1 MDFFKGIGD
10 FFGGLFGKKKKQ
22 NEINNLQQSSQPNF
36 QPNTLSSQTDLG
48 STKFNPSTNFQA
60 KPDYSFKTTAL
71 TPSTKPVNDATDFSK
86 DNTSGLKL
94 DLNNRFKPN
103 GNKFTLGGSS
113 RIENTAVHEDDIN
126 NTIKQINDRYHNE
139 RDSLGRFWGSF
150 TGDTDRR
157 DKELRRKI
165 LTDEMKKITDGLG
178 SNPDGSYKRDYT
190 DDEAYKMATLQL
202 AMRHGIDRQPLKAFI
217 PINSIDKKP
226 INSNTMGE
234 WGLATARTI
243 KNMTD
248 GEDGLGGLV
257 GNALLGKRKTDEGF
271 NLGRFITDLPAGMIA
286 GGAGIG
292 SGISDALTGKRM
304 VDDGTIKDLN
314 GLQRFGAGADAA
326 ISAFGLPSGASGK
339 LLSSIFKRGAKQA
352 AAETTKTGLKE
363 AAKRITKELVKGAAS
378 EGLEEGVQQIAQ
390 NLSDTNNYDNN
401 GNFKIENLLNQ
412 VPESAALG
420 ALGGGIMGGASLG
433 INAGKS
439 KLGELSQNI
448 RQNIDQKIDPQTN
461 PVQNAVAKIEAN
473 KNITEKLRD
482 AYVDGKLPIPQT
494 ALTPNAGRNARMLDA
509 INNYP
514 ITEPFNY
521 GRVSRDT
528 LARHNEIQAQT
539 GQDYVKNRDVT
550 VYPNAH
556 NTHVEKRIRQEGLS
570 PEEYVKIA
578 EKSIYGKDN
587 ILTPSNSNPNNV
599 IYSELNNPSGR
610 AVLGQFDD
618 GLSLKSVQKINDKR
632 LQSDIKKSQAKLGAP
647 LMDDGSQA
655 VSRAV
660 NGLDSVEGV
669 SPIGNPSR
677 TLADT
682 IPQPFND
689 VKNNIDEVKYK
700 LTPEQEEFFK
710 NSKIRDEDGNLKM
723 MYHGSPTSLI
733 TEFRPGSYFT
743 DNKNYAE
750 RYKSADAS
758 SLTPSIHKMVD
769 DPKLYEVYIDAK
781 NPFTLKDKAA
791 KKIYFD
797 EYVKGGNSYSMNPYE
812 DYTKLKNSIRE
823 VDWTDGEDF
832 MEWLKENHPEYDAL
846 YMDEGGDGGYGEEHV
861 DRGVSLAPFS
871 SNQIKYTDNFNPT
884 DSPDIRYKNNETQ
897 DIQSFSEQNLRKIIG
912 NEYDII
918 SKASD
923 DTPRTAQGYA
933 DLKNGIVSILDG
945 KMSTAN
951 HEATHI
957 AINALT
963 DTNPRLTNS
972 AINSIINNY
981 GADTL
986 ISEANKSGYGD
997 ILGHKLDATNIDDV
1011 RYAAEERLAND
1022 FAKYAEAKAKGR
1034 ENYYAKK
1041 NSIPAQIKAWFDYVI
1056 DHLKDMVSRLD
1067 SAHNFMYKLER
1078 GDFVNT
1084 IDDHVGSM
1092 RGTDNNILTAK
1103 PQMAYKIG
1111 SETNINTDRFGN
1123 QFSEQEIPVSQL
1135 RRSQEFQPRTTASG
1149 KGTSDSVFKYG
1160 YNEGMVD
1167 QPMLVRKNSD
1177 GTYEVLGGHSRTE
1190 GLERRAKA
1198 GLDNPETVKAR
1209 VYDNLT
1215 DKQALQVSQAANQGG
1230 QYESILDMAKSI
1242 SDARN
1247 AGIEPSVQR
1256 QNMVKGYSMDDYDA
1270 LYKILSNDRNLQ
1282 GLVFEGAISQE
1293 DMLSIARTSR
1303 KLNFEPARTQN
1314 LVREAYSRGDFNK
1327 KGIESVMKALSTKEH
1342 NKEYNESLNG
1352 FSFMDDMEAL
1362 DSQQEILDAQKAI
1375 KKQALLD
1382 NSLDRVINN
1391 FDSFSSD
1398 QQAKILEMI
1407 NNEKLNNN
1415 NSASHDAQNTT
1426 IEPVMDNQKSDLQ
1439 TEVNRTD
1446 TEQEETPRQDATNNE
1461 VENYV
1466 KDQVENQKK
1475 STSGGLMQKIKD
1487 IKDQLRHHLVDDST
1501 AYEQYLSKGHDKESK
1516 LAREKL
1522 KEDIRNDIDK
1532 VRSSDMIAQQF
1543 IRDNG
1548 LAELGKMSTKD
1559 LNQFQQYLIARRHAA
1574 DLHKQGINTGRDL
1587 DMDLAI
1593 IDKYKKKFTE
1603 QEKIYRNFNKQLLN
1617 YMEDNGLI
1625 SKELHN
1631 KLNQNTAYTPYQRLM
1646 DDVSSFTGHSQQLGN
1661 LNSEQ
1666 VIKKMK
1672 GSDRTILNPI
1682 EATMSNTMRII
1693 NEGQRNIAARK
1704 IAENAFSE
1712 NRLKDGQKPRA
1723 GYDTLN
1729 FMENGKKVSYE
1740 VPKMVASEM
1749 KRLNRVLPEG
1759 VEKVISALSMP
1770 AKTLRGGATS
1780 LNPIF
1785 AASNLIRDQLQTTIT
1800 GNIGANIKGTPKALL
1815 ATFGFGEKA
1824 DNLRAEL
1831 SRQGI
1836 IGSEYRQ
1843 TYGYKQGDLMAELQ
1857 KEHHLSK
1864 KAADRLKHPIDA
1876 LNDLIGRTEYF
1887 TRAQQYFGTDGDITA
1902 KSQAARNNTLNFS
1915 RGGESIMVINKI
1927 VPFLNAGVQG
1937 GRQMTAQITKRPART
1952 ALALAAWAGIAMAAK
1967 GISESDEKKKELYD
1981 RVSDYEKKTNL
1992 ILFDK
1997 DAKYNPETGRID
2009 GLVKIPIP
2017 QFLYPITDSMNNIK
2031 DSPDALLKTASNI
2044 FEVFTGL
2051 DTENPVN
2058 QLTPTAIKPFIE
2070 AATNTNTFTKQD
2082 IVSDYDK
2089 NKLPQDKGAKYTTGV
2104 ARSLS
2109 GLTGVDAPIIDNF
2122 IANWSGGLGKDLA
2135 KTLTDNPDNQKDGGG
2150 IGRIFTEGAYRRFGS
2165 AGADS
2170 QYKMAVDSGEK
2181 LKKQLEGYSDF
2192 KNLSKK
2198 DQEKVKNAIDSDF
2211 KQIGSTFGKL
2221 ERGDE
2226 VKNNLSDRQTGLLQG
2241 FNSSQYIEEALKG
2254 TKQVNKDRLNSEND
2268 YEYNEFKKEYEK
2280 KSAKGEYSRKSRID
2294 AQNKLKRLEVGKDF
2308 SKETRDLYGLGKDDL
2323 RNLVESSED
2332 GNKVLDNVIAYG
2344 DALVRAGIAS
2354 RNKFRDRYGNISLSG
2369 TSRSGRSGGSRSRSG
2384 TTSYKMD
2391 TMSLIR
2397 GALKSS
2403 RSKSSVSF
2411 NRKTATR
2418 ANTRA
2423 IKRLNSSKIKR

>member
-202 AMRHGIDRQPLKAFI
+202 AMRHGIDRQPLKAFV

-271 NLGRFITDLPAGMIA
+271 NLGRFITDLPAGMFA

-292 SGISDALTGKRM
+292 SGISDALSGKRM
-304 VDDGTIKDLN
+304 QDDGTIKDLN

-363 AAKRITKELVKGAAS
+363 AAKRITKELAKGAAS

-448 RQNIDQKIDPQTN
+448 RQNIDQKINPQTN

-473 KNITEKLRD
+473 KNIAEKLRN
-482 AYVDGKLPIPQT
+482 AYVDGRLPIPQT
-494 ALTPNAGRNARMLDA
+494 ALTPNAGIKNRLESSFENGLTGEFDNGSSWIGRLKTDDVATANNIQNTLGRKNISEDGNIYLDNYNAAEHAQKRFSENPELNTPKYLTDTA
-509 INNYP
+509 YNALFGDGREILPNNP
-514 ITEPFNY
+514 SNPNSVAFVNKNTPNGVVPVGARGGNNEIFSVIPSKREI
-521 GRVSRDT
+521 RT
-528 LARHNEIQAQT
+528 LERHNEAIKK
-539 GQDYVKNRDVT
+539 GM
-550 VYPNAH
+550 
-556 NTHVEKRIRQEGLS
+556 S
-570 PEEYVKIA
+570 PE
-578 EKSIYGKDN
+578 G
-587 ILTPSNSNPNNV
+587 
-599 IYSELNNPSGR
+599 
-610 AVLGQFDD
+610 
-618 GLSLKSVQKINDKR
+618 
-632 LQSDIKKSQAKLGAP
+632 
-647 LMDDGSQA
+647 
-655 VSRAV
+655 
-660 NGLDSVEGV
+660 DSVGIV
-669 SPIGNPSR
+669 SHNS
-677 TLADT
+677 
-682 IPQPFND
+682 ND
-689 VKNNIDEVKYK
+689 VKNDINNINV
-700 LTPEQEEFFK
+700 
-710 NSKIRDEDGNLKM
+710 
-723 MYHGSPTSLI
+723 
-733 TEFRPGSYFT
+733 
-743 DNKNYAE
+743 DNTTN
-750 RYKSADAS
+750 
-758 SLTPSIHKMVD
+758 
-769 DPKLYEVYIDAK
+769 
-781 NPFTLKDKAA
+781 
-791 KKIYFD
+791 
-797 EYVKGGNSYSMNPYE
+797 
-812 DYTKLKNSIRE
+812 
-823 VDWTDGEDF
+823 
-832 MEWLKENHPEYDAL
+832 
-846 YMDEGGDGGYGEEHV
+846 
-861 DRGVSLAPFS
+861 
-871 SNQIKYTDNFNPT
+871 
-884 DSPDIRYKNNETQ
+884 SPDIRYKNDTTQ
-897 DIQSFSEQNLRKIIG
+897 GAQSFSEQNLRKIIG

-923 DTPRTAQGYA
+923 NTPRTAQGYA

-957 AINALT
+957 AISALT
-963 DTNPRLTNS
+963 DANPKLANS
-972 AINSIINNY
+972 ALNSIINSY
-981 GADTL
+981 GVDAL
-986 ISEANKSGYGD
+986 VSEANKSGYGD

-1022 FAKYAEAKAKGR
+1022 FAKYAETKAKGR

-1041 NSIPAQIKAWFDYVI
+1041 NNIPAQVKAWFDYVI
-1056 DHLKDMVSRLD
+1056 DHLKDMASRLD

-1078 GDFVNT
+1078 GDFANMIDNHVN
-1084 IDDHVGSM
+1084 SM
-1092 RGTDNNILTAK
+1092 RGTDIDVLTTQ
-1103 PQMAYKIG
+1103 PQMAYRIDP
-1111 SETNINTDRFGN
+1111 ETNINTDRFGN

-1198 GLDNPETVKAR
+1198 GLENPETVKAR

-1282 GLVFEGAISQE
+1282 SLVFEGAISQE

-1407 NNEKLNNN
+1407 NNEKLNN
-1415 NSASHDAQNTT
+1415 SDSVSHEDKNTT

-1446 TEQEETPRQDATNNE
+1446 TEQEEIPRQDATDNE

-1501 AYEQYLSKGHDKESK
+1501 AYEQYLAKGHDKESK
-1516 LAREKL
+1516 LAREAL

-1661 LNSEQ
+1661 LSSEQ

-1712 NRLKDGQKPRA
+1712 HRLRDGEKPRA
-1723 GYDTLN
+1723 GFDTLN

-1759 VEKVISALSMP
+1759 VEKVINVLSMP

-1780 LNPIF
+1780 LNPVF

-1864 KAADRLKHPIDA
+1864 KAADRLKYPIDA

-1887 TRAQQYFGTDGDITA
+1887 TRAQQYFGTDGDTIA

-1915 RGGESIMVINKI
+1915 RGGEAIMVINRA
-1927 VPFLNAGVQG
+1927 VPFLNAGIQG
-1937 GRQMTAQITKRPART
+1937 GIQITRQLVKRPART

-2089 NKLPQDKGAKYTTGV
+2089 NKLPQDKGAKYTTGA
-2104 ARSLS
+2104 ARFLA

-2181 LKKQLEGYSDF
+2181 LKKQLENYSDF
-2192 KNLSKK
+2192 KNLSKD

-2211 KQIGSTFGKL
+2211 KQIGSAFGKL

-2226 VKNNLSDRQTGLLQG
+2226 VKNKLSDRQAGLLQG
-2241 FNSSQYIEEALKG
+2241 FNSGKYIEEALKG
-2254 TKQVNKDRLNSEND
+2254 SKQINKDRLNNEND
-2268 YEYNEFKKEYEK
+2268 YEYNEFKKEYEE
-2280 KSAKGEYSRKSRID
+2280 KSAKGEYGRKSRID
-2294 AQNKLKRLEVGKDF
+2294 AQNKLRKLEVGKDF

-2323 RNLVESSED
+2323 RNLIESSED

-2344 DALVRAGIAS
+2344 DALVRAGITS
-2354 RNKFRDRYGNISLSG
+2354 RNKFRDRYGNVSLSG

-2403 RSKSSVSF
+2403 RSKASVSF
-2411 NRKTATR
+2411 NRKAATK
-2418 ANTRA
+2418 ANTQA

>member
-71 TPSTKPVNDATDFSK
+71 TPSTKPVSEATDFSK

-202 AMRHGIDRQPLKAFI
+202 AMRHGIDRQPLKAFV

-363 AAKRITKELVKGAAS
+363 AAKRLTKELTKGAAS

-448 RQNIDQKIDPQTN
+448 RQNIDQKINPQTN

-473 KNITEKLRD
+473 KNITEKLRN
-482 AYVDGKLPIPQT
+482 AYVDGRLPIPQT
-494 ALTPNAGRNARMLDA
+494 ALTPNAGIKNRLESSFENGLTGEFDNGSSWIGRLKTDDVATANNIQNTLGRKNISEDGNIYLDNYNAAEHAQKRFSENPELNTPKYLTDTA
-509 INNYP
+509 YNALFGDGREILPNNP
-514 ITEPFNY
+514 SNPNSVAFVNKNTPNGVVPVGARGGNNEIFSVIPSKREI
-521 GRVSRDT
+521 RT
-528 LARHNEIQAQT
+528 LERHNEAIKK
-539 GQDYVKNRDVT
+539 GM
-550 VYPNAH
+550 
-556 NTHVEKRIRQEGLS
+556 S
-570 PEEYVKIA
+570 PE
-578 EKSIYGKDN
+578 G
-587 ILTPSNSNPNNV
+587 
-599 IYSELNNPSGR
+599 
-610 AVLGQFDD
+610 
-618 GLSLKSVQKINDKR
+618 
-632 LQSDIKKSQAKLGAP
+632 
-647 LMDDGSQA
+647 
-655 VSRAV
+655 
-660 NGLDSVEGV
+660 DSVGIV
-669 SPIGNPSR
+669 SHNS
-677 TLADT
+677 
-682 IPQPFND
+682 ND
-689 VKNNIDEVKYK
+689 VKNDINNINV
-700 LTPEQEEFFK
+700 
-710 NSKIRDEDGNLKM
+710 
-723 MYHGSPTSLI
+723 
-733 TEFRPGSYFT
+733 
-743 DNKNYAE
+743 DNTTN
-750 RYKSADAS
+750 
-758 SLTPSIHKMVD
+758 
-769 DPKLYEVYIDAK
+769 
-781 NPFTLKDKAA
+781 
-791 KKIYFD
+791 
-797 EYVKGGNSYSMNPYE
+797 
-812 DYTKLKNSIRE
+812 
-823 VDWTDGEDF
+823 
-832 MEWLKENHPEYDAL
+832 
-846 YMDEGGDGGYGEEHV
+846 
-861 DRGVSLAPFS
+861 
-871 SNQIKYTDNFNPT
+871 
-884 DSPDIRYKNNETQ
+884 SPDIRYKNDTTQ
-897 DIQSFSEQNLRKIIG
+897 GAQSFSEQNLRKIIG

-923 DTPRTAQGYA
+923 NTPRTAQGYA

-963 DTNPRLTNS
+963 DASPKLANN
-972 AINSIINNY
+972 AINSIINSY

-997 ILGHKLDATNIDDV
+997 ILGHKLEVTNIDDV

-1041 NSIPAQIKAWFDYVI
+1041 NSIPAQIKAWFDRVI
-1056 DHLKDMVSRLD
+1056 DHLKDMASRLD
-1067 SAHNFMYKLER
+1067 SAHNFMHKLER
-1078 GDFVNT
+1078 GDFANMIDNHVN
-1084 IDDHVGSM
+1084 SM
-1092 RGTDNNILTAK
+1092 RDTDNNVLTPK
-1103 PQMAYKIG
+1103 PQMAYRIDP
-1111 SETNINTDRFGN
+1111 ETNINTDRFGN
-1123 QFSEQEIPVSQL
+1123 QFSEQEIPVSKL

-1190 GLERRAKA
+1190 GLERRAKV

-1398 QQAKILEMI
+1398 QQAEILEMI

-1415 NSASHDAQNTT
+1415 DSASHEAQNTT

-1446 TEQEETPRQDATNNE
+1446 TEQEETPRQVLNDSD

-1475 STSGGLMQKIKD
+1475 STNSGLMQKIKD
-1487 IKDQLRHHLVDDST
+1487 VKDFLRHHLGDDST
-1501 AYEQYLSKGHDKESK
+1501 AYEQYLAKGHDKESK
-1516 LAREKL
+1516 LAREAL

-1672 GSDRTILNPI
+1672 GSERTILNPI

-1712 NRLKDGQKPRA
+1712 HRLRDGEKPRA

-1759 VEKVISALSMP
+1759 VEKVINILSMP

-1887 TRAQQYFGTDGDITA
+1887 TRAQQYFGTDGDTTA

-1915 RGGESIMVINKI
+1915 RGGEAIMVINRA
-1927 VPFLNAGVQG
+1927 VPFLNAGIQG
-1937 GRQMTAQITKRPART
+1937 GIQITRQLVKRPART

-2089 NKLPQDKGAKYTTGV
+2089 NKLPQDKGAKYTTGA
-2104 ARSLS
+2104 ARFLS

-2135 KTLTDNPDNQKDGGG
+2135 KTLTDNPDNQKDSGG

-2181 LKKQLEGYSDF
+2181 LKKQLESYSDF
-2192 KNLSKK
+2192 KNLSKE

-2226 VKNNLSDRQTGLLQG
+2226 VKNKLSDRQTGLLQG
-2241 FNSSQYIEEALKG
+2241 LNSSKYIEEVLKG
-2254 TKQVNKDRLNSEND
+2254 TKQVNKERLKSEND
-2268 YEYNEFKKEYEK
+2268 YEYNEFKKEYEE

-2323 RNLVESSED
+2323 RNLIESSED

-2344 DALVRAGIAS
+2344 DALVRAGITN
-2354 RNKFRDRYGNISLSG
+2354 RNKFRDRYGNISLSS
-2369 TSRSGRSGGSRSRSG
+2369 TSSRGRSSGSKSGG
-2384 TTSYKMD
+2384 TPSYKMD

-2411 NRKTATR
+2411 NRKAATK

-2423 IKRLNSSKIKR
+2423 IKRLNFSKIKR

>member
-22 NEINNLQQSSQPNF
+22 NEENNTQINWQPQSSQSNF
-36 QPNTLSSQTDLG
+36 QPNTLSSQTDLN
-48 STKFNPSTNFQA
+48 STKFNPNRSLDI

-71 TPSTKPVNDATDFSK
+71 TPSTKSVDDTTDFSK
-86 DNTSGLKL
+86 DNTSGLNLSFNGKNKT
-94 DLNNRFKPN
+94 DGNR
-103 GNKFTLGGSS
+103 FTLGGKSKV
-113 RIENTAVHEDDIN
+113 ENTAVHEDDLN
-126 NTIKQINDRYHNE
+126 NTIKQLNDRYHNE
-139 RDSLGRFWGSF
+139 HDSIGRFWGSF
-150 TGDTDRR
+150 AGDTDRR

-178 SNPDGSYKRDYT
+178 SNPDGSYKRDYN

-202 AMRHGIDRQPLKAFI
+202 AMRHGIDSQPLKAFV
-217 PINSIDKKP
+217 PAGSIDKKP

-234 WGLATARTI
+234 WSLAAARTI

-248 GEDGLGGLV
+248 GEDGIGGLV

-271 NLGRFITDLPAGMIA
+271 NLGRFIADLPAGMVA

-292 SGISDALTGKRM
+292 SGISDALSGKRM
-304 VDDGTIKDLN
+304 QDDGAIQDLN
-314 GLQRFGAGADAA
+314 GLQRLGSGADAA

-339 LLSSIFKRGAKQA
+339 LLNSLFKRGAKQA
-352 AAETTKTGLKE
+352 VSEAGKAGFKE
-363 AAKRITKELVKGAAS
+363 AAKRIAKDLAKGVAS

-390 NLSDTNNYDNN
+390 NLSDTDNYDKN
-401 GNFKIENLLNQ
+401 GDFKTENLFNQ

-433 INAGKS
+433 IDVGKT
-439 KLGELSQNI
+439 KLGELHNNI
-448 RQNIDQKIDPQTN
+448 RQNIDQRINPQTN

-473 KNITEKLRD
+473 N
-482 AYVDGKLPIPQT
+482 
-494 ALTPNAGRNARMLDA
+494 
-509 INNYP
+509 
-514 ITEPFNY
+514 
-521 GRVSRDT
+521 
-528 LARHNEIQAQT
+528 
-539 GQDYVKNRDVT
+539 
-550 VYPNAH
+550 
-556 NTHVEKRIRQEGLS
+556 
-570 PEEYVKIA
+570 
-578 EKSIYGKDN
+578 
-587 ILTPSNSNPNNV
+587 
-599 IYSELNNPSGR
+599 
-610 AVLGQFDD
+610 
-618 GLSLKSVQKINDKR
+618 SLKYN
-632 LQSDIKKSQAKLGAP
+632 LSQ
-647 LMDDGSQA
+647 
-655 VSRAV
+655 
-660 NGLDSVEGV
+660 N
-669 SPIGNPSR
+669 
-677 TLADT
+677 
-682 IPQPFND
+682 
-689 VKNNIDEVKYK
+689 
-700 LTPEQEEFFK
+700 QENFFK
-710 NSKIRDEDGNLKM
+710 DSKIRDANGDLM
-723 MYHGSPTSLI
+723 PVYHGTNQDFNQFEDSKIQKTDLGRG
-733 TEFRPGSYFT
+733 FYFT
-743 DNKNYAE
+743 NNKDIANNYADIRVNE
-750 RYKSADAS
+750 RGGKGKVMETF
-758 SLTPSIHKMVD
+758 LNI
-769 DPKLYEVYIDAK
+769 K
-781 NPFTLKDKAA
+781 NPFDLNYQPREAALDYLTYYFANNGQTDAQAANSAKTLLDMSIADGDIVDGDYSNVFDTKEPEFEKWA
-791 KKIYFD
+791 KS
-797 EYVKGGNSYSMNPYE
+797 KGY
-812 DYTKLKNSIRE
+812 
-823 VDWTDGEDF
+823 DGIVV
-832 MEWLKENHPEYDAL
+832 P
-846 YMDEGGDGGYGEEHV
+846 GGDQDSGLSGNAYVVFE
-861 DRGVSLAPFS
+861 P
-871 SNQIKYTDNFNPT
+871 NQIKSTENLNPT
-884 DSPDIRYKNNETQ
+884 DNPDIRYKNNTTQ

-923 DTPRTAQGYA
+923 ATPRTAQGYA

-963 DTNPRLTNS
+963 DANPKLANN
-972 AINSIINNY
+972 AINSIINSY

-986 ISEANKSGYGD
+986 ISEANISGYGD
-997 ILGHKLDATNIDDV
+997 ILGHKLEATNIDDV

-1041 NSIPAQIKAWFDYVI
+1041 NNIPAQVKAWFDYVV
-1056 DHLKDMVSRLD
+1056 DHLKDMVARLD

-1078 GDFVNT
+1078 GDFANMIDNHVN
-1084 IDDHVGSM
+1084 SM
-1092 RGTDNNILTAK
+1092 RGQDIYALNTK
-1103 PQMAYKIG
+1103 PQMAYRIDPKTNIVHIDNDILQGVSPKNRTKVISQYFKDNYQGNDYDLDYGKDGTARISAKSRKKYLDPNQSISELILKGKMTGELPDILRVSQKIG
-1111 SETNINTDRFGN
+1111 EAPDTKNHSFANRGFEYRQSFVQIGNELYSVKLNVGLNDNGKLFYTINGIKKAPESHNRDLSGGDINTLP
-1123 QFSEQEIPVSQL
+1123 QTP
-1135 RRSQEFQPRTTASG
+1135 
-1149 KGTSDSVFKYG
+1149 SDVKMKLDENSV
-1160 YNEGMVD
+1160 E
-1167 QPMLVRKNSD
+1167 
-1177 GTYEVLGGHSRTE
+1177 
-1190 GLERRAKA
+1190 
-1198 GLDNPETVKAR
+1198 
-1209 VYDNLT
+1209 
-1215 DKQALQVSQAANQGG
+1215 
-1230 QYESILDMAKSI
+1230 
-1242 SDARN
+1242 
-1247 AGIEPSVQR
+1247 
-1256 QNMVKGYSMDDYDA
+1256 
-1270 LYKILSNDRNLQ
+1270 
-1282 GLVFEGAISQE
+1282 
-1293 DMLSIARTSR
+1293 
-1303 KLNFEPARTQN
+1303 
-1314 LVREAYSRGDFNK
+1314 
-1327 KGIESVMKALSTKEH
+1327 
-1342 NKEYNESLNG
+1342 
-1352 FSFMDDMEAL
+1352 
-1362 DSQQEILDAQKAI
+1362 
-1375 KKQALLD
+1375 
-1382 NSLDRVINN
+1382 NN
-1391 FDSFSSD
+1391 T
-1398 QQAKILEMI
+1398 
-1407 NNEKLNNN
+1407 
-1415 NSASHDAQNTT
+1415 AQN
-1426 IEPVMDNQKSDLQ
+1426 
-1439 TEVNRTD
+1439 VNRTD
-1446 TEQEETPRQDATNNE
+1446 TEQTEMSRQNSSDTDI
-1461 VENYV
+1461 ENYI

-1475 STSGGLMQKIKD
+1475 STSGGLMQKIRDVKD
-1487 IKDQLRHHLVDDST
+1487 ILRHHLIDDST
-1501 AYEQYLSKGHDKESK
+1501 AYEQYIPKGNDKWSKI
-1516 LAREKL
+1516 AREQL

-1559 LNQFQQYLIARRHAA
+1559 LNQFQQYLIARRHAV

-1661 LNSEQ
+1661 LSSEQ

-1693 NEGQRNIAARK
+1693 NEGQRNVAARK
-1704 IAENAFSE
+1704 IAESAFSE
-1712 NRLKDGQKPRA
+1712 HRLRDGEKPRA

-1759 VEKVISALSMP
+1759 VEKVISILSMP

-1780 LNPIF
+1780 LNPVF

-1800 GNIGANIKGTPKALL
+1800 GNIGANIKGTPKAFL

-1857 KEHHLSK
+1857 KEHKLSK
-1864 KAADRLKHPIDA
+1864 KATDRLKHPIDA

-1887 TRAQQYFGTDGDITA
+1887 TRAQQYFGTDGDTTA

-1937 GRQMTAQITKRPART
+1937 GRQMTAQLVKRPART

-1981 RVSDYEKKTNL
+1981 RVSDYEKRTNL
-1992 ILFDK
+1992 VLFDK

-2009 GLVKIPIP
+2009 GLIKIPIP
-2017 QFLYPITDSMNNIK
+2017 QFLYPITDLMNNLK
-2031 DSPDALLKTASNI
+2031 DSPDALLKTAGNI

-2089 NKLPQDKGAKYTTGV
+2089 NKLPQDKGAKYTTGA
-2104 ARSLS
+2104 ARFLS
-2109 GLTGVDAPIIDNF
+2109 SLTGVDAPIIDNF

-2135 KTLTDNPDNQKDGGG
+2135 KTITDNPDNQKDGGG
-2150 IGRIFTEGAYRRFGS
+2150 IGRIFTEGIYRRFGS

-2170 QYKMAVDSGEK
+2170 QYKMAMDSGEK
-2181 LKKQLEGYSDF
+2181 LKKQFESYSDF
-2192 KNLSKK
+2192 KSLSKE

-2226 VKNNLSDRQTGLLQG
+2226 VKKNLSDRQIGLLQG
-2241 FNSSQYIEEALKG
+2241 FNSGKYIEEVLKG
-2254 TKQVNKDRLNSEND
+2254 TKQVNKDRLYNENN
-2268 YEYNEFKKEYEK
+2268 YEYNEFKKEYEDK
-2280 KSAKGEYSRKSRID
+2280 LAKGEYSRKSKIE
-2294 AQNKLKRLEVGKDF
+2294 AQNKLRKLEVGKDF
-2308 SKETRDLYGLGKDDL
+2308 TKETRDLYGLGKNDL
-2323 RNLVESSED
+2323 RNLIESSDD
-2332 GNKVLDNVIAYG
+2332 GDKVLNDVLAYG
-2344 DALVRAGIAS
+2344 DALVNAGIIS
-2354 RNKFRDRYGNISLSG
+2354 RNKFRDRYGNISLSS
-2369 TSRSGRSGGSRSRSG
+2369 TTSNKSRSSNSKSGGIP
-2384 TTSYKMD
+2384 SYKMD

-2397 GALKSS
+2397 GTLQSSSGNKAL
-2403 RSKSSVSF
+2403 VSF
-2411 NRKTATR
+2411 NRKAATK
-2418 ANTRA
+2418 ANIRA
-2423 IKRLNSSKIKR
+2423 IKRLSGKVKSTKSK

>member
-22 NEINNLQQSSQPNF
+22 NEINNLQQPSQPNF
-36 QPNTLSSQTDLG
+36 QPNTLSSQTDLN
-48 STKFNPSTNFQA
+48 STKFNPSANFEA

-71 TPSTKPVNDATDFSK
+71 TPSTKPVSDATDFSK

-178 SNPDGSYKRDYT
+178 SNPDGSYKRDYN

-202 AMRHGIDRQPLKAFI
+202 AMRHGIDRQPLKAFV
-217 PINSIDKKP
+217 PVNSIDKKP

-248 GEDGLGGLV
+248 GEDGIGGLV

-271 NLGRFITDLPAGMIA
+271 NFGRFITDLPAGMIA

-304 VDDGTIKDLN
+304 VDDGSIKDLN

-363 AAKRITKELVKGAAS
+363 AAKRITKELAKGAAS

-420 ALGGGIMGGASLG
+420 ALGGGLMGGASLG
-433 INAGKS
+433 TNAGRS

-448 RQNIDQKIDPQTN
+448 RQNIDQRINPQTN
-461 PVQNAVAKIEAN
+461 PVQNAVAKIEARSS
-473 KNITEKLRD
+473 ILRD
-482 AYVDGKLPIPQT
+482 EYGDYVKINREDPNQAQFNNLSRKELSNIATEILSNKKVDNPLSLSDNREVYLSNRGNKEYTKTGNPLSNGQFESKMR
-494 ALTPNAGRNARMLDA
+494 LTPEIENSLKIAQFSHPAEDTSNHGIAPDGFDYYTSKFMDGDNRYINEYA
-509 INNYP
+509 IAKNKAQ
-514 ITEPFNY
+514 
-521 GRVSRDT
+521 SRDT
-528 LARHNEIQAQT
+528 M
-539 GQDYVKNRDVT
+539 
-550 VYPNAH
+550 
-556 NTHVEKRIRQEGLS
+556 
-570 PEEYVKIA
+570 
-578 EKSIYGKDN
+578 YGAKMDPADEN
-587 ILTPSNSNPNNV
+587 WKV
-599 IYSELNNPSGR
+599 
-610 AVLGQFDD
+610 
-618 GLSLKSVQKINDKR
+618 
-632 LQSDIKKSQAKLGAP
+632 IKKSP
-647 LMDDGSQA
+647 
-655 VSRAV
+655 
-660 NGLDSVEGV
+660 
-669 SPIGNPSR
+669 
-677 TLADT
+677 
-682 IPQPFND
+682 
-689 VKNNIDEVKYK
+689 
-700 LTPEQEEFFK
+700 
-710 NSKIRDEDGNLKM
+710 
-723 MYHGSPTSLI
+723 
-733 TEFRPGSYFT
+733 
-743 DNKNYAE
+743 
-750 RYKSADAS
+750 DAS
-758 SLTPSIHKMVD
+758 S
-769 DPKLYEVYIDAK
+769 
-781 NPFTLKDKAA
+781 
-791 KKIYFD
+791 
-797 EYVKGGNSYSMNPYE
+797 
-812 DYTKLKNSIRE
+812 
-823 VDWTDGEDF
+823 F
-832 MEWLKENHPEYDAL
+832 MEDSNSLNPKPGDSIENLSQTPDN
-846 YMDEGGDGGYGEEHV
+846 V
-861 DRGVSLAPFS
+861 K
-871 SNQIKYTDNFNPT
+871 SNADDINIDNPAN
-884 DSPDIRYKNNETQ
+884 SPDIRYKNNETQ

-923 DTPRTAQGYA
+923 NTPRTAQGYA

-963 DTNPRLTNS
+963 DANPRLANG

-997 ILGHKLDATNIDDV
+997 ILGHKLDAANIDDV

-1041 NSIPAQIKAWFDYVI
+1041 NSIPAQIKTWFDYVI

-1078 GDFVNT
+1078 GDFANM
-1084 IDDHVGSM
+1084 IDNHVGSM
-1092 RGTDNNILTAK
+1092 HGTDNNVLTAK
-1103 PQMAYKIG
+1103 PQMAYRIDP
-1111 SETNINTDRFGN
+1111 ETNINTDRFGN

-1198 GLDNPETVKAR
+1198 GLENPETVKAR

-1282 GLVFEGAISQE
+1282 GLVFEGAIPQE

-1407 NNEKLNNN
+1407 NNEKLNN
-1415 NSASHDAQNTT
+1415 SDSVSHEDKNTT

-1446 TEQEETPRQDATNNE
+1446 TEQEETPRQDATDNE

-1487 IKDQLRHHLVDDST
+1487 TKDQLRHHLVDDST
-1501 AYEQYLSKGHDKESK
+1501 AYEQYLAKGHDKESK
-1516 LAREKL
+1516 LAREAL
-1522 KEDIRNDIDK
+1522 KENIRNDIDK

-1759 VEKVISALSMP
+1759 VEKVINVLSMP

-2089 NKLPQDKGAKYTTGV
+2089 NKLPQDKGAKYTTGA
-2104 ARSLS
+2104 ARFLA

-2170 QYKMAVDSGEK
+2170 QYKMAMDSGER

-2192 KNLSKK
+2192 KNLSKE

-2226 VKNNLSDRQTGLLQG
+2226 VKNKLSDRQTGLLQG
-2241 FNSSQYIEEALKG
+2241 FNSGKYIEEALKG
-2254 TKQVNKDRLNSEND
+2254 TKQVNKERLNNEND
-2268 YEYNEFKKEYEK
+2268 YEYNEFKKEYEE

-2308 SKETRDLYGLGKDDL
+2308 TKETRDLYGLGKDDL
-2323 RNLVESSED
+2323 RNLIESSED
-2332 GNKVLDNVIAYG
+2332 GNKVLDSVIAYG

-2369 TSRSGRSGGSRSRSG
+2369 TSRSGRSSGSRSRSG

-2411 NRKTATR
+2411 NRKTATK

>member
-22 NEINNLQQSSQPNF
+22 NEVDNWNPQPTRLNS

-48 STKFNPSTNFQA
+48 STKFKPSTNFET

-71 TPSTKPVNDATDFSK
+71 TPSTKSFDDTTDFSK
-86 DNTSGLKL
+86 DNTSGLNL
-94 DLNNRFKPN
+94 SLNNRNKLS
-103 GNKFTLGGSS
+103 GNKLALGGSS
-113 RIENTAVHEDDIN
+113 RIENTAVHEDDVN
-126 NTIKQINDRYHNE
+126 DTIKQLNDRYHDE
-139 RDSLGRFWGSF
+139 RNSFGRFWGSF

-165 LTDEMKKITDGLG
+165 ITDEMKKITNGLG
-178 SNPDGSYKRDYT
+178 SNPDGSYKRDFN

-202 AMRHGIDRQPLKAFI
+202 ALRHGVDGQPLKAFV
-217 PINSIDKKP
+217 PNVKMQSNEKVGNINLGD
-226 INSNTMGE
+226 

-243 KNMTD
+243 RNMTD
-248 GEDGLGGLV
+248 GEDGLGSLV
-257 GNALLGKRKTDEGF
+257 GNALLGKRKADEGF
-271 NLGRFITDLPAGMIA
+271 NLGRFVADLPSGMISGTA
-286 GGAGIG
+286 EIGAD
-292 SGISDALTGKRM
+292 ISDVLSGKRM
-304 VDDGTIKDLN
+304 LDDGSIQDLN
-314 GLQRFGAGADAA
+314 GIQRFGSGLNASLNVVD
-326 ISAFGLPSGASGK
+326 LPSGGSGTF
-339 LLSSIFKRGAKQA
+339 LRSIFKNGIKQA
-352 AAETTKTGLKE
+352 AKEAGKAGLKE
-363 AAKRITKELVKGAAS
+363 TAKRIAKDLAKDAAK
-378 EGLEEGVQQIAQ
+378 EGLEEGIQQIAQ
-390 NLSDTNNYDNN
+390 NLSNTDNYDAN
-401 GNFKIENLLNQ
+401 GNFKTEKLLDQ
-412 VPESAALG
+412 VGESAALG
-420 ALGGGIMGGASLG
+420 ALGGGIMSGAGLG
-433 INAGKS
+433 INSGKA

-448 RQNIDQKIDPQTN
+448 RQNIDQKINPQTN
-461 PVQNAVAKIEAN
+461 PVQNAVAKVEA
-473 KNITEKLRD
+473 
-482 AYVDGKLPIPQT
+482 Q
-494 ALTPNAGRNARMLDA
+494 
-509 INNYP
+509 
-514 ITEPFNY
+514 
-521 GRVSRDT
+521 
-528 LARHNEIQAQT
+528 NEIK
-539 GQDYVKNRDVT
+539 Y
-550 VYPNAH
+550 
-556 NTHVEKRIRQEGLS
+556 
-570 PEEYVKIA
+570 KI
-578 EKSIYGKDN
+578 SKDN
-587 ILTPSNSNPNNV
+587 SDSNANN
-599 IYSELNNPSGR
+599 
-610 AVLGQFDD
+610 
-618 GLSLKSVQKINDKR
+618 
-632 LQSDIKKSQAKLGAP
+632 
-647 LMDDGSQA
+647 
-655 VSRAV
+655 
-660 NGLDSVEGV
+660 
-669 SPIGNPSR
+669 
-677 TLADT
+677 
-682 IPQPFND
+682 
-689 VKNNIDEVKYK
+689 
-700 LTPEQEEFFK
+700 
-710 NSKIRDEDGNLKM
+710 
-723 MYHGSPTSLI
+723 
-733 TEFRPGSYFT
+733 
-743 DNKNYAE
+743 
-750 RYKSADAS
+750 
-758 SLTPSIHKMVD
+758 
-769 DPKLYEVYIDAK
+769 LYE
-781 NPFTLKDKAA
+781 T
-791 KKIYFD
+791 
-797 EYVKGGNSYSMNPYE
+797 
-812 DYTKLKNSIRE
+812 YTKQK
-823 VDWTDGEDF
+823 T
-832 MEWLKENHPEYDAL
+832 
-846 YMDEGGDGGYGEEHV
+846 
-861 DRGVSLAPFS
+861 
-871 SNQIKYTDNFNPT
+871 PT
-884 DSPDIRYKNNETQ
+884 DSISPVNFVEENGMPIYRGQQSGERGIYYNDTNFTKRADDPGYFFTSDKEIAKKYGNNILETKSNKANTVSAKEANELVRWAGEKVNEDIKAQAETDELIEQMALGRSEAIAKYTGKPFVETGDGFGEKGELQYYKAVDDAAGKIRFKKNEETKTTRNFQ
-897 DIQSFSEQNLRKIIG
+897 EQSLRKIIG

-923 DTPRTAQGYA
+923 NTPRTAQGYA
-933 DLKNGIVSILDG
+933 DLKNGVVSILDG

-957 AINALT
+957 AINTLT
-963 DTNPRLTNS
+963 DTNPRLANS
-972 AINSIINNY
+972 AINSIINSY
-981 GADTL
+981 GANAL

-1056 DHLKDMVSRLD
+1056 DYLKDITTRLD

-1078 GDFVNT
+1078 GDFANM
-1084 IDDHVGSM
+1084 IDNHMNSM
-1092 RGTDNNILTAK
+1092 RGTDIDVLTTQ
-1103 PQMAYKIG
+1103 PQMAYRIDP
-1111 SETNINTDRFGN
+1111 ETNIVHIDNDANINHGMRVGDIGREIRKQIGRMIGLEHELGTSGITSKITSDTKNEVSNKQDGMSYDDFVKKGRIAGNLDELVRTMRNIDVEEMKPEKAKQTGKKRRDADYYIKGTSTFNLDGKLYDVRVIAEVNKKGDVIDYDLSYIKEKTTGGQSRLISPDGLDQSSYSSTLSQSGDNIKMKLNNNTDRFGN
-1123 QFSEQEIPVSQL
+1123 QFSEQEIPVSKL

-1167 QPMLVRKNSD
+1167 QPMLVRKNLD

-1190 GLERRAKA
+1190 GLERRAEA

-1215 DKQALQVSQAANQGG
+1215 DKQALQFSQAANQGG

-1256 QNMVKGYSMDDYDA
+1256 QNMVKGYSMDDYES

-1303 KLNFEPARTQN
+1303 KLNFDPARTQN
-1314 LVREAYSRGDFNK
+1314 LVREAYSRGDFNR
-1327 KGIESVMKALSTKEH
+1327 KGVESVMKALSTKEH
-1342 NKEYNESLNG
+1342 NKEYGESLNG

-1407 NNEKLNNN
+1407 NHEDK
-1415 NSASHDAQNTT
+1415 NTT
-1426 IEPVMDNQKSDLQ
+1426 IEPVIDKQKSNLQ
-1439 TEVNRTD
+1439 AETNPTD
-1446 TEQEETPRQDATNNE
+1446 TDHAETPRQNLTGND
-1461 VENYV
+1461 VEKYV
-1466 KDQVENQKK
+1466 KDQVKNQKK
-1475 STSGGLMQKIKD
+1475 STSGGLIQKIKD
-1487 IKDQLRHHLVDDST
+1487 IKDQLKHHLVDDST

-1516 LAREKL
+1516 LAREAL

-1559 LNQFQQYLIARRHAA
+1559 LNEFQQYLIARRHAA
-1574 DLHKQGINTGRDL
+1574 DLHRQGINTGRDL

-1603 QEKIYRNFNKQLLN
+1603 QEKIYRNFNKQLLT

-1712 NRLKDGQKPRA
+1712 RRLRDGEKPRA

-1759 VEKVISALSMP
+1759 VEKVINVLSMP

-1780 LNPIF
+1780 LNPVF

-1800 GNIGANIKGTPKALL
+1800 GNIGTNIKGTPKALL

-1887 TRAQQYFGTDGDITA
+1887 TRAQQYFGTNGDITA

-1915 RGGESIMVINKI
+1915 RGGEAIMVINKI

-1937 GRQMTAQITKRPART
+1937 GRQMTNQLVKQPART

-1967 GISESDEKKKELYD
+1967 GISESDEKKKELYN

-2031 DSPDALLKTASNI
+2031 DSPDALLKTANNI

-2051 DTENPVN
+2051 DTDNPVN

-2089 NKLPQDKGAKYTTGV
+2089 NKLPQDKGAKYTTGA
-2104 ARSLS
+2104 ARFLS

-2122 IANWSGGLGKDLA
+2122 ISNWSGGLGKDLA

-2150 IGRIFTEGAYRRFGS
+2150 IGRIFTEGTYRRFGS
-2165 AGADS
+2165 TGADS

-2181 LKKQLEGYSDF
+2181 LKKQLEGDSNF
-2192 KNLSKK
+2192 TNLSKD

-2226 VKNNLSDRQTGLLQG
+2226 VKNRLSDRQTGLLQG
-2241 FNSSQYIEEALKG
+2241 FNSGKYIEEALKG
-2254 TKQVNKDRLNSEND
+2254 TKQVSRERLYAEND
-2268 YEYNEFKKEYEK
+2268 YEYNEFKKEYEE
-2280 KSAKGEYSRKSRID
+2280 KSAKGEYSRKSRIE
-2294 AQNKLKRLEVGKDF
+2294 AQNKLRKLEVGKDF
-2308 SKETRDLYGLGKDDL
+2308 TKETRELYGLGKDDF
-2323 RNLVESSED
+2323 RNLIELSED
-2332 GNKVLDNVIAYG
+2332 GNKVLDNVLAYG
-2344 DALVRAGIAS
+2344 DALVKAGIIS
-2354 RNKFRDRYGNISLSG
+2354 RNKFRDRSGNISLSG
-2369 TSRSGRSGGSRSRSG
+2369 TSIRGRGSGSKSGGG
-2384 TTSYKMD
+2384 TPSYKID

-2397 GALKSS
+2397 GALKTS
-2403 RSKSSVSF
+2403 SKSKASVSF
-2411 NRKTATR
+2411 NRKAATK
-2418 ANTRA
+2418 ANTQA
-2423 IKRLNSSKIKR
+2423 IKRLNSSKNKR

>member
-202 AMRHGIDRQPLKAFI
+202 AMRHGIDRQPLKAFV

-248 GEDGLGGLV
+248 GEDGIGGLV
-257 GNALLGKRKTDEGF
+257 GNTLLGKRKTDEGF

-292 SGISDALTGKRM
+292 SGISDALSGKRM
-304 VDDGTIKDLN
+304 QDDGTIKDLN

-352 AAETTKTGLKE
+352 AAETAKTGLKE
-363 AAKRITKELVKGAAS
+363 AAKRITKELAKGAAS

-448 RQNIDQKIDPQTN
+448 RQNIDQKINPQTN

-473 KNITEKLRD
+473 KNITEKLRN
-482 AYVDGKLPIPQT
+482 AYVDGRLPIPQT
-494 ALTPNAGRNARMLDA
+494 ALTPNAGIKNRLESSFENGLTGEFDNGSSWIGRLKTDDVATANNIQNTLGRKNISEDGNIYLDNYNAAEHAQKRFSENPELNTPKYLTDTA
-509 INNYP
+509 YNALFGDGREILPNNP
-514 ITEPFNY
+514 SNPNSVAFVNKNTPNGVVPVGARGGNNEIFSVIPSKREI
-521 GRVSRDT
+521 RT
-528 LARHNEIQAQT
+528 LERHNEAIKK
-539 GQDYVKNRDVT
+539 GM
-550 VYPNAH
+550 
-556 NTHVEKRIRQEGLS
+556 S
-570 PEEYVKIA
+570 PE
-578 EKSIYGKDN
+578 G
-587 ILTPSNSNPNNV
+587 
-599 IYSELNNPSGR
+599 
-610 AVLGQFDD
+610 
-618 GLSLKSVQKINDKR
+618 
-632 LQSDIKKSQAKLGAP
+632 
-647 LMDDGSQA
+647 
-655 VSRAV
+655 
-660 NGLDSVEGV
+660 DSVGIV
-669 SPIGNPSR
+669 SHNS
-677 TLADT
+677 
-682 IPQPFND
+682 ND
-689 VKNNIDEVKYK
+689 VKNDINNINV
-700 LTPEQEEFFK
+700 
-710 NSKIRDEDGNLKM
+710 
-723 MYHGSPTSLI
+723 
-733 TEFRPGSYFT
+733 
-743 DNKNYAE
+743 DNTTN
-750 RYKSADAS
+750 
-758 SLTPSIHKMVD
+758 
-769 DPKLYEVYIDAK
+769 
-781 NPFTLKDKAA
+781 
-791 KKIYFD
+791 
-797 EYVKGGNSYSMNPYE
+797 
-812 DYTKLKNSIRE
+812 
-823 VDWTDGEDF
+823 
-832 MEWLKENHPEYDAL
+832 
-846 YMDEGGDGGYGEEHV
+846 
-861 DRGVSLAPFS
+861 
-871 SNQIKYTDNFNPT
+871 
-884 DSPDIRYKNNETQ
+884 SPDIRYKNDTTQ
-897 DIQSFSEQNLRKIIG
+897 GAQSFSEQNLRKIIG

-923 DTPRTAQGYA
+923 NTPRTAQGYA

-963 DTNPRLTNS
+963 DASPKLANN
-972 AINSIINNY
+972 AINSIINSY

-997 ILGHKLDATNIDDV
+997 ILGHKLEVTNIDDV

-1056 DHLKDMVSRLD
+1056 GHLKDMVSRLD

-1078 GDFVNT
+1078 GDFANT
-1084 IDDHVGSM
+1084 IDNHVGSM
-1092 RGTDNNILTAK
+1092 RGTDNNILTVK

-1303 KLNFEPARTQN
+1303 KLNFEPERTQN

-1327 KGIESVMKALSTKEH
+1327 KGVESVMKALSTKEH

-1415 NSASHDAQNTT
+1415 DSASHETQNTT

-1446 TEQEETPRQDATNNE
+1446 TEQEETPRQVLNDSD

-1475 STSGGLMQKIKD
+1475 STNSGLMQKIKD
-1487 IKDQLRHHLVDDST
+1487 VKDFLRHHLGDDST
-1501 AYEQYLSKGHDKESK
+1501 AYEQYLAKGHDKESK

-1559 LNQFQQYLIARRHAA
+1559 LNEFQQYLIARRHAA

-1625 SKELHN
+1625 SKELHS

-1759 VEKVISALSMP
+1759 VEKVISVLSMP
-1770 AKTLRGGATS
+1770 VKTLRGGATS

-1887 TRAQQYFGTDGDITA
+1887 TRAQQYFGTDGDTTT

-1915 RGGESIMVINKI
+1915 RGGEAIMVINRA
-1927 VPFLNAGVQG
+1927 VPFLNAGIQG
-1937 GRQMTAQITKRPART
+1937 GIQITRQLVKRPART

-1967 GISESDEKKKELYD
+1967 GISESDEKKKKLYD

-2017 QFLYPITDSMNNIK
+2017 QFTYPITDQVNNIK
-2031 DSPDALLKTASNI
+2031 DSPDALLKTAGNI
-2044 FEVFTGL
+2044 FEVFTGI
-2051 DTENPVN
+2051 DVENPVN
-2058 QLTPTAIKPFIE
+2058 QLTATAIKPFIE

-2089 NKLPQDKGAKYTTGV
+2089 NKLPQDKGAKYTTGA
-2104 ARSLS
+2104 ARFLA

-2122 IANWSGGLGKDLA
+2122 IANWGGGLGKDLA
-2135 KTLTDNPDNQKDGGG
+2135 KVLTDNPDNQKDGGG

-2192 KNLSKK
+2192 KNLSKE
-2198 DQEKVKNAIDSDF
+2198 DQEKVKNAIDSNF

-2226 VKNNLSDRQTGLLQG
+2226 VKNKLSDRQTGLLQG
-2241 FNSSQYIEEALKG
+2241 LNSSKYIEEVLKG
-2254 TKQVNKDRLNSEND
+2254 TKQVNKERLNNEND
-2268 YEYNEFKKEYEK
+2268 YEYNEFKKEYEE

-2308 SKETRDLYGLGKDDL
+2308 TKETRDLYGLGKDDL
-2323 RNLVESSED
+2323 RNLIESSED
-2332 GNKVLDNVIAYG
+2332 GNKVLDNVVAYG
-2344 DALVRAGIAS
+2344 DALVRAGITS
-2354 RNKFRDRYGNISLSG
+2354 RNKFRDRYGNISLSS
-2369 TSRSGRSGGSRSRSG
+2369 TSSRGRSSGSKSGG
-2384 TTSYKMD
+2384 TPSYKMN

-2403 RSKSSVSF
+2403 GRGKTSVSF
-2411 NRKTATR
+2411 NRKAATK

>member
-1 MDFFKGIGD
+1 MK
-10 FFGGLFGKKKKQ
+10 
-22 NEINNLQQSSQPNF
+22 
-36 QPNTLSSQTDLG
+36 
-48 STKFNPSTNFQA
+48 
-60 KPDYSFKTTAL
+60 
-71 TPSTKPVNDATDFSK
+71 
-86 DNTSGLKL
+86 
-94 DLNNRFKPN
+94 LNN
-103 GNKFTLGGSS
+103 
-113 RIENTAVHEDDIN
+113 
-126 NTIKQINDRYHNE
+126 
-139 RDSLGRFWGSF
+139 
-150 TGDTDRR
+150 
-157 DKELRRKI
+157 
-165 LTDEMKKITDGLG
+165 
-178 SNPDGSYKRDYT
+178 
-190 DDEAYKMATLQL
+190 
-202 AMRHGIDRQPLKAFI
+202 
-217 PINSIDKKP
+217 
-226 INSNTMGE
+226 
-234 WGLATARTI
+234 
-243 KNMTD
+243 
-248 GEDGLGGLV
+248 
-257 GNALLGKRKTDEGF
+257 
-271 NLGRFITDLPAGMIA
+271 
-286 GGAGIG
+286 
-292 SGISDALTGKRM
+292 
-304 VDDGTIKDLN
+304 
-314 GLQRFGAGADAA
+314 
-326 ISAFGLPSGASGK
+326 
-339 LLSSIFKRGAKQA
+339 
-352 AAETTKTGLKE
+352 
-363 AAKRITKELVKGAAS
+363 
-378 EGLEEGVQQIAQ
+378 
-390 NLSDTNNYDNN
+390 
-401 GNFKIENLLNQ
+401 
-412 VPESAALG
+412 
-420 ALGGGIMGGASLG
+420 
-433 INAGKS
+433 
-439 KLGELSQNI
+439 
-448 RQNIDQKIDPQTN
+448 
-461 PVQNAVAKIEAN
+461 
-473 KNITEKLRD
+473 
-482 AYVDGKLPIPQT
+482 
-494 ALTPNAGRNARMLDA
+494 
-509 INNYP
+509 
-514 ITEPFNY
+514 
-521 GRVSRDT
+521 
-528 LARHNEIQAQT
+528 
-539 GQDYVKNRDVT
+539 
-550 VYPNAH
+550 
-556 NTHVEKRIRQEGLS
+556 
-570 PEEYVKIA
+570 
-578 EKSIYGKDN
+578 
-587 ILTPSNSNPNNV
+587 
-599 IYSELNNPSGR
+599 
-610 AVLGQFDD
+610 
-618 GLSLKSVQKINDKR
+618 
-632 LQSDIKKSQAKLGAP
+632 
-647 LMDDGSQA
+647 
-655 VSRAV
+655 
-660 NGLDSVEGV
+660 
-669 SPIGNPSR
+669 
-677 TLADT
+677 
-682 IPQPFND
+682 
-689 VKNNIDEVKYK
+689 
-700 LTPEQEEFFK
+700 
-710 NSKIRDEDGNLKM
+710 
-723 MYHGSPTSLI
+723 
-733 TEFRPGSYFT
+733 
-743 DNKNYAE
+743 
-750 RYKSADAS
+750 
-758 SLTPSIHKMVD
+758 
-769 DPKLYEVYIDAK
+769 
-781 NPFTLKDKAA
+781 
-791 KKIYFD
+791 
-797 EYVKGGNSYSMNPYE
+797 
-812 DYTKLKNSIRE
+812 
-823 VDWTDGEDF
+823 
-832 MEWLKENHPEYDAL
+832 
-846 YMDEGGDGGYGEEHV
+846 
-861 DRGVSLAPFS
+861 
-871 SNQIKYTDNFNPT
+871 
-884 DSPDIRYKNNETQ
+884 
-897 DIQSFSEQNLRKIIG
+897 
-912 NEYDII
+912 
-918 SKASD
+918 
-923 DTPRTAQGYA
+923 
-933 DLKNGIVSILDG
+933 
-945 KMSTAN
+945 
-951 HEATHI
+951 
-957 AINALT
+957 
-963 DTNPRLTNS
+963 
-972 AINSIINNY
+972 
-981 GADTL
+981 
-986 ISEANKSGYGD
+986 
-997 ILGHKLDATNIDDV
+997 
-1011 RYAAEERLAND
+1011 
-1022 FAKYAEAKAKGR
+1022 
-1034 ENYYAKK
+1034 
-1041 NSIPAQIKAWFDYVI
+1041 
-1056 DHLKDMVSRLD
+1056 
-1067 SAHNFMYKLER
+1067 
-1078 GDFVNT
+1078 
-1084 IDDHVGSM
+1084 
-1092 RGTDNNILTAK
+1092 
-1103 PQMAYKIG
+1103 
-1111 SETNINTDRFGN
+1111 NTDRFGN

-1209 VYDNLT
+1209 VYENLA

-1282 GLVFEGAISQE
+1282 SLVFEGAISQE

-1314 LVREAYSRGDFNK
+1314 LVREAYSRGDFNR
-1327 KGIESVMKALSTKEH
+1327 KGVESVMKALSTKEY
-1342 NKEYNESLNG
+1342 NKEYSESLNG

-1382 NSLDRVINN
+1382 SSLDRVINN

-1407 NNEKLNNN
+1407 NHEDK
-1415 NSASHDAQNTT
+1415 NTT
-1426 IEPVMDNQKSDLQ
+1426 IEPVIDNQKSHLQ
-1439 TEVNRTD
+1439 TETNSTD
-1446 TEQEETPRQDATNNE
+1446 TDHAETPRQNLTDND

-1475 STSGGLMQKIKD
+1475 STSGGLTQKIKD

-1501 AYEQYLSKGHDKESK
+1501 AYEQYLAKGHDKESK
-1516 LAREKL
+1516 LAREAL

-1603 QEKIYRNFNKQLLN
+1603 QEKIYRNFNKQLLT

-1631 KLNQNTAYTPYQRLM
+1631 KLKKNTAYTPYQRLM

-1712 NRLKDGQKPRA
+1712 RRLRDGEKPRA

-1759 VEKVISALSMP
+1759 VEKVINVLSMP

-1780 LNPIF
+1780 LNPVF

-1800 GNIGANIKGTPKALL
+1800 GNIGTNIKGTPKALL

-1887 TRAQQYFGTDGDITA
+1887 TRAQQYFGTDGDTTA

-1915 RGGESIMVINKI
+1915 RGGEAIMVINKI

-1937 GRQMTAQITKRPART
+1937 GRQMTNQLAKRPART

-1967 GISESDEKKKELYD
+1967 GVSESDEKKKELYD

-2009 GLVKIPIP
+2009 GLIKIPIP

-2082 IVSDYDK
+2082 IVRDYDK
-2089 NKLPQDKGAKYTTGV
+2089 NKLPQDKGAKYTTGA
-2104 ARSLS
+2104 ARFLS

-2135 KTLTDNPDNQKDGGG
+2135 KVLTDNPDNQKDGGG

-2181 LKKQLEGYSDF
+2181 LKKQLEGNSNF
-2192 KNLSKK
+2192 TNLSKD

-2211 KQIGSTFGKL
+2211 KQIGSMFGKL
-2221 ERGDE
+2221 EHGDE
-2226 VKNNLSDRQTGLLQG
+2226 VKNRLSDRQTGLLQG
-2241 FNSSQYIEEALKG
+2241 FNSGKYIEEALKG
-2254 TKQVNKDRLNSEND
+2254 TKQVSRERLYAENN
-2268 YEYNEFKKEYEK
+2268 YEYNEFKKEYEE
-2280 KSAKGEYSRKSRID
+2280 KSAKGEYSRKSRIE
-2294 AQNKLKRLEVGKDF
+2294 AQNKLRKLEVGKDF
-2308 SKETRDLYGLGKDDL
+2308 TKETRDLYGLGKDDF
-2323 RNLVESSED
+2323 RNLIESSED
-2332 GNKVLDNVIAYG
+2332 GNKVLDNVLAYG
-2344 DALVRAGIAS
+2344 DALVKAGIIS
-2354 RNKFRDRYGNISLSG
+2354 RNKFRDRSGNISLSG
-2369 TSRSGRSGGSRSRSG
+2369 TSIRGRSSGSRSGGG
-2384 TTSYKMD
+2384 TPSYKMD

-2397 GALKSS
+2397 GALKSPS
-2403 RSKSSVSF
+2403 GSKASVSF
-2411 NRKTATR
+2411 NRKSATK
-2418 ANTRA
+2418 ANTQA
-2423 IKRLNSSKIKR
+2423 IKRLNSSKNKR

>member
-22 NEINNLQQSSQPNF
+22 KEVNSLQQPSQPRP

-48 STKFNPSTNFQA
+48 SAKFNPSTNFES

-94 DLNNRFKPN
+94 DLNNRFKSN

-113 RIENTAVHEDDIN
+113 RIENTAIHEDDIN

-178 SNPDGSYKRDYT
+178 SNPDGSHKRDYT

-202 AMRHGIDRQPLKAFI
+202 AMRHGIDSQPLKAFV
-217 PINSIDKKP
+217 PTGSIDKKP
-226 INSNTMGE
+226 IDSNTMGE
-234 WGLATARTI
+234 WSLATARTI

-248 GEDGLGGLV
+248 GEDGIGGLV
-257 GNALLGKRKTDEGF
+257 GNTLLGKRKTDEGF
-271 NLGRFITDLPAGMIA
+271 NLGRFIADLPAGMVA

-292 SGISDALTGKRM
+292 SGISDALSGKRM
-304 VDDGTIKDLN
+304 LDDGTIQDLN
-314 GLQRFGAGADAA
+314 GLQRFGSGLDAA
-326 ISAFGLPSGASGK
+326 ISAFGLPSGGSGT
-339 LLSSIFKRGAKQA
+339 LLRSIFKNEAKQA
-352 AAETTKTGLKE
+352 AKEVGKTGVKE
-363 AAKRITKELVKGAAS
+363 VAKRIAKDLAKNAAS
-378 EGLEEGVQQIAQ
+378 EGLEEGIQQIAQ
-390 NLSDTNNYDNN
+390 NLSNTDNYDAN
-401 GNFKIENLLNQ
+401 GNFKAEKLMDQ
-412 VPESAALG
+412 VGESTALG
-420 ALGGGIMGGASLG
+420 ALGGGIMSGVGLG
-433 INAGKS
+433 INSGKT

-448 RQNIDQKIDPQTN
+448 RQDIDQKINPQTN

-473 KNITEKLRD
+473 NSLKYSLSQNQENFFKDSMIRD
-482 AYVDGKLPIPQT
+482 ANGDLMPVYHGTNQD
-494 ALTPNAGRNARMLDA
+494 
-509 INNYP
+509 
-514 ITEPFNY
+514 FN
-521 GRVSRDT
+521 
-528 LARHNEIQAQT
+528 
-539 GQDYVKNRDVT
+539 
-550 VYPNAH
+550 
-556 NTHVEKRIRQEGLS
+556 
-570 PEEYVKIA
+570 
-578 EKSIYGKDN
+578 
-587 ILTPSNSNPNNV
+587 
-599 IYSELNNPSGR
+599 
-610 AVLGQFDD
+610 QFED
-618 GLSLKSVQKINDKR
+618 
-632 LQSDIKKSQAKLGAP
+632 
-647 LMDDGSQA
+647 
-655 VSRAV
+655 
-660 NGLDSVEGV
+660 
-669 SPIGNPSR
+669 
-677 TLADT
+677 
-682 IPQPFND
+682 
-689 VKNNIDEVKYK
+689 
-700 LTPEQEEFFK
+700 
-710 NSKIRDEDGNLKM
+710 SKIQKADLGRG
-723 MYHGSPTSLI
+723 
-733 TEFRPGSYFT
+733 FYFT
-743 DNKNYAE
+743 DNKDIANNYAE
-750 RYKSADAS
+750 IRANERGGKGKVMETF
-758 SLTPSIHKMVD
+758 LNV
-769 DPKLYEVYIDAK
+769 K
-781 NPFTLKDKAA
+781 NPFDLNYQPREAALDYLTYYFANNGQTNTQASNSAKTLLDMSIADGDIVDGDYSSVFNTKEPEFEKWA
-791 KKIYFD
+791 KS
-797 EYVKGGNSYSMNPYE
+797 KGY
-812 DYTKLKNSIRE
+812 
-823 VDWTDGEDF
+823 DGIVVS
-832 MEWLKENHPEYDAL
+832 
-846 YMDEGGDGGYGEEHV
+846 GGDQDSGLSGNAYVVFE
-861 DRGVSLAPFS
+861 P
-871 SNQIKYTDNFNPT
+871 NQIKSTKNLNPT
-884 DSPDIRYKNNETQ
+884 DSPDIRYKNDTTQ

-923 DTPRTAQGYA
+923 NTPRTAQGYA

-957 AINALT
+957 AVNALT
-963 DTNPRLTNS
+963 DANPKLANS
-972 AINSIINNY
+972 ALNSIINSY

-997 ILGHKLDATNIDDV
+997 ILGHKLEVTNIDDV

-1041 NSIPAQIKAWFDYVI
+1041 NSIPAQIKAWFDRVI
-1056 DHLKDMVSRLD
+1056 DHLKDMASRLD
-1067 SAHNFMYKLER
+1067 SAHNFMHKLER
-1078 GDFVNT
+1078 GDFANMIDNHVN
-1084 IDDHVGSM
+1084 SM
-1092 RGTDNNILTAK
+1092 RSTDNNVLTTN
-1103 PQMAYKIG
+1103 PQMAYRIDP
-1111 SETNINTDRFGN
+1111 ETNIVHIDNDILQGVSPKNRTKVISQYFKDNYQGN
-1123 QFSEQEIPVSQL
+1123 DYDLDYGKDGTVHISAKSRKKYLDPNQSISELILKGKMTGELPDILRVSQKIGEAPDTKNHSFANRGFEYRQSFVQIGNEL
-1135 RRSQEFQPRTTASG
+1135 Y
-1149 KGTSDSVFKYG
+1149 SV
-1160 YNEGMVD
+1160 
-1167 QPMLVRKNSD
+1167 
-1177 GTYEVLGGHSRTE
+1177 
-1190 GLERRAKA
+1190 
-1198 GLDNPETVKAR
+1198 
-1209 VYDNLT
+1209 
-1215 DKQALQVSQAANQGG
+1215 
-1230 QYESILDMAKSI
+1230 
-1242 SDARN
+1242 
-1247 AGIEPSVQR
+1247 
-1256 QNMVKGYSMDDYDA
+1256 
-1270 LYKILSNDRNLQ
+1270 
-1282 GLVFEGAISQE
+1282 
-1293 DMLSIARTSR
+1293 
-1303 KLNFEPARTQN
+1303 KLNVGLNDNGKLFYTINGIKKAPESHNRD
-1314 LVREAYSRGDFNK
+1314 LSGGDINTLSQTSSDVK
-1327 KGIESVMKALSTKEH
+1327 MRLDENSTK
-1342 NKEYNESLNG
+1342 NDTMQN
-1352 FSFMDDMEAL
+1352 A
-1362 DSQQEILDAQKAI
+1362 
-1375 KKQALLD
+1375 
-1382 NSLDRVINN
+1382 DR
-1391 FDSFSSD
+1391 
-1398 QQAKILEMI
+1398 A
-1407 NNEKLNNN
+1407 
-1415 NSASHDAQNTT
+1415 
-1426 IEPVMDNQKSDLQ
+1426 
-1439 TEVNRTD
+1439 D
-1446 TEQEETPRQDATNNE
+1446 TEQEETPRQDIADND
-1461 VENYV
+1461 VKDYV

-1475 STSGGLMQKIKD
+1475 STSGGLMQKIRD
-1487 IKDQLRHHLVDDST
+1487 IKDQLRHHLIDDST
-1501 AYEQYLSKGHDKESK
+1501 AYEQYLSKGNDKESK
-1516 LAREKL
+1516 LAKEAL

-1661 LNSEQ
+1661 LGSEQ

-1704 IAENAFSE
+1704 IAENAFNE
-1712 NRLKDGQKPRA
+1712 HRLRDGQKPRA

-1759 VEKVISALSMP
+1759 VEKVISVLSMP

-1800 GNIGANIKGTPKALL
+1800 GNIGTNIKGAPKALL

-1864 KAADRLKHPIDA
+1864 KVADRLKHPIDA

-1915 RGGESIMVINKI
+1915 RGGEAIMVINKI

-1997 DAKYNPETGRID
+1997 DAKYNPETDRID

-2089 NKLPQDKGAKYTTGV
+2089 NKLPQDKGAKYTTGA
-2104 ARSLS
+2104 ARFLS
-2109 GLTGVDAPIIDNF
+2109 SLTGVDAPIIDNF

-2170 QYKMAVDSGEK
+2170 QYKMAMDSGER

-2192 KNLSKK
+2192 KNLSKE

-2226 VKNNLSDRQTGLLQG
+2226 VKNKLSDRQTGLLQG
-2241 FNSSQYIEEALKG
+2241 FNSGKYIEEALKS
-2254 TKQVNKDRLNSEND
+2254 TRQVNKDRLNSEND
-2268 YEYNEFKKEYEK
+2268 YDYNEFRKEYEE

-2294 AQNKLKRLEVGKDF
+2294 AQNKLRKLEVGKDF
-2308 SKETRDLYGLGKDDL
+2308 SKETRDLYSLGKDDL
-2323 RNLVESSED
+2323 RNLIESSED
-2332 GNKVLDNVIAYG
+2332 GNKALDNVIAYG
-2344 DALVRAGIAS
+2344 DALVKAGIIG
-2354 RNKFRDRYGNISLSG
+2354 RNKFRDRYGNISLSSASSRG
-2369 TSRSGRSGGSRSRSG
+2369 RSSGSRSGG
-2384 TTSYKMD
+2384 TPSYKMN

-2403 RSKSSVSF
+2403 SSKSSVSF
-2411 NRKTATR
+2411 NRKAATK

>member
-22 NEINNLQQSSQPNF
+22 NEINNPQQPSQPNF
-36 QPNTLSSQTDLG
+36 QPNTLSSQTDLN
-48 STKFNPSTNFQA
+48 STKFNPSANFEA

-71 TPSTKPVNDATDFSK
+71 TPSTKPVSDATDFSK

-202 AMRHGIDRQPLKAFI
+202 AMRHGIDRQPLKAFV

-363 AAKRITKELVKGAAS
+363 AAKRITKELAKGAAS

-390 NLSDTNNYDNN
+390 NLSDTSNYDNN

-448 RQNIDQKIDPQTN
+448 RQNIDQKINPQTN

-473 KNITEKLRD
+473 KNIAEKLRN
-482 AYVDGKLPIPQT
+482 AYVDGRLPIPQT
-494 ALTPNAGRNARMLDA
+494 ALTPNAGIKNRLESSFENGLTGEFDNGSSWIGRLKTDDVATANNIQNTLGRKNISEDGNIYLDNYNAAEHAQKRFSENPELNTPKYLTDTA
-509 INNYP
+509 YNALFGDGREILPNNP
-514 ITEPFNY
+514 SNPNSVAFVNKNTPNGVVPVGARGGNNEIFSVIPSKREI
-521 GRVSRDT
+521 RT
-528 LARHNEIQAQT
+528 LERHNEAIKK
-539 GQDYVKNRDVT
+539 GM
-550 VYPNAH
+550 
-556 NTHVEKRIRQEGLS
+556 S
-570 PEEYVKIA
+570 PE
-578 EKSIYGKDN
+578 G
-587 ILTPSNSNPNNV
+587 
-599 IYSELNNPSGR
+599 
-610 AVLGQFDD
+610 
-618 GLSLKSVQKINDKR
+618 
-632 LQSDIKKSQAKLGAP
+632 
-647 LMDDGSQA
+647 
-655 VSRAV
+655 
-660 NGLDSVEGV
+660 DSVGIV
-669 SPIGNPSR
+669 SHNS
-677 TLADT
+677 
-682 IPQPFND
+682 ND
-689 VKNNIDEVKYK
+689 VKNDINNINV
-700 LTPEQEEFFK
+700 
-710 NSKIRDEDGNLKM
+710 
-723 MYHGSPTSLI
+723 
-733 TEFRPGSYFT
+733 
-743 DNKNYAE
+743 DNTTN
-750 RYKSADAS
+750 
-758 SLTPSIHKMVD
+758 
-769 DPKLYEVYIDAK
+769 
-781 NPFTLKDKAA
+781 
-791 KKIYFD
+791 
-797 EYVKGGNSYSMNPYE
+797 
-812 DYTKLKNSIRE
+812 
-823 VDWTDGEDF
+823 
-832 MEWLKENHPEYDAL
+832 
-846 YMDEGGDGGYGEEHV
+846 
-861 DRGVSLAPFS
+861 
-871 SNQIKYTDNFNPT
+871 
-884 DSPDIRYKNNETQ
+884 SPDIRYKNDTTQ
-897 DIQSFSEQNLRKIIG
+897 GAQSFSEQNLRKIIG

-923 DTPRTAQGYA
+923 NTPRTAQGYA

-963 DTNPRLTNS
+963 DANPRLANG

-1041 NSIPAQIKAWFDYVI
+1041 NSIPAQIKAWFDYVV
-1056 DHLKDMVSRLD
+1056 DHLKDIVGRLD

-1078 GDFVNT
+1078 GDFANMIDNHVN
-1084 IDDHVGSM
+1084 SM
-1092 RGTDNNILTAK
+1092 RGTDIDVLTTQ
-1103 PQMAYKIG
+1103 PQMAYRIDP
-1111 SETNINTDRFGN
+1111 ETNINTDRFGN

-1407 NNEKLNNN
+1407 NNEKLNNSSSIN
-1415 NSASHDAQNTT
+1415 HEAKNTT

-1446 TEQEETPRQDATNNE
+1446 AEQEEIPRQDATDNE

-1475 STSGGLMQKIKD
+1475 TTNSGLMQKIKD
-1487 IKDQLRHHLVDDST
+1487 AKDFLRHHLNDDST
-1501 AYEQYLSKGHDKESK
+1501 AYEQYLAKGHDKESK

-1625 SKELHN
+1625 SKELHS

-1661 LNSEQ
+1661 LSSEQ

-1712 NRLKDGQKPRA
+1712 HRLRDGEKPRA

-1759 VEKVISALSMP
+1759 VEKVINVLSMP

-1915 RGGESIMVINKI
+1915 RGGEAIMVINRA

-1937 GRQMTAQITKRPART
+1937 GIQITRQLVKRPART

-1992 ILFDK
+1992 VLFDK

-2089 NKLPQDKGAKYTTGV
+2089 NKLPQDKGAKYATGA
-2104 ARSLS
+2104 ARFLS
-2109 GLTGVDAPIIDNF
+2109 SLTGVDAPIIDNF
-2122 IANWSGGLGKDLA
+2122 ITNWSGGLGKDLA

-2192 KNLSKK
+2192 KNLSKE

-2226 VKNNLSDRQTGLLQG
+2226 VKNKLSDRQTGLLQG
-2241 FNSSQYIEEALKG
+2241 FNSGKYIEEALKG
-2254 TKQVNKDRLNSEND
+2254 TKQVNKERLNNEND
-2268 YEYNEFKKEYEK
+2268 YEYNEFKKEYEE

-2308 SKETRDLYGLGKDDL
+2308 TKETRDLYGLGKDDL
-2323 RNLVESSED
+2323 RNLIESSED

-2369 TSRSGRSGGSRSRSG
+2369 TSRSGRSGGPRSRSG

-2403 RSKSSVSF
+2403 RRKASVSF
-2411 NRKTATR
+2411 NRKAATK

>member
-22 NEINNLQQSSQPNF
+22 NEVDNWNPQPTRLNSQPNS
-36 QPNTLSSQTDLG
+36 LSSQTDLG
-48 STKFNPSTNFQA
+48 STKFKPSTNFET

-71 TPSTKPVNDATDFSK
+71 TPSTKSFDDTTDFSK
-86 DNTSGLKL
+86 DNTSGLNL
-94 DLNNRFKPN
+94 SLNNRNKLS
-103 GNKFTLGGSS
+103 GNKLALGGSS
-113 RIENTAVHEDDIN
+113 RIENTAVHEDDVN
-126 NTIKQINDRYHNE
+126 DTIKQLNDRYHDE
-139 RDSLGRFWGSF
+139 RNSFGRFWGSF

-165 LTDEMKKITDGLG
+165 ITDEMKKITNGLG
-178 SNPDGSYKRDYT
+178 SNPDGSYKRDFN
-190 DDEAYKMATLQL
+190 DDEAYKMTTLQL
-202 AMRHGIDRQPLKAFI
+202 ALRHGVDGQPLKAFV
-217 PINSIDKKP
+217 PNVKMQSNEKVGNINLGD
-226 INSNTMGE
+226 

-248 GEDGLGGLV
+248 GGDGLGGLV

-271 NLGRFITDLPAGMIA
+271 NLGRFVADLPAGMVA

-292 SGISDALTGKRM
+292 SGISDALSGKRM
-304 VDDGTIKDLN
+304 QDDGSIQDLN
-314 GLQRFGAGADAA
+314 ELQRFGAGADAA
-326 ISAFGLPSGASGK
+326 ISAFGLPSGGSGT
-339 LLSSIFKRGAKQA
+339 LLRSIFKNGAKQA
-352 AAETTKTGLKE
+352 VKEAGKTGVKE
-363 AAKRITKELVKGAAS
+363 VAKRIAKDLAKNAAS
-378 EGLEEGVQQIAQ
+378 EGLEEGIQQIAQ
-390 NLSDTNNYDNN
+390 NLSNTDNYDAN
-401 GNFKIENLLNQ
+401 GNLKPEKLLDQ
-412 VPESAALG
+412 VGESAALG
-420 ALGGGIMGGASLG
+420 ALGGGIMSGAGLG
-433 INAGKS
+433 INSGKA
-439 KLGELSQNI
+439 KLGEFSQSI
-448 RQNIDQKIDPQTN
+448 RQNIDQRINPQTN

-482 AYVDGKLPIPQT
+482 AYVDGRLPIPQT
-494 ALTPNAGRNARMLDA
+494 VLTPNAGIKNRLESSFENGLTGEFDNGSSWIGRLKTDDVATANNIQNTLGRKNISEDGNIYLDNYNAAEHAQKRFSENPELNTPKYLTDTA
-509 INNYP
+509 YNALFGDGREILPNNP
-514 ITEPFNY
+514 SNPNSVAFVNKNTPNGVVPVGARGGNNEIFSVIPSKREI
-521 GRVSRDT
+521 RT
-528 LARHNEIQAQT
+528 LERHNEAIKK
-539 GQDYVKNRDVT
+539 GM
-550 VYPNAH
+550 
-556 NTHVEKRIRQEGLS
+556 S
-570 PEEYVKIA
+570 PE
-578 EKSIYGKDN
+578 G
-587 ILTPSNSNPNNV
+587 
-599 IYSELNNPSGR
+599 
-610 AVLGQFDD
+610 
-618 GLSLKSVQKINDKR
+618 
-632 LQSDIKKSQAKLGAP
+632 
-647 LMDDGSQA
+647 
-655 VSRAV
+655 
-660 NGLDSVEGV
+660 DSVGIV
-669 SPIGNPSR
+669 SHNS
-677 TLADT
+677 
-682 IPQPFND
+682 ND
-689 VKNNIDEVKYK
+689 VKNDINNINVDN
-700 LTPEQEEFFK
+700 TT
-710 NSKIRDEDGNLKM
+710 NS
-723 MYHGSPTSLI
+723 
-733 TEFRPGSYFT
+733 
-743 DNKNYAE
+743 
-750 RYKSADAS
+750 
-758 SLTPSIHKMVD
+758 
-769 DPKLYEVYIDAK
+769 
-781 NPFTLKDKAA
+781 
-791 KKIYFD
+791 
-797 EYVKGGNSYSMNPYE
+797 
-812 DYTKLKNSIRE
+812 
-823 VDWTDGEDF
+823 
-832 MEWLKENHPEYDAL
+832 
-846 YMDEGGDGGYGEEHV
+846 
-861 DRGVSLAPFS
+861 
-871 SNQIKYTDNFNPT
+871 Q
-884 DSPDIRYKNNETQ
+884 DIRYKNNVTQ

-923 DTPRTAQGYA
+923 NTPRTAQGYV

-963 DTNPRLTNS
+963 DISPRLANS
-972 AINSIINNY
+972 AINSIVDSY
-981 GADTL
+981 GADIL

-997 ILGHKLDATNIDDV
+997 ILGHKLNATNIDDV

-1056 DHLKDMVSRLD
+1056 DHLKDITARLD
-1067 SAHNFMYKLER
+1067 SAHDFIYKLER
-1078 GDFVNT
+1078 GDFANT
-1084 IDDHVGSM
+1084 IDNHVNSM
-1092 RGTDNNILTAK
+1092 RGTDIDVLTTQ
-1103 PQMAYKIG
+1103 PQDVKLKLDD
-1111 SETNINTDRFGN
+1111 TNTDRFGN

-1167 QPMLVRKNSD
+1167 QPMLVRKNPD

-1209 VYDNLT
+1209 VYENLT

-1247 AGIEPSVQR
+1247 AGIEPSVQK

-1303 KLNFEPARTQN
+1303 KLNFEPTRTQN

-1327 KGIESVMKALSTKEH
+1327 KGVESVMKALSTKEH
-1342 NKEYNESLNG
+1342 NKEYSESLNG

-1362 DSQQEILDAQKAI
+1362 DNQQEILDAQKTI
-1375 KKQALLD
+1375 KKQALLN

-1391 FDSFSSD
+1391 FDSLSSD
-1398 QQAKILEMI
+1398 QQGKILEMI
-1407 NNEKLNNN
+1407 KNEKINN
-1415 NSASHDAQNTT
+1415 NSSNHEAKSTDIKPV
-1426 IEPVMDNQKSDLQ
+1426 IESKNNSLETNVDL
-1439 TEVNRTD
+1439 TD
-1446 TEQEETPRQDATNNE
+1446 TEHTETPRQNLTDND

-1487 IKDQLRHHLVDDST
+1487 IKDQLKHHLVDDST
-1501 AYEQYLSKGHDKESK
+1501 AYEQYLSKGHDKDSK
-1516 LAREKL
+1516 LARDAL

-1559 LNQFQQYLIARRHAA
+1559 LNEFQQYLIARRHAA

-1666 VIKKMK
+1666 VIKKMN

-1712 NRLKDGQKPRA
+1712 HRLKDGEKPRA

-1759 VEKVISALSMP
+1759 VEKVINVLSMP

-1780 LNPIF
+1780 LNPVF
-1785 AASNLIRDQLQTTIT
+1785 AASNLVRDQLQTTIT
-1800 GNIGANIKGTPKALL
+1800 GNIGTNIKGTPKALL

-1824 DNLRAEL
+1824 DNLRSEL

-1915 RGGESIMVINKI
+1915 RGGEAIMVINKI

-1937 GRQMTAQITKRPART
+1937 GRQMTNQIVKRPART

-1967 GISESDEKKKELYD
+1967 GISESDEKKKELYN

-1992 ILFDK
+1992 VLFDE

-2017 QFLYPITDSMNNIK
+2017 QFLYPITDSMNSIK
-2031 DSPDALLKTASNI
+2031 ESPDALLKTASNI

-2089 NKLPQDKGAKYTTGV
+2089 NKLPQDKGAKYTTGA
-2104 ARSLS
+2104 ARFLS

-2135 KTLTDNPDNQKDGGG
+2135 KVLTDSPDNQKDGGG

-2181 LKKQLEGYSDF
+2181 LKKQLEDNSNF
-2192 KNLSKK
+2192 TNLSKD

-2211 KQIGSTFGKL
+2211 KQIGSMFGKL

-2226 VKNNLSDRQTGLLQG
+2226 VKNRLSDRQAGLLQG
-2241 FNSSQYIEEALKG
+2241 FNSGKYIEEALKG
-2254 TKQVNKDRLNSEND
+2254 TKQVSRERLYAEND
-2268 YEYNEFKKEYEK
+2268 YEYNEFKKEYEE
-2280 KSAKGEYSRKSRID
+2280 KSAKGEYSRKSRIE
-2294 AQNKLKRLEVGKDF
+2294 AQNKLRKLEVGKDF
-2308 SKETRDLYGLGKDDL
+2308 TKETRDLYGLGKDDF
-2323 RNLVESSED
+2323 RNLIESSED
-2332 GNKVLDNVIAYG
+2332 GNKVLDNVLAYG
-2344 DALVRAGIAS
+2344 DALVKAGIIS
-2354 RNKFRDRYGNISLSG
+2354 RNKFRDRSGNISLSG
-2369 TSRSGRSGGSRSRSG
+2369 TSIRGRSSGSRSGGG
-2384 TTSYKMD
+2384 TPSYKMD

-2397 GALKSS
+2397 GALKTS
-2403 RSKSSVSF
+2403 SKSRASVSF
-2411 NRKTATR
+2411 NRKAATK
-2418 ANTRA
+2418 ANTQA
-2423 IKRLNSSKIKR
+2423 IKRLNSSKNKR

>member
-22 NEINNLQQSSQPNF
+22 NEVDNWNPQPTRLNS

-48 STKFNPSTNFQA
+48 STKFKPSTNFET

-71 TPSTKPVNDATDFSK
+71 TPSTKPFDDTTDFSK
-86 DNTSGLKL
+86 DNTSGLNL
-94 DLNNRFKPN
+94 SLNNRNKLG
-103 GNKFTLGGSS
+103 GNKLALGGSS
-113 RIENTAVHEDDIN
+113 KIENTAVHEDDVN
-126 NTIKQINDRYHNE
+126 DTIKQLNDRYHDE
-139 RDSLGRFWGSF
+139 RNSFGRFWGSF

-165 LTDEMKKITDGLG
+165 ITDEMKKITNGLG
-178 SNPDGSYKRDYT
+178 SNPDGTYKRDFN

-202 AMRHGIDRQPLKAFI
+202 ALRHGIDGQPLKAFV
-217 PINSIDKKP
+217 PNVKMQSNEKVGNINLGD
-226 INSNTMGE
+226 

-257 GNALLGKRKTDEGF
+257 GNALLGKRKADEGF
-271 NLGRFITDLPAGMIA
+271 NLGRFMADLPSGMISGMA
-286 GGAGIG
+286 ETGAD
-292 SGISDALTGKRM
+292 ISDVLSGKRM
-304 VDDGTIKDLN
+304 LDDGSIQDLN
-314 GLQRFGAGADAA
+314 GLQRFGSGLNAA
-326 ISAFGLPSGASGK
+326 LNVGDLQIGGSGT
-339 LLSSIFKRGAKQA
+339 LFRSIFKNGIKQA
-352 AAETTKTGLKE
+352 AKEAGKAGLKE
-363 AAKRITKELVKGAAS
+363 TAKRIAKDLAKDAAK
-378 EGLEEGVQQIAQ
+378 EGLEEGIQQIAQ
-390 NLSDTNNYDNN
+390 NLSNTDNYDAN
-401 GNFKIENLLNQ
+401 GNFKAEKLLDQ
-412 VPESAALG
+412 VGESAALG
-420 ALGGGIMGGASLG
+420 ALGGGIMSGAGLG
-433 INAGKS
+433 INSGKA

-448 RQNIDQKIDPQTN
+448 RRNIDQKINPQTN
-461 PVQNAVAKIEAN
+461 PVQNAVAKIEA
-473 KNITEKLRD
+473 
-482 AYVDGKLPIPQT
+482 Q
-494 ALTPNAGRNARMLDA
+494 
-509 INNYP
+509 
-514 ITEPFNY
+514 
-521 GRVSRDT
+521 
-528 LARHNEIQAQT
+528 NEIK
-539 GQDYVKNRDVT
+539 Y
-550 VYPNAH
+550 
-556 NTHVEKRIRQEGLS
+556 
-570 PEEYVKIA
+570 KI
-578 EKSIYGKDN
+578 SKDN
-587 ILTPSNSNPNNV
+587 SGSNANN
-599 IYSELNNPSGR
+599 
-610 AVLGQFDD
+610 
-618 GLSLKSVQKINDKR
+618 
-632 LQSDIKKSQAKLGAP
+632 
-647 LMDDGSQA
+647 
-655 VSRAV
+655 
-660 NGLDSVEGV
+660 
-669 SPIGNPSR
+669 
-677 TLADT
+677 
-682 IPQPFND
+682 
-689 VKNNIDEVKYK
+689 
-700 LTPEQEEFFK
+700 
-710 NSKIRDEDGNLKM
+710 
-723 MYHGSPTSLI
+723 
-733 TEFRPGSYFT
+733 
-743 DNKNYAE
+743 
-750 RYKSADAS
+750 
-758 SLTPSIHKMVD
+758 
-769 DPKLYEVYIDAK
+769 LYE
-781 NPFTLKDKAA
+781 T
-791 KKIYFD
+791 
-797 EYVKGGNSYSMNPYE
+797 
-812 DYTKLKNSIRE
+812 YTKQK
-823 VDWTDGEDF
+823 T
-832 MEWLKENHPEYDAL
+832 
-846 YMDEGGDGGYGEEHV
+846 
-861 DRGVSLAPFS
+861 
-871 SNQIKYTDNFNPT
+871 PT
-884 DSPDIRYKNNETQ
+884 DSILPVNFVEENGMPIYRGQQSEERGIYYNDTNFTKRADDSGYFFTPDKEIAKKYGNNILETKSNKANTVSAKEANELVRWAGEKVNEDIKAQVETDELIEQMALGRSEAIAKYTGKPFVETGDGFGEKGELQYYKAVDDAAGKIRFKKNEETNTTRNFQ
-897 DIQSFSEQNLRKIIG
+897 EQSLRKIIG

-918 SKASD
+918 SKTSD
-923 DTPRTAQGYA
+923 DTPLTAQGYA

-963 DTNPRLTNS
+963 DTNPRLANS
-972 AINSIINNY
+972 ALNSIIDSY
-981 GADTL
+981 GADAL

-1056 DHLKDMVSRLD
+1056 DHLKDMAARLD

-1078 GDFVNT
+1078 GDFANM
-1084 IDDHVGSM
+1084 IDNHLNSM
-1092 RGTDNNILTAK
+1092 RGTDIDILTTQ
-1103 PQMAYKIG
+1103 PQMAYRIDP
-1111 SETNINTDRFGN
+1111 ETNIVHIDNDANINHGMRVGDIGREIRKQIGRMIGLEHELGTSGITSKITSDTKNEVSNKQDGMSYDDFVKKGRIAGNLDELVRTMRNIDVEEMKPGKAKQTGKKRRDADYYIKGTSTFNLDGKLYDVRVIAEVNKKGDVIDYDLSYIKEKTTGGQSRLISPDGLDQSSYSSTLSQSGDNIKMKLNNNTDRFGN

-1167 QPMLVRKNSD
+1167 QPMLVRKNPD

-1242 SDARN
+1242 SDARS
-1247 AGIEPSVQR
+1247 AGIEPSVQK
-1256 QNMVKGYSMDDYDA
+1256 QNMVKGYSMDDYES

-1303 KLNFEPARTQN
+1303 KLNFDPVRTQN

-1327 KGIESVMKALSTKEH
+1327 KGVESVMKALSTKEH
-1342 NKEYNESLNG
+1342 NKEYSESLNG
-1352 FSFMDDMEAL
+1352 FSFMDDMAAL
-1362 DSQQEILDAQKAI
+1362 DSQQEILDTQKAI

-1407 NNEKLNNN
+1407 NHEDK
-1415 NSASHDAQNTT
+1415 NTT
-1426 IEPVMDNQKSDLQ
+1426 IEPVIDNQKSNLQ
-1439 TEVNRTD
+1439 TETNVTD
-1446 TEQEETPRQDATNNE
+1446 TDHAETPRQNLTDND

-1475 STSGGLMQKIKD
+1475 STSGGLTQKIKD

-1501 AYEQYLSKGHDKESK
+1501 AYEQYLAKGHDKESK
-1516 LAREKL
+1516 LAREAL

-1548 LAELGKMSTKD
+1548 LAELGKMSTKN
-1559 LNQFQQYLIARRHAA
+1559 LNEFQQYLIARRHAA

-1593 IDKYKKKFTE
+1593 IDKYKKKFIE

-1625 SKELHN
+1625 SKELHS

-1712 NRLKDGQKPRA
+1712 RRLRDGEKPRA

-1759 VEKVISALSMP
+1759 VEKVINVLSMP

-1780 LNPIF
+1780 LNPVF

-1800 GNIGANIKGTPKALL
+1800 GNIGTNIKGTPKALL

-1915 RGGESIMVINKI
+1915 RGGEAIMVINKI

-1937 GRQMTAQITKRPART
+1937 GRQMTNQLAKRPART

-1967 GISESDEKKKELYD
+1967 GISESDEKKKELYN

-2089 NKLPQDKGAKYTTGV
+2089 NKLPQDKGAKYTTGA
-2104 ARSLS
+2104 ARFLS
-2109 GLTGVDAPIIDNF
+2109 SLTGVDAPIIDNF
-2122 IANWSGGLGKDLA
+2122 ISNWSGGLGKDLA
-2135 KTLTDNPDNQKDGGG
+2135 KTLTDNPDNPKDGGG

-2181 LKKQLEGYSDF
+2181 LKKQLEGDSNF
-2192 KNLSKK
+2192 TNLSK
-2198 DQEKVKNAIDSDF
+2198 DNQEKVKNAIDSDF
-2211 KQIGSTFGKL
+2211 KQIGSIFGKL

-2226 VKNNLSDRQTGLLQG
+2226 VKNKLSDRQTGLLQG
-2241 FNSSQYIEEALKG
+2241 FNSSKYIEEALKG
-2254 TKQVNKDRLNSEND
+2254 TKQVSRERLYAENN
-2268 YEYNEFKKEYEK
+2268 YEYNEFKKEYEE
-2280 KSAKGEYSRKSRID
+2280 KSAKGEYSRKSRIE
-2294 AQNKLKRLEVGKDF
+2294 AQNKLRKLEVGKDF
-2308 SKETRDLYGLGKDDL
+2308 TKETRDLYGLGKDDF
-2323 RNLVESSED
+2323 RNLIESSED
-2332 GNKVLDNVIAYG
+2332 GNKVLDNVLAYG
-2344 DALVRAGIAS
+2344 DALVKAGIIS
-2354 RNKFRDRYGNISLSG
+2354 RNKFRDRSGNISLSG
-2369 TSRSGRSGGSRSRSG
+2369 TSIRGRSSGSRSGGG
-2384 TTSYKMD
+2384 TPSYKMD

-2397 GALKSS
+2397 GALKSPS
-2403 RSKSSVSF
+2403 GSKASVSF
-2411 NRKTATR
+2411 NRKSATK
-2418 ANTRA
+2418 ANTQA
-2423 IKRLNSSKIKR
+2423 IKRLNSSKK

>member
-22 NEINNLQQSSQPNF
+22 NEVDNWNPQPTRLNS

-48 STKFNPSTNFQA
+48 STKFNPSTNFET

-71 TPSTKPVNDATDFSK
+71 TPSAKPFDDTTDFSK
-86 DNTSGLKL
+86 DNTSGLNL
-94 DLNNRFKPN
+94 SLNNRNKLN
-103 GNKFTLGGSS
+103 GDKFTLGGSS
-113 RIENTAVHEDDIN
+113 RIENTAVHEDDVN
-126 NTIKQINDRYHNE
+126 DTIKQLNDRYHDE
-139 RDSLGRFWGSF
+139 RNSFGRFWGGF

-165 LTDEMKKITDGLG
+165 ITDEMKKITNGLG
-178 SNPDGSYKRDYT
+178 SNPDGTYKRDFN

-202 AMRHGIDRQPLKAFI
+202 ALRHGIDGQPLKAFV
-217 PINSIDKKP
+217 PNVKMQSNEKVGNINLGD
-226 INSNTMGE
+226 

-257 GNALLGKRKTDEGF
+257 GNALLGKRKADEGF
-271 NLGRFITDLPAGMIA
+271 NLGRFVADLPSGMISGMA
-286 GGAGIG
+286 KTGAD
-292 SGISDALTGKRM
+292 ISDVLSGKRM
-304 VDDGTIKDLN
+304 LDDGSIQDLN
-314 GLQRFGAGADAA
+314 GLQRFGSGLNAA
-326 ISAFGLPSGASGK
+326 LNVGDLQIGGSGT
-339 LLSSIFKRGAKQA
+339 LFRSIFKNGIKQA
-352 AAETTKTGLKE
+352 AKEAGKAGLKE
-363 AAKRITKELVKGAAS
+363 TAKRIAKDLAKDAAK
-378 EGLEEGVQQIAQ
+378 EGLEEGIQQIAQ
-390 NLSDTNNYDNN
+390 NLSNTDNYDAN
-401 GNFKIENLLNQ
+401 GNFKAEKLLDQ
-412 VPESAALG
+412 VGESAALG
-420 ALGGGIMGGASLG
+420 ALGGGIMSGAGLG
-433 INAGKS
+433 INSGKA

-448 RQNIDQKIDPQTN
+448 RRNIDQKINPQTN

-473 KNITEKLRD
+473 N
-482 AYVDGKLPIPQT
+482 
-494 ALTPNAGRNARMLDA
+494 
-509 INNYP
+509 
-514 ITEPFNY
+514 
-521 GRVSRDT
+521 
-528 LARHNEIQAQT
+528 
-539 GQDYVKNRDVT
+539 
-550 VYPNAH
+550 
-556 NTHVEKRIRQEGLS
+556 
-570 PEEYVKIA
+570 
-578 EKSIYGKDN
+578 
-587 ILTPSNSNPNNV
+587 
-599 IYSELNNPSGR
+599 
-610 AVLGQFDD
+610 
-618 GLSLKSVQKINDKR
+618 SLKYS
-632 LQSDIKKSQAKLGAP
+632 LSQ
-647 LMDDGSQA
+647 
-655 VSRAV
+655 
-660 NGLDSVEGV
+660 N
-669 SPIGNPSR
+669 
-677 TLADT
+677 
-682 IPQPFND
+682 
-689 VKNNIDEVKYK
+689 
-700 LTPEQEEFFK
+700 QENFFK
-710 NSKIRDEDGNLKM
+710 DSKIRDENGDLKK

-733 TEFRPGSYFT
+733 TEFRPRSYFT

-750 RYKSADAS
+750 RYKSASGS
-758 SLTPSIHKMVD
+758 SLTPSMYKMVD
-769 DPKLYEVYIDAK
+769 DPKIYEVYIDAK
-781 NPFTLKDKAA
+781 NPFTLKDKTA

-797 EYVKGGNSYSMNPYE
+797 EYVKGGNSNSLNPYE
-812 DYTKLKNSIRE
+812 DYTGLKNSIRE

-832 MEWLKENHPEYDAL
+832 MEWLQENHPEYDAL
-846 YMDEGGDGGYGEEHV
+846 YMDEGGDGGYDKEYV
-861 DRGVSLAPFS
+861 DRGVSLAPFN
-871 SNQIKYTDNFNPT
+871 SNQIKYTDNVNPT
-884 DSPDIRYKNNETQ
+884 NSPDIRYKNDITQ

-923 DTPRTAQGYA
+923 NTPRTAQGYA

-963 DTNPRLTNS
+963 DTNPRLANS
-972 AINSIINNY
+972 ALNSIIDSY
-981 GADTL
+981 GADAL

-1056 DHLKDMVSRLD
+1056 DHLKDMAARLD

-1078 GDFVNT
+1078 GDFANMVDN
-1084 IDDHVGSM
+1084 HLNSM
-1092 RGTDNNILTAK
+1092 RGADIDVLTTQ
-1103 PQMAYKIG
+1103 PQMAYRIDPERALNTIKDFDDVLNGRKAKVEIARITPELANRIYQETGIKVASDSAVDFDRNSAVHTISTHGQGGKKPALQLNDTDIAALPYTIEQADVIKRGYSKRGAERVVFEKEIG
-1111 SETNINTDRFGN
+1111 RNRKAVTEVIKKGNSLRVVTYFNDTSSGRTDVAHNMSNSNDTSETGQLQSTYLNDTLSQSGDNIKMKLNNNTDRFGN

-1230 QYESILDMAKSI
+1230 QYESILDIAKSI
-1242 SDARN
+1242 SDARS
-1247 AGIEPSVQR
+1247 AGIEPSVQK
-1256 QNMVKGYSMDDYDA
+1256 QNMVKGYSMDDYES

-1303 KLNFEPARTQN
+1303 KLNFDPVRTQN
-1314 LVREAYSRGDFNK
+1314 LVREAYSRGGLNK
-1327 KGIESVMKALSTKEH
+1327 KGIESVMKALSTKKQ
-1342 NKEYNESLNG
+1342 NAEYSESLNG

-1407 NNEKLNNN
+1407 NHEDK
-1415 NSASHDAQNTT
+1415 NTT
-1426 IEPVMDNQKSDLQ
+1426 IEPVIDNQKSHLQ
-1439 TEVNRTD
+1439 TETNSTD
-1446 TEQEETPRQDATNNE
+1446 TDHAETPRQNLTDNDI
-1461 VENYV
+1461 ENYI

-1475 STSGGLMQKIKD
+1475 STSGGLTQKIKD

-1516 LAREKL
+1516 LAREAL

-1559 LNQFQQYLIARRHAA
+1559 LNEFQQYLIARRHAA
-1574 DLHKQGINTGRDL
+1574 DLHRQGINTGRDL

-1603 QEKIYRNFNKQLLN
+1603 QEKIYRNFNKQLLT

-1712 NRLKDGQKPRA
+1712 HRLRDGEKPRA

-1759 VEKVISALSMP
+1759 VEKVINVLSMP

-1780 LNPIF
+1780 LNPVF

-1800 GNIGANIKGTPKALL
+1800 GNIGTNIKGTPKALL

-1887 TRAQQYFGTDGDITA
+1887 TRAQQYFGTDGDTTA

-1915 RGGESIMVINKI
+1915 RGGEAIMVINKI

-1937 GRQMTAQITKRPART
+1937 GRQMTNQLAKRPART

-1992 ILFDK
+1992 ILFNK

-2009 GLVKIPIP
+2009 GLIKIPIP

-2082 IVSDYDK
+2082 IVRDYDK
-2089 NKLPQDKGAKYTTGV
+2089 NKLPQDKGAKYTTGA
-2104 ARSLS
+2104 ARFLS
-2109 GLTGVDAPIIDNF
+2109 SLTGVDAPIIDNF

-2135 KTLTDNPDNQKDGGG
+2135 KVLTDNPDNQKDGGG

-2170 QYKMAVDSGEK
+2170 QYKMKMAVDSGEK
-2181 LKKQLEGYSDF
+2181 LKKQLEGNSNF
-2192 KNLSKK
+2192 TNLSKD

-2211 KQIGSTFGKL
+2211 KQIGSMFGKL

-2226 VKNNLSDRQTGLLQG
+2226 VKNRLSDRQAGLLQG
-2241 FNSSQYIEEALKG
+2241 FNSGKYIEEALKG
-2254 TKQVNKDRLNSEND
+2254 TKQVSRERLYAEND
-2268 YEYNEFKKEYEK
+2268 YEYNKFKKEYEE
-2280 KSAKGEYSRKSRID
+2280 KSAKGEYSRKSRIE
-2294 AQNKLKRLEVGKDF
+2294 AQNKLRKLEVGKDF
-2308 SKETRDLYGLGKDDL
+2308 TKETRDLYGLGKDDF
-2323 RNLVESSED
+2323 RNLIESSED
-2332 GNKVLDNVIAYG
+2332 GNKVLDNVLAYG
-2344 DALVRAGIAS
+2344 DALVKAGIIS
-2354 RNKFRDRYGNISLSG
+2354 RNKFRDRSGNISLSG
-2369 TSRSGRSGGSRSRSG
+2369 TSIRGRGSGSRSGGG
-2384 TTSYKMD
+2384 TPSYKID

-2403 RSKSSVSF
+2403 SGNKASVSF
-2411 NRKTATR
+2411 NRKAATK
-2418 ANTRA
+2418 ANTQA
-2423 IKRLNSSKIKR
+2423 IKRLNSSKNKR

>member
-22 NEINNLQQSSQPNF
+22 NEENNTQINWQPQPFQSNF
-36 QPNTLSSQTDLG
+36 QPNTLSSQTDLN
-48 STKFNPSTNFQA
+48 STKFNPSTNFEA

-71 TPSTKPVNDATDFSK
+71 TPSTKSVDNTTDFSK
-86 DNTSGLKL
+86 DNTSGLNL
-94 DLNNRFKPN
+94 SLNGKNKTDGNR
-103 GNKFTLGGSS
+103 FTLGGRSKV
-113 RIENTAVHEDDIN
+113 ENTAVHEDDLN
-126 NTIKQINDRYHNE
+126 NTIKQLNDRYHNE
-139 RDSLGRFWGSF
+139 HDSIGRFWGSF
-150 TGDTDRR
+150 AGDTDRR

-178 SNPDGSYKRDYT
+178 SNPDGSYKRDYN

-202 AMRHGIDRQPLKAFI
+202 AMRHGVDRQPLKAFV
-217 PINSIDKKP
+217 PAGSIDKKP

-248 GEDGLGGLV
+248 GEDGMGGLV

-271 NLGRFITDLPAGMIA
+271 NLGRFVADLPAGMVA

-292 SGISDALTGKRM
+292 SGISDALSGKRM
-304 VDDGTIKDLN
+304 VDDGVIKDLN

-352 AAETTKTGLKE
+352 AAETTKTSLKE
-363 AAKRITKELVKGAAS
+363 AAKKLTKELAKGAAS

-390 NLSDTNNYDNN
+390 NLSDTDNYDKN
-401 GNFKIENLLNQ
+401 GNFKTEKLLNQ

-448 RQNIDQKIDPQTN
+448 RQNIDQKINPQTN
-461 PVQNAVAKIEAN
+461 PVQNAVAKVEA
-473 KNITEKLRD
+473 
-482 AYVDGKLPIPQT
+482 Q
-494 ALTPNAGRNARMLDA
+494 
-509 INNYP
+509 
-514 ITEPFNY
+514 
-521 GRVSRDT
+521 
-528 LARHNEIQAQT
+528 NEIR
-539 GQDYVKNRDVT
+539 Y
-550 VYPNAH
+550 
-556 NTHVEKRIRQEGLS
+556 
-570 PEEYVKIA
+570 KI
-578 EKSIYGKDN
+578 SKDN
-587 ILTPSNSNPNNV
+587 SGSNANN
-599 IYSELNNPSGR
+599 
-610 AVLGQFDD
+610 
-618 GLSLKSVQKINDKR
+618 
-632 LQSDIKKSQAKLGAP
+632 
-647 LMDDGSQA
+647 
-655 VSRAV
+655 
-660 NGLDSVEGV
+660 
-669 SPIGNPSR
+669 
-677 TLADT
+677 
-682 IPQPFND
+682 
-689 VKNNIDEVKYK
+689 
-700 LTPEQEEFFK
+700 
-710 NSKIRDEDGNLKM
+710 
-723 MYHGSPTSLI
+723 
-733 TEFRPGSYFT
+733 
-743 DNKNYAE
+743 
-750 RYKSADAS
+750 
-758 SLTPSIHKMVD
+758 
-769 DPKLYEVYIDAK
+769 LYE
-781 NPFTLKDKAA
+781 T
-791 KKIYFD
+791 
-797 EYVKGGNSYSMNPYE
+797 
-812 DYTKLKNSIRE
+812 YTKQK
-823 VDWTDGEDF
+823 T
-832 MEWLKENHPEYDAL
+832 
-846 YMDEGGDGGYGEEHV
+846 
-861 DRGVSLAPFS
+861 
-871 SNQIKYTDNFNPT
+871 PT
-884 DSPDIRYKNNETQ
+884 DSIPPVNFVEENGMPIYRGQQSEERGIYYNDTNFTKRADDPGYFFTPDKEIAKKYGNNILETKSNKANTVSAKEANELVRWAGEKVNEDIKAQVETDELIEQMALGRSEAIAEYTGKPFVETGDGLGEKGELQYYKAVDDAAGKIRFKKNEETNTTRNFQ
-897 DIQSFSEQNLRKIIG
+897 EQSLRKIIG

-918 SKASD
+918 SKTSD
-923 DTPRTAQGYA
+923 NTPRTAQGYA
-933 DLKNGIVSILDG
+933 DLKNSIVSILDG

-957 AINALT
+957 AINALV
-963 DTNPRLTNS
+963 DTNPRLANS
-972 AINSIINNY
+972 ALNSIINSY
-981 GADTL
+981 GADAL

-1041 NSIPAQIKAWFDYVI
+1041 NNIPAQIKAWFDYVV

-1078 GDFVNT
+1078 GDYANM
-1084 IDDHVGSM
+1084 IDNHINSM
-1092 RGTDNNILTAK
+1092 RGRDIYALNTQ
-1103 PQMAYKIG
+1103 PQMAYKIDPK
-1111 SETNINTDRFGN
+1111 TNIVHIDNDILQGVSSKNRTKVISQYFKDNYQGN
-1123 QFSEQEIPVSQL
+1123 DYDLDYGKDGTAHISAKSRKKYLDPNQSISELILKGKMTGELPDILRVSQKIGEAPDTKNHSFANRGFEYRQSFVQIGNEL
-1135 RRSQEFQPRTTASG
+1135 Y
-1149 KGTSDSVFKYG
+1149 SV
-1160 YNEGMVD
+1160 
-1167 QPMLVRKNSD
+1167 
-1177 GTYEVLGGHSRTE
+1177 
-1190 GLERRAKA
+1190 
-1198 GLDNPETVKAR
+1198 
-1209 VYDNLT
+1209 
-1215 DKQALQVSQAANQGG
+1215 
-1230 QYESILDMAKSI
+1230 
-1242 SDARN
+1242 
-1247 AGIEPSVQR
+1247 
-1256 QNMVKGYSMDDYDA
+1256 
-1270 LYKILSNDRNLQ
+1270 
-1282 GLVFEGAISQE
+1282 
-1293 DMLSIARTSR
+1293 
-1303 KLNFEPARTQN
+1303 KLNVGLNDNGKLFYTINGIKKAPESHNRDLSGGDINTLSQDPSDVKMRLDENSTKNGTTQN
-1314 LVREAYSRGDFNK
+1314 
-1327 KGIESVMKALSTKEH
+1327 
-1342 NKEYNESLNG
+1342 
-1352 FSFMDDMEAL
+1352 
-1362 DSQQEILDAQKAI
+1362 
-1375 KKQALLD
+1375 
-1382 NSLDRVINN
+1382 
-1391 FDSFSSD
+1391 
-1398 QQAKILEMI
+1398 
-1407 NNEKLNNN
+1407 
-1415 NSASHDAQNTT
+1415 
-1426 IEPVMDNQKSDLQ
+1426 
-1439 TEVNRTD
+1439 VNRTD
-1446 TEQEETPRQDATNNE
+1446 TEQTETPRHEDN
-1461 VENYV
+1461 VENYIEN
-1466 KDQVENQKK
+1466 QVENQKK
-1475 STSGGLMQKIKD
+1475 STSGGFMQKIRD
-1487 IKDQLRHHLVDDST
+1487 VKDQLRHHLVDDST
-1501 AYEQYLSKGHDKESK
+1501 AYEQYLPKGNDKESK
-1516 LAREKL
+1516 LAKEAL

-1631 KLNQNTAYTPYQRLM
+1631 KLNQNTAYAPYQRLM

-1661 LNSEQ
+1661 LSSEQ

-1712 NRLKDGQKPRA
+1712 YRLRNGEKPRA

-1759 VEKVISALSMP
+1759 VEKVISILSMP

-1780 LNPIF
+1780 LNPVF
-1785 AASNLIRDQLQTTIT
+1785 AASNLVRDQLQTTIT
-1800 GNIGANIKGTPKALL
+1800 GNIGANIKGTPKAFL

-1864 KAADRLKHPIDA
+1864 KATDRLKHPIDA

-1887 TRAQQYFGTDGDITA
+1887 TRAQQYFGTDGDTTA

-1937 GRQMTAQITKRPART
+1937 GRQMTAQLIKRPART
-1952 ALALAAWAGIAMAAK
+1952 ALALAAWAGVAMAAK

-1981 RVSDYEKKTNL
+1981 RVSDYEKRTNL
-1992 ILFDK
+1992 VLFDK

-2009 GLVKIPIP
+2009 GLIKIPIP
-2017 QFLYPITDSMNNIK
+2017 QFLYPITDLMNNLK
-2031 DSPDALLKTASNI
+2031 DSPDALLKTAGNI

-2089 NKLPQDKGAKYTTGV
+2089 NKLPQDKGAKCTTGA
-2104 ARSLS
+2104 ARFLA

-2150 IGRIFTEGAYRRFGS
+2150 IGRIFTEGIYRRFGS

-2170 QYKMAVDSGEK
+2170 QYKMAMDSGEK
-2181 LKKQLEGYSDF
+2181 LKKQFESYSDF
-2192 KNLSKK
+2192 KSLSKE

-2226 VKNNLSDRQTGLLQG
+2226 VKNRLSDRQAGLLQG
-2241 FNSSQYIEEALKG
+2241 FNSSQYIEEVLKG
-2254 TKQVNKDRLNSEND
+2254 TKQVNKDRLYNEND
-2268 YEYNEFKKEYEK
+2268 YEYNEFKKEYENK
-2280 KSAKGEYSRKSRID
+2280 LAKGEYSRKSKIE
-2294 AQNKLKRLEVGKDF
+2294 AQNKLRKLEVGKDF
-2308 SKETRDLYGLGKDDL
+2308 TKETRDLYGLGKNDL
-2323 RNLVESSED
+2323 RNHIESSDD
-2332 GNKVLDNVIAYG
+2332 GDKVLNNVLAYG
-2344 DALVRAGIAS
+2344 DALVNAGIIS
-2354 RNKFRDRYGNISLSG
+2354 RNKFRDRYGNISLSS
-2369 TSRSGRSGGSRSRSG
+2369 TTSNKSRSSSSKSGG
-2384 TTSYKMD
+2384 TPSYKMD

-2397 GALKSS
+2397 GALQSS
-2403 RSKSSVSF
+2403 SGNKASVSF
-2411 NRKTATR
+2411 NRKAAAK
-2418 ANTRA
+2418 ANIRA
-2423 IKRLNSSKIKR
+2423 IKRLSGKVKSIKSR

>member
-22 NEINNLQQSSQPNF
+22 NEVDNLNPQPTRLNS

-48 STKFNPSTNFQA
+48 STKFNPSTNFET

-71 TPSTKPVNDATDFSK
+71 TPSAKPFDDTTDFSK
-86 DNTSGLKL
+86 DNTSGLNL
-94 DLNNRFKPN
+94 SLNNRNKLN

-113 RIENTAVHEDDIN
+113 RIENTAVHEDDVN
-126 NTIKQINDRYHNE
+126 DTIKQLNDRYHDE
-139 RDSLGRFWGSF
+139 RNSFGRFWGSF

-165 LTDEMKKITDGLG
+165 ITDEMKKITNGLG
-178 SNPDGSYKRDYT
+178 SNPDGTYKRDFN

-202 AMRHGIDRQPLKAFI
+202 ALRHGVDGQPLKAFV
-217 PINSIDKKP
+217 PNVKMQSNEKVDNINLGD
-226 INSNTMGE
+226 

-257 GNALLGKRKTDEGF
+257 GNALLGKRKADEGF
-271 NLGRFITDLPAGMIA
+271 NLGRFVADLPAGMIA

-292 SGISDALTGKRM
+292 SGISDALSGKRM
-304 VDDGTIKDLN
+304 QDDGSIQDLN

-326 ISAFGLPSGASGK
+326 ISAFGLPSGGSGT
-339 LLSSIFKRGAKQA
+339 LLRSIFKNGAKQA
-352 AAETTKTGLKE
+352 AKE
-363 AAKRITKELVKGAAS
+363 VGKAGVKEVAKRIAKDLAKNAAS
-378 EGLEEGVQQIAQ
+378 EGLEEGIQQIAQ
-390 NLSDTNNYDNN
+390 NLSNTDNYDAT
-401 GNFKIENLLNQ
+401 GNFKAEKLLDQ
-412 VPESAALG
+412 VGESAALG
-420 ALGGGIMGGASLG
+420 ALGGGIMSGAGLG
-433 INAGKS
+433 INSGKA

-448 RQNIDQKIDPQTN
+448 RQNIDQKINPQTN
-461 PVQNAVAKIEAN
+461 PVQNAVAKVEA
-473 KNITEKLRD
+473 
-482 AYVDGKLPIPQT
+482 Q
-494 ALTPNAGRNARMLDA
+494 
-509 INNYP
+509 
-514 ITEPFNY
+514 
-521 GRVSRDT
+521 
-528 LARHNEIQAQT
+528 NEIK
-539 GQDYVKNRDVT
+539 Y
-550 VYPNAH
+550 
-556 NTHVEKRIRQEGLS
+556 
-570 PEEYVKIA
+570 KI
-578 EKSIYGKDN
+578 SKDN
-587 ILTPSNSNPNNV
+587 SGSNANNL
-599 IYSELNNPSGR
+599 Y
-610 AVLGQFDD
+610 
-618 GLSLKSVQKINDKR
+618 
-632 LQSDIKKSQAKLGAP
+632 
-647 LMDDGSQA
+647 
-655 VSRAV
+655 
-660 NGLDSVEGV
+660 
-669 SPIGNPSR
+669 
-677 TLADT
+677 DT
-682 IPQPFND
+682 
-689 VKNNIDEVKYK
+689 
-700 LTPEQEEFFK
+700 
-710 NSKIRDEDGNLKM
+710 
-723 MYHGSPTSLI
+723 
-733 TEFRPGSYFT
+733 
-743 DNKNYAE
+743 
-750 RYKSADAS
+750 
-758 SLTPSIHKMVD
+758 
-769 DPKLYEVYIDAK
+769 
-781 NPFTLKDKAA
+781 
-791 KKIYFD
+791 
-797 EYVKGGNSYSMNPYE
+797 
-812 DYTKLKNSIRE
+812 YTKRK
-823 VDWTDGEDF
+823 T
-832 MEWLKENHPEYDAL
+832 
-846 YMDEGGDGGYGEEHV
+846 
-861 DRGVSLAPFS
+861 
-871 SNQIKYTDNFNPT
+871 PT
-884 DSPDIRYKNNETQ
+884 DSIPPVNFVEENGMPIYRGQQSEERGIYYNDTNFTKRADDPGYFFTPDKEIAKKYGNNILETKSNKANTVSAKEANELVRWAGEKVNEDIKAQVETDELIEQMALGRSGAIAEYTGKPFVETGDGFGEKGELQYYKAVDDAAGKIRFKKSEETNTTRNFQ
-897 DIQSFSEQNLRKIIG
+897 EQSLRKIIG

-923 DTPRTAQGYA
+923 NTPRTAQGYA

-963 DTNPRLTNS
+963 DVNPRLANS
-972 AINSIINNY
+972 AINSIIDNY

-1034 ENYYAKK
+1034 ENYYVKK

-1056 DHLKDMVSRLD
+1056 DHLKDMTARLD

-1078 GDFVNT
+1078 GDFANMIDNHVN
-1084 IDDHVGSM
+1084 SM
-1092 RGTDNNILTAK
+1092 RGTDIDVLTTQ
-1103 PQMAYKIG
+1103 PQMAYRIDP
-1111 SETNINTDRFGN
+1111 ETNIVHIDNNIIEGVPKSQILNTIKKYIQNNLQGQSYALNYGN
-1123 QFSEQEIPVSQL
+1123 DGEAKVNARTTRKMIQPDNNLSNRGKLIGDLPDILKVSQKINEAADTKNHSFA
-1135 RRSQEFQPRTTASG
+1135 RDGFEYRKATVEVNG
-1149 KGTSDSVFKYG
+1149 KLYDVKI
-1160 YNEGMVD
+1160 NI
-1167 QPMLVRKNSD
+1167 
-1177 GTYEVLGGHSRTE
+1177 
-1190 GLERRAKA
+1190 
-1198 GLDNPETVKAR
+1198 GLDNNNKLLYTINGIKESSLVKPNSLSR
-1209 VYDNLT
+1209 WELYDDN
-1215 DKQALQVSQAANQGG
+1215 VSHN
-1230 QYESILDMAKSI
+1230 SPD
-1242 SDARN
+1242 
-1247 AGIEPSVQR
+1247 
-1256 QNMVKGYSMDDYDA
+1256 VK
-1270 LYKILSNDRNLQ
+1270 
-1282 GLVFEGAISQE
+1282 
-1293 DMLSIARTSR
+1293 
-1303 KLNFEPARTQN
+1303 
-1314 LVREAYSRGDFNK
+1314 
-1327 KGIESVMKALSTKEH
+1327 MK
-1342 NKEYNESLNG
+1342 
-1352 FSFMDDMEAL
+1352 
-1362 DSQQEILDAQKAI
+1362 
-1375 KKQALLD
+1375 LD
-1382 NSLDRVINN
+1382 NTS
-1391 FDSFSSD
+1391 
-1398 QQAKILEMI
+1398 
-1407 NNEKLNNN
+1407 
-1415 NSASHDAQNTT
+1415 TT
-1426 IEPVMDNQKSDLQ
+1426 IEPVISNQNNSSETNVDL
-1439 TEVNRTD
+1439 TD
-1446 TEQEETPRQDATNNE
+1446 TEHTETPRQNLTDND

-1475 STSGGLMQKIKD
+1475 STSGGLMQKIRD
-1487 IKDQLRHHLVDDST
+1487 VKDQLRHHLVDDST
-1501 AYEQYLSKGHDKESK
+1501 AYEQYLSKGYDKDSK
-1516 LAREKL
+1516 LARDAL

-1548 LAELGKMSTKD
+1548 LAELGKMPTKD
-1559 LNQFQQYLIARRHAA
+1559 LNEFQQYLIARRHAA

-1603 QEKIYRNFNKQLLN
+1603 QEKIYRIFNKQLLN

-1631 KLNQNTAYTPYQRLM
+1631 KLKKNTAYTPYQRLM
-1646 DDVSSFTGHSQQLGN
+1646 DDVSSFTGNSQQLGN

-1712 NRLKDGQKPRA
+1712 RRLRDGEKPRA

-1759 VEKVISALSMP
+1759 VEKVISVLSMP

-1780 LNPIF
+1780 LNPVF

-1800 GNIGANIKGTPKALL
+1800 GNIGTNIKGTPKALL

-1887 TRAQQYFGTDGDITA
+1887 TRAQQYFGADGDITA

-1915 RGGESIMVINKI
+1915 RGGEAIMVINKI

-1937 GRQMTAQITKRPART
+1937 GRQMTNQLVKRPART
-1952 ALALAAWAGIAMAAK
+1952 ALALAAWAGVAMAAK

-1992 ILFDK
+1992 VLFDK

-2031 DSPDALLKTASNI
+2031 DSPDALLKTANNI

-2051 DTENPVN
+2051 DTDNPVN

-2089 NKLPQDKGAKYTTGV
+2089 NKLPQDKGAKYTTGA
-2104 ARSLS
+2104 ARFLS

-2135 KTLTDNPDNQKDGGG
+2135 KTLTNNPDNQKDGGG

-2181 LKKQLEGYSDF
+2181 LKKQLENDSKF
-2192 KNLSKK
+2192 TNLKK
-2198 DQEKVKNAIDSDF
+2198 EDQEKVKNAIDSDF
-2211 KQIGSTFGKL
+2211 KQIGSMFGKL

-2226 VKNNLSDRQTGLLQG
+2226 VKNRLSDRQTGLLQG
-2241 FNSSQYIEEALKG
+2241 FNSGKYIEEALKG
-2254 TKQVNKDRLNSEND
+2254 TKQISREKLYTEND
-2268 YEYNEFKKEYEK
+2268 YEYNEFKKEYEE
-2280 KSAKGEYSRKSRID
+2280 KSAKGEYSRKSRIE
-2294 AQNKLKRLEVGKDF
+2294 AQNKLRKLEVGKDF
-2308 SKETRDLYGLGKDDL
+2308 SKETRDLYSLGKDDF
-2323 RNLVESSED
+2323 RNLIESSED
-2332 GNKVLDNVIAYG
+2332 GNKVLDNVLAYG
-2344 DALVRAGIAS
+2344 DALVKAGIIS
-2354 RNKFRDRYGNISLSG
+2354 RNKFRDRSGNISLSG
-2369 TSRSGRSGGSRSRSG
+2369 TSIRGRGGGSRNGGS
-2384 TTSYKMD
+2384 TPSYKMD

-2397 GALKSS
+2397 GALKTS
-2403 RSKSSVSF
+2403 SKSKASVSF
-2411 NRKTATR
+2411 NRKAATK
-2418 ANTRA
+2418 ANTQA
-2423 IKRLNSSKIKR
+2423 IKRLNSSKNKR

>member
-22 NEINNLQQSSQPNF
+22 NEENDTQINWQPQPFQSNF
-36 QPNTLSSQTDLG
+36 QPNTLSSQTDLN
-48 STKFNPSTNFQA
+48 STKFNPSTNFET

-71 TPSTKPVNDATDFSK
+71 TPSTKPVDDTTDFSK
-86 DNTSGLKL
+86 DNTSGLNL
-94 DLNNRFKPN
+94 SLNGKNKTDGNR
-103 GNKFTLGGSS
+103 FTLGGRSKV
-113 RIENTAVHEDDIN
+113 ENTAVHEDDLN
-126 NTIKQINDRYHNE
+126 NTIKQLNDRYHNE
-139 RDSLGRFWGSF
+139 HDSVGRFWGSF
-150 TGDTDRR
+150 DGDTDRR

-178 SNPDGSYKRDYT
+178 SNPDGSYKRDYN

-202 AMRHGIDRQPLKAFI
+202 AMRHGIDRQPLKAFV
-217 PINSIDKKP
+217 PAGSIDKKP
-226 INSNTMGE
+226 INSDTMGE
-234 WGLATARTI
+234 WGLAAARTI

-248 GEDGLGGLV
+248 GEDGIGGLV

-271 NLGRFITDLPAGMIA
+271 NLGRFITDLPAGMVA

-292 SGISDALTGKRM
+292 SGISDALSGKRM
-304 VDDGTIKDLN
+304 QDDGTIQDLN

-352 AAETTKTGLKE
+352 ATETTKTGLKE
-363 AAKRITKELVKGAAS
+363 AAKGITKELAKGAAS

-390 NLSDTNNYDNN
+390 NFSDTNNYDNN

-448 RQNIDQKIDPQTN
+448 RQNIDQRINPQTN

-473 KNITEKLRD
+473 N
-482 AYVDGKLPIPQT
+482 
-494 ALTPNAGRNARMLDA
+494 
-509 INNYP
+509 
-514 ITEPFNY
+514 
-521 GRVSRDT
+521 
-528 LARHNEIQAQT
+528 
-539 GQDYVKNRDVT
+539 
-550 VYPNAH
+550 
-556 NTHVEKRIRQEGLS
+556 
-570 PEEYVKIA
+570 
-578 EKSIYGKDN
+578 
-587 ILTPSNSNPNNV
+587 
-599 IYSELNNPSGR
+599 
-610 AVLGQFDD
+610 
-618 GLSLKSVQKINDKR
+618 SLKYS
-632 LQSDIKKSQAKLGAP
+632 LSQ
-647 LMDDGSQA
+647 
-655 VSRAV
+655 
-660 NGLDSVEGV
+660 N
-669 SPIGNPSR
+669 
-677 TLADT
+677 
-682 IPQPFND
+682 
-689 VKNNIDEVKYK
+689 
-700 LTPEQEEFFK
+700 QENFFK
-710 NSKIRDEDGNLKM
+710 DSKIRDANGNLM
-723 MYHGSPTSLI
+723 SVYHGTNQDFNQFEDSKIQKTDLGRG
-733 TEFRPGSYFT
+733 FYFT
-743 DNKNYAE
+743 DNKDIANNYADIRANE
-750 RYKSADAS
+750 RGGKGKVMETF
-758 SLTPSIHKMVD
+758 LNV
-769 DPKLYEVYIDAK
+769 K
-781 NPFTLKDKAA
+781 NPFDLNYQPREAALDYLTYYFANNGQTNAQAVNSAKTLLDMSLADGDIVDGDYSSVFNTKEPEFEKWA
-791 KKIYFD
+791 KS
-797 EYVKGGNSYSMNPYE
+797 KGY
-812 DYTKLKNSIRE
+812 
-823 VDWTDGEDF
+823 DGIVVS
-832 MEWLKENHPEYDAL
+832 
-846 YMDEGGDGGYGEEHV
+846 GGDQDSGLSGNAYVVFE
-861 DRGVSLAPFS
+861 P
-871 SNQIKYTDNFNPT
+871 NQIKSTKNLNPT
-884 DSPDIRYKNNETQ
+884 DNPDIRYKNDTSHGLQ
-897 DIQSFSEQNLRKIIG
+897 DFSEQNLRKIIG

-923 DTPRTAQGYA
+923 NTPRTAQGYA

-963 DTNPRLTNS
+963 DANPKLANS
-972 AINSIINNY
+972 ALNSIINNY
-981 GADTL
+981 GANTL

-997 ILGHKLDATNIDDV
+997 ILGHKLEVTNIDDV

-1041 NSIPAQIKAWFDYVI
+1041 NSIPAQIKAWFDRVI
-1056 DHLKDMVSRLD
+1056 DHLKDMASRLD

-1078 GDFVNT
+1078 GDFANT
-1084 IDDHVGSM
+1084 IDNHVGSM
-1092 RGTDNNILTAK
+1092 RGTDNNILTTQ
-1103 PQMAYKIG
+1103 PQMAYRIDP
-1111 SETNINTDRFGN
+1111 ETNIVHIDNDILQGVSPKNRAKIISQYFKDNYQGN
-1123 QFSEQEIPVSQL
+1123 DYDLDYGKDGTARINAKSRKKYLDPNQSISELILKGKMTGELPDILKVSQKIGEAPDTKNHSFANRGFEYRQSFVQIGNEL
-1135 RRSQEFQPRTTASG
+1135 Y
-1149 KGTSDSVFKYG
+1149 SV
-1160 YNEGMVD
+1160 
-1167 QPMLVRKNSD
+1167 
-1177 GTYEVLGGHSRTE
+1177 
-1190 GLERRAKA
+1190 
-1198 GLDNPETVKAR
+1198 
-1209 VYDNLT
+1209 
-1215 DKQALQVSQAANQGG
+1215 
-1230 QYESILDMAKSI
+1230 
-1242 SDARN
+1242 
-1247 AGIEPSVQR
+1247 
-1256 QNMVKGYSMDDYDA
+1256 
-1270 LYKILSNDRNLQ
+1270 
-1282 GLVFEGAISQE
+1282 
-1293 DMLSIARTSR
+1293 
-1303 KLNFEPARTQN
+1303 KLNVGLNDNGKLFYTINGIKKAPESHNRDLSGGDINNLSQTSSDVKMRLDENSTKNGNTQN
-1314 LVREAYSRGDFNK
+1314 
-1327 KGIESVMKALSTKEH
+1327 
-1342 NKEYNESLNG
+1342 
-1352 FSFMDDMEAL
+1352 
-1362 DSQQEILDAQKAI
+1362 
-1375 KKQALLD
+1375 
-1382 NSLDRVINN
+1382 
-1391 FDSFSSD
+1391 
-1398 QQAKILEMI
+1398 
-1407 NNEKLNNN
+1407 
-1415 NSASHDAQNTT
+1415 
-1426 IEPVMDNQKSDLQ
+1426 
-1439 TEVNRTD
+1439 VNRTD
-1446 TEQEETPRQDATNNE
+1446 TEQTETPRHEDN
-1461 VENYV
+1461 VENYIEN
-1466 KDQVENQKK
+1466 QVENQRK
-1475 STSGGLMQKIKD
+1475 STSGGFMQKIRD

-1501 AYEQYLSKGHDKESK
+1501 AYEQYLPKGNDKESK
-1516 LAREKL
+1516 LAKEAL

-1574 DLHKQGINTGRDL
+1574 DLYKQGINTGRDL

-1661 LNSEQ
+1661 LSSEQ

-1693 NEGQRNIAARK
+1693 NEGQRNVAARK

-1712 NRLKDGQKPRA
+1712 KRLKDGQKPRA

-1759 VEKVISALSMP
+1759 VEKVINVLSMP

-1780 LNPIF
+1780 LNPVF
-1785 AASNLIRDQLQTTIT
+1785 AASNLVRDQLQTTIT
-1800 GNIGANIKGTPKALL
+1800 GNIGANIKGTPKAFL

-1843 TYGYKQGDLMAELQ
+1843 TYGYKQGDLMVELQ
-1857 KEHHLSK
+1857 KEHKLSK
-1864 KAADRLKHPIDA
+1864 KATDRLKHPIDA

-1887 TRAQQYFGTDGDITA
+1887 TRAQQYFGTDGDTTA

-1937 GRQMTAQITKRPART
+1937 GRQMTAQLVKRPART

-1967 GISESDEKKKELYD
+1967 GISESDEKNKELYD
-1981 RVSDYEKKTNL
+1981 RVSDYEKRTNL
-1992 ILFDK
+1992 VLFDK

-2009 GLVKIPIP
+2009 GLIKIPIP
-2017 QFLYPITDSMNNIK
+2017 QFLYPITDLMNNLK
-2031 DSPDALLKTASNI
+2031 DSPDALLKTAGNI

-2051 DTENPVN
+2051 DTGNPVN

-2089 NKLPQDKGAKYTTGV
+2089 NKLPQDKGAKYTTGA
-2104 ARSLS
+2104 ARFLS
-2109 GLTGVDAPIIDNF
+2109 SLTGVDAPIIDNF

-2135 KTLTDNPDNQKDGGG
+2135 KVLTDNPDNQKDGGG

-2181 LKKQLEGYSDF
+2181 LKKQFENYSDF
-2192 KNLSKK
+2192 KNLSKE

-2226 VKNNLSDRQTGLLQG
+2226 VKKNLSDRQTGLLQG
-2241 FNSSQYIEEALKG
+2241 FNSNKYIEEVLKG
-2254 TKQVNKDRLNSEND
+2254 TKQVNKDRLYNEND
-2268 YEYNEFKKEYEK
+2268 YEYNEFKKEYEDK
-2280 KSAKGEYSRKSRID
+2280 LTKGEYSRKSKIE
-2294 AQNKLKRLEVGKDF
+2294 AQNKLKKLEVGKDF
-2308 SKETRDLYGLGKDDL
+2308 SKETRDLYGLGKNDL
-2323 RNLVESSED
+2323 RNLIESSDD
-2332 GNKVLDNVIAYG
+2332 GDKALNDILAYG
-2344 DALVRAGIAS
+2344 DALVNAGIIS
-2354 RNKFRDRYGNISLSG
+2354 RNKFRDRYGNISLSST
-2369 TSRSGRSGGSRSRSG
+2369 TSNKSRSRNSKSEG
-2384 TTSYKMD
+2384 TPSYKMN

-2397 GALKSS
+2397 GALQSS
-2403 RSKSSVSF
+2403 NGNKASISF
-2411 NRKTATR
+2411 NRKATTK
-2418 ANTRA
+2418 ANIRA
-2423 IKRLNSSKIKR
+2423 IKRLSGKVKSTKSK

>member
-22 NEINNLQQSSQPNF
+22 NEVDNWNPQPTRLNP

-48 STKFNPSTNFQA
+48 STKFNSSTNFET

-71 TPSTKPVNDATDFSK
+71 TPSTKPFDDTTDFSK
-86 DNTSGLKL
+86 DNTSGLNL
-94 DLNNRFKPN
+94 SLNNRNKLG
-103 GNKFTLGGSS
+103 GNKLTLGGSS
-113 RIENTAVHEDDIN
+113 KIENTAVHEDDVN
-126 NTIKQINDRYHNE
+126 DTIKQLNDRYHDE
-139 RDSLGRFWGSF
+139 RNSFGRFWGSF

-165 LTDEMKKITDGLG
+165 ITGEMKKITNGLG
-178 SNPDGSYKRDYT
+178 SNPDGTYKRDFN

-202 AMRHGIDRQPLKAFI
+202 ALRHGIDGQPLKAFV
-217 PINSIDKKP
+217 PNVKMQSNEKVGNINLGD
-226 INSNTMGE
+226 

-257 GNALLGKRKTDEGF
+257 GNALLGKRKADEGF
-271 NLGRFITDLPAGMIA
+271 NLGRFVADLPSGMISGMA
-286 GGAGIG
+286 ETGAD
-292 SGISDALTGKRM
+292 ISDVLSGKRM
-304 VDDGTIKDLN
+304 LDDGSIQDLN
-314 GLQRFGAGADAA
+314 GLQRFGSGLNAA
-326 ISAFGLPSGASGK
+326 LNVGDLQIGGSGT
-339 LLSSIFKRGAKQA
+339 LFRSIFKNGIKQA
-352 AAETTKTGLKE
+352 AKEAGKAGLKE
-363 AAKRITKELVKGAAS
+363 TAKRIAKDLAKDAAK
-378 EGLEEGVQQIAQ
+378 EGLEEGIQQIAQ
-390 NLSDTNNYDNN
+390 NLSNTDNYDAN
-401 GNFKIENLLNQ
+401 GNFKAEKLLDQ
-412 VPESAALG
+412 VGESAALG
-420 ALGGGIMGGASLG
+420 ALGGGIMSGAGLG
-433 INAGKS
+433 INSGKA

-448 RQNIDQKIDPQTN
+448 RRNIDQKINPQTN

-473 KNITEKLRD
+473 N
-482 AYVDGKLPIPQT
+482 
-494 ALTPNAGRNARMLDA
+494 
-509 INNYP
+509 
-514 ITEPFNY
+514 
-521 GRVSRDT
+521 
-528 LARHNEIQAQT
+528 
-539 GQDYVKNRDVT
+539 
-550 VYPNAH
+550 
-556 NTHVEKRIRQEGLS
+556 
-570 PEEYVKIA
+570 
-578 EKSIYGKDN
+578 
-587 ILTPSNSNPNNV
+587 
-599 IYSELNNPSGR
+599 
-610 AVLGQFDD
+610 
-618 GLSLKSVQKINDKR
+618 SLKYS
-632 LQSDIKKSQAKLGAP
+632 LSQ
-647 LMDDGSQA
+647 
-655 VSRAV
+655 
-660 NGLDSVEGV
+660 N
-669 SPIGNPSR
+669 
-677 TLADT
+677 
-682 IPQPFND
+682 
-689 VKNNIDEVKYK
+689 
-700 LTPEQEEFFK
+700 QENFFK
-710 NSKIRDEDGNLKM
+710 DSKIRDENGDLKK

-733 TEFRPGSYFT
+733 TEFRPRSYFT

-750 RYKSADAS
+750 RYKSASGS
-758 SLTPSIHKMVD
+758 SLTPSMYKMVD
-769 DPKLYEVYIDAK
+769 DPKIYEVYIDAK
-781 NPFTLKDKAA
+781 NPFTLKDKTA

-797 EYVKGGNSYSMNPYE
+797 EYVKGGNSNSLNPYE
-812 DYTKLKNSIRE
+812 DYTGLKNSIRE

-832 MEWLKENHPEYDAL
+832 MEWLQENHPEYDAL
-846 YMDEGGDGGYGEEHV
+846 YMDEGGDGGYDKEYV
-861 DRGVSLAPFS
+861 DRGVSLAPFN
-871 SNQIKYTDNFNPT
+871 SNQIKYTDNVNPT
-884 DSPDIRYKNNETQ
+884 NSPDIRYKNDITQ

-923 DTPRTAQGYA
+923 NTPRTAQGYA
-933 DLKNGIVSILDG
+933 DLKNGVVSILDG

-957 AINALT
+957 AINTLT
-963 DTNPRLTNS
+963 DTNPRLANS
-972 AINSIINNY
+972 ALNSIIDSY
-981 GADTL
+981 GADAL

-1056 DHLKDMVSRLD
+1056 DHLKDMAARLD

-1078 GDFVNT
+1078 GDFANMIDNHVNL
-1084 IDDHVGSM
+1084 M
-1092 RGTDNNILTAK
+1092 RGTDIDVLTTQ
-1103 PQMAYKIG
+1103 PQMAYRIDP
-1111 SETNINTDRFGN
+1111 ETNIVHIDNDANINHGMRVGDIGREIRKQIGRMIGLEHELGTSGITSKITSDTKNEVSNKQDGMSYDDFVKKGRIAGNLDELVRTMRNIDVEEMKPGKAKQTGKKRRDADYYIKGTSTFNLDGKLYDVRVIAEVNKKGDVIDYDLSYIKEKTTGGQSRLISPDGLDQSSYSSTLSQSGDNIKMKLNNNTDRFGN

-1209 VYDNLT
+1209 VYENLT

-1242 SDARN
+1242 SDARS
-1247 AGIEPSVQR
+1247 AGIEPSVQK
-1256 QNMVKGYSMDDYDA
+1256 QNMVKGYSMDDYES

-1303 KLNFEPARTQN
+1303 KLNFDPVRTQN

-1327 KGIESVMKALSTKEH
+1327 KGVESVMKALSTKEH
-1342 NKEYNESLNG
+1342 NKEYSESLNG
-1352 FSFMDDMEAL
+1352 FSFMDDMAAL
-1362 DSQQEILDAQKAI
+1362 DSQQEILDTQKAI

-1407 NNEKLNNN
+1407 NHEDK
-1415 NSASHDAQNTT
+1415 NTT
-1426 IEPVMDNQKSDLQ
+1426 IEPVIDNQKSNLQ
-1439 TEVNRTD
+1439 TETNVTD
-1446 TEQEETPRQDATNNE
+1446 TDHAETPRQNLTDND

-1475 STSGGLMQKIKD
+1475 STSGGLTQKIKD

-1501 AYEQYLSKGHDKESK
+1501 AYEQYLAKGHDKESK
-1516 LAREKL
+1516 LAREAL

-1548 LAELGKMSTKD
+1548 LAELGKMSTKN
-1559 LNQFQQYLIARRHAA
+1559 LNEFQQYLIARRHAA

-1593 IDKYKKKFTE
+1593 IDKYKKKFIE

-1625 SKELHN
+1625 SKELHS

-1712 NRLKDGQKPRA
+1712 RRLRDGEKPRA

-1759 VEKVISALSMP
+1759 VEKVINVLSMP

-1780 LNPIF
+1780 LNPVF

-1800 GNIGANIKGTPKALL
+1800 GNIGTNIKGTPKALL

-1915 RGGESIMVINKI
+1915 RGGEAIMVINKI

-1937 GRQMTAQITKRPART
+1937 GRQMTNQLAKRPART

-1967 GISESDEKKKELYD
+1967 GISESDEKKKELYN

-2089 NKLPQDKGAKYTTGV
+2089 NKLPQDKGAKYTTGA
-2104 ARSLS
+2104 ARFLS
-2109 GLTGVDAPIIDNF
+2109 SLTGVDAPIIDNF

-2135 KTLTDNPDNQKDGGG
+2135 KVLTDNPDNQKDGGG

-2181 LKKQLEGYSDF
+2181 LKKQLEGNSNF
-2192 KNLSKK
+2192 TNLSKD

-2211 KQIGSTFGKL
+2211 KQIGSMFGKL

-2226 VKNNLSDRQTGLLQG
+2226 VKNRLSDRQTGLLQG
-2241 FNSSQYIEEALKG
+2241 FNSGKYIEEALKG
-2254 TKQVNKDRLNSEND
+2254 TKQVSREKLYAEND
-2268 YEYNEFKKEYEK
+2268 YEYNEFKKEYEE
-2280 KSAKGEYSRKSRID
+2280 KSAKGEYSRKSRIE
-2294 AQNKLKRLEVGKDF
+2294 AQNKLRKLEVGKDF
-2308 SKETRDLYGLGKDDL
+2308 TKETRDLYGLGKDDF
-2323 RNLVESSED
+2323 RNLIESSED
-2332 GNKVLDNVIAYG
+2332 GNKVLDNVLAYG
-2344 DALVRAGIAS
+2344 DALVKAGIIS
-2354 RNKFRDRYGNISLSG
+2354 RNKFRDRSGNISLSG
-2369 TSRSGRSGGSRSRSG
+2369 TSIRGRGSGSRSGGG
-2384 TTSYKMD
+2384 TPSYKMD

-2397 GALKSS
+2397 GALKTS
-2403 RSKSSVSF
+2403 SKSKTSVSF
-2411 NRKTATR
+2411 NRKAATK
-2418 ANTRA
+2418 ANTQA
-2423 IKRLNSSKIKR
+2423 IKRLNSSKNKR

>member
-22 NEINNLQQSSQPNF
+22 NEVDNWNPQPTRLNS

-48 STKFNPSTNFQA
+48 STNFKPSTNFET

-71 TPSTKPVNDATDFSK
+71 TPSTKPFDDTTDFSK
-86 DNTSGLKL
+86 DNTSGLNL
-94 DLNNRFKPN
+94 SLNNRNKLS

-113 RIENTAVHEDDIN
+113 RIENTAVHEDDVN
-126 NTIKQINDRYHNE
+126 DTIKQLNDRYHDE
-139 RDSLGRFWGSF
+139 RNSFGRFWGSF

-165 LTDEMKKITDGLG
+165 ITDEMKKITDGLG
-178 SNPDGSYKRDYT
+178 SNPDGSYKRDFN

-202 AMRHGIDRQPLKAFI
+202 ALRHGVDGQPLKAFV
-217 PINSIDKKP
+217 PNVKMQSNEKVGNINLGD
-226 INSNTMGE
+226 

-257 GNALLGKRKTDEGF
+257 GNALLGKRKADEGF
-271 NLGRFITDLPAGMIA
+271 NLGRFVADLPAGMVA
-286 GGAGIG
+286 GTAGIG
-292 SGISDALTGKRM
+292 AGISDALSGKRM
-304 VDDGTIKDLN
+304 QDDGSIQDLN

-326 ISAFGLPSGASGK
+326 ISAFGLPSGGSGT
-339 LLSSIFKRGAKQA
+339 LLRSIFKNGAKQA
-352 AAETTKTGLKE
+352 AKE
-363 AAKRITKELVKGAAS
+363 AGKAGVKEVAKRIAKDLAKNAAS
-378 EGLEEGVQQIAQ
+378 EGLEEGIQQIAQ
-390 NLSDTNNYDNN
+390 NLSNADNYDAN
-401 GNFKIENLLNQ
+401 GNLKPEKLLDQ
-412 VPESAALG
+412 VGESAILG
-420 ALGGGIMGGASLG
+420 ALGGGIMSGAGLG
-433 INAGKS
+433 INSGKA

-448 RQNIDQKIDPQTN
+448 RQNIDQRINPQTN

-473 KNITEKLRD
+473 KNIAEKFKD
-482 AYVDGKLPIPQT
+482 AYVDGRLPIQQT
-494 ALTPNAGRNARMLDA
+494 TLTPNAGIKNRLESSFENGLTGEFDNGRSWIGRLKTDDVATANYIQNTLGRKNISEDGNIYLDNYNAAEHAQKRFSENPELNTPKYLTDTA
-509 INNYP
+509 YNALFGDGREILPNNP
-514 ITEPFNY
+514 SNPNSVAFVNKNTPNGVVPVGVRGGDNEIFSVIPSKREI
-521 GRVSRDT
+521 RT
-528 LARHNEIQAQT
+528 LERHNEAIKK
-539 GQDYVKNRDVT
+539 GM
-550 VYPNAH
+550 
-556 NTHVEKRIRQEGLS
+556 S
-570 PEEYVKIA
+570 PE
-578 EKSIYGKDN
+578 G
-587 ILTPSNSNPNNV
+587 
-599 IYSELNNPSGR
+599 
-610 AVLGQFDD
+610 
-618 GLSLKSVQKINDKR
+618 
-632 LQSDIKKSQAKLGAP
+632 
-647 LMDDGSQA
+647 
-655 VSRAV
+655 
-660 NGLDSVEGV
+660 DSVGIV
-669 SPIGNPSR
+669 SQN
-677 TLADT
+677 
-682 IPQPFND
+682 QND
-689 VKNNIDEVKYK
+689 VKSDSNNINID
-700 LTPEQEEFFK
+700 
-710 NSKIRDEDGNLKM
+710 D
-723 MYHGSPTSLI
+723 I
-733 TEFRPGSYFT
+733 T
-743 DNKNYAE
+743 N
-750 RYKSADAS
+750 
-758 SLTPSIHKMVD
+758 
-769 DPKLYEVYIDAK
+769 
-781 NPFTLKDKAA
+781 
-791 KKIYFD
+791 
-797 EYVKGGNSYSMNPYE
+797 
-812 DYTKLKNSIRE
+812 
-823 VDWTDGEDF
+823 
-832 MEWLKENHPEYDAL
+832 
-846 YMDEGGDGGYGEEHV
+846 
-861 DRGVSLAPFS
+861 
-871 SNQIKYTDNFNPT
+871 
-884 DSPDIRYKNNETQ
+884 SPDIRYKSGITQ

-923 DTPRTAQGYA
+923 NTPRTAQGYV
-933 DLKNGIVSILDG
+933 DLKDGIVSILDG

-957 AINALT
+957 AINTLIG
-963 DTNPRLTNS
+963 TNS
-972 AINSIINNY
+972 KLANNAINSIIDSY

-1041 NSIPAQIKAWFDYVI
+1041 NSIPAQIKTWFDYAI
-1056 DHLKDMVSRLD
+1056 DYLKDITARLD

-1078 GDFVNT
+1078 GDFANMIDNHVN
-1084 IDDHVGSM
+1084 SM
-1092 RGTDNNILTAK
+1092 RGTDIDVLTTQ
-1103 PQMAYKIG
+1103 PQDVKLKLDN
-1111 SETNINTDRFGN
+1111 TNTDRFGN

-1135 RRSQEFQPRTTASG
+1135 RRSQEFQPRTTSSG

-1167 QPMLVRKNSD
+1167 QPMLVRKNPD

-1215 DKQALQVSQAANQGG
+1215 NKQALQVSQAANQGG

-1242 SDARN
+1242 SDARS
-1247 AGIEPSVQR
+1247 AGIEPSVQK
-1256 QNMVKGYSMDDYDA
+1256 QNMVKGYSMDDYES

-1314 LVREAYSRGDFNK
+1314 LVREAYSRGGFNK
-1327 KGIESVMKALSTKEH
+1327 KGIESVMKALSTKKQ
-1342 NKEYNESLNG
+1342 NAEYNESLNG

-1375 KKQALLD
+1375 KKQTLLD

-1407 NNEKLNNN
+1407 NHEDKNR
-1415 NSASHDAQNTT
+1415 T
-1426 IEPVMDNQKSDLQ
+1426 IKPVIDNQKSNLQ
-1439 TEVNRTD
+1439 TETNPIDTD
-1446 TEQEETPRQDATNNE
+1446 HAETPRQNLTGND
-1461 VENYV
+1461 VEKYV

-1475 STSGGLMQKIKD
+1475 PTSGGLIQKIKD

-1501 AYEQYLSKGHDKESK
+1501 AYEQYLTKGHDKESK
-1516 LAREKL
+1516 LAREAL

-1548 LAELGKMSTKD
+1548 LAEFGKMSTKD
-1559 LNQFQQYLIARRHAA
+1559 LNEFQQYLIARRHAA

-1625 SKELHN
+1625 SKELHS

-1646 DDVSSFTGHSQQLGN
+1646 DDVSSFTGNSQQLGN

-1712 NRLKDGQKPRA
+1712 RRLRDGEKPRA

-1729 FMENGKKVSYE
+1729 FIENGKKVSYE

-1759 VEKVISALSMP
+1759 AEKVINVLSMP

-1800 GNIGANIKGTPKALL
+1800 GNIGTNIKGTPKALL

-1887 TRAQQYFGTDGDITA
+1887 TRAQQYFGTDGDATA

-1915 RGGESIMVINKI
+1915 RGGEAIMVINKI

-1937 GRQMTAQITKRPART
+1937 GRQMTNQLIKRPART

-1992 ILFDK
+1992 VLFNE

-2089 NKLPQDKGAKYTTGV
+2089 NKLPQDKGAKYTTGA
-2104 ARSLS
+2104 ARFLS
-2109 GLTGVDAPIIDNF
+2109 SLTGVDAPIIDNF
-2122 IANWSGGLGKDLA
+2122 ISNWSGGLGKDLA
-2135 KTLTDNPDNQKDGGG
+2135 KTLTDNPDNQKDSGG

-2170 QYKMAVDSGEK
+2170 QYKMAMDSGKK
-2181 LKKQLEGYSDF
+2181 LKKQLESDSDF
-2192 KNLSKK
+2192 KNLSKD

-2211 KQIGSTFGKL
+2211 KQIGGTFGKL

-2226 VKNNLSDRQTGLLQG
+2226 VKNKLSDRQAGLLQG
-2241 FNSSQYIEEALKG
+2241 FNSSKYIEEALKG
-2254 TKQVNKDRLNSEND
+2254 TKQVSRERLYAEND
-2268 YEYNEFKKEYEK
+2268 YEYNEFKKEYEE
-2280 KSAKGEYSRKSRID
+2280 KSAKGEYSRKSKVE
-2294 AQNKLKRLEVGKDF
+2294 AQNKLKKLEVGKDF
-2308 SKETRDLYGLGKDDL
+2308 TKETRDLYGLGKDDF
-2323 RNLVESSED
+2323 RNLIESSED
-2332 GNKVLDNVIAYG
+2332 GNKILDDVLAYG
-2344 DALVRAGIAS
+2344 DALVKAGIIS
-2354 RNKFRDRYGNISLSG
+2354 RNKFRDRSGNISLSSTSIRG
-2369 TSRSGRSGGSRSRSG
+2369 RSSGSRSGGG
-2384 TTSYKMD
+2384 TPSYKID

-2403 RSKSSVSF
+2403 SGSKASVSF
-2411 NRKTATR
+2411 NRKAATK
-2418 ANTRA
+2418 ANMQA
-2423 IKRLNSSKIKR
+2423 IKRLNSSKNKR

>member
-22 NEINNLQQSSQPNF
+22 NEINNLQQPSQPNF
-36 QPNTLSSQTDLG
+36 QPNTLSSQTDLN

-202 AMRHGIDRQPLKAFI
+202 AMRHGIDRQPLKAFV
-217 PINSIDKKP
+217 PASSIDKKP

-352 AAETTKTGLKE
+352 AVETTKTGLKE
-363 AAKRITKELVKGAAS
+363 AAKRITKELAKGAAS
-378 EGLEEGVQQIAQ
+378 EGLEEGMQQIAQ

-439 KLGELSQNI
+439 KLSELSQNI
-448 RQNIDQKIDPQTN
+448 RQSIDQRINPQAN

-482 AYVDGKLPIPQT
+482 AYVDGRLPIPQT
-494 ALTPNAGRNARMLDA
+494 ILTPNAGIKNRLESSFENGLTGEFDNGSSWIGRLKTDDVATANNIQNTLGRKNISEDGNIYLDNYNAAEHAQKRFSENPELNTPKYLTDTA
-509 INNYP
+509 YNALFGDGREILPNNP
-514 ITEPFNY
+514 SNPNSVAFVNKNTPNGVVPVGARGGNNEIFSVIPSKREI
-521 GRVSRDT
+521 RT
-528 LARHNEIQAQT
+528 LERHNEAIKK
-539 GQDYVKNRDVT
+539 GM
-550 VYPNAH
+550 
-556 NTHVEKRIRQEGLS
+556 S
-570 PEEYVKIA
+570 PE
-578 EKSIYGKDN
+578 G
-587 ILTPSNSNPNNV
+587 
-599 IYSELNNPSGR
+599 
-610 AVLGQFDD
+610 
-618 GLSLKSVQKINDKR
+618 
-632 LQSDIKKSQAKLGAP
+632 
-647 LMDDGSQA
+647 
-655 VSRAV
+655 
-660 NGLDSVEGV
+660 DSVGIV
-669 SPIGNPSR
+669 SQNS
-677 TLADT
+677 
-682 IPQPFND
+682 ND
-689 VKNNIDEVKYK
+689 VKNDINNINV
-700 LTPEQEEFFK
+700 
-710 NSKIRDEDGNLKM
+710 
-723 MYHGSPTSLI
+723 
-733 TEFRPGSYFT
+733 
-743 DNKNYAE
+743 DN
-750 RYKSADAS
+750 
-758 SLTPSIHKMVD
+758 T
-769 DPKLYEVYIDAK
+769 
-781 NPFTLKDKAA
+781 
-791 KKIYFD
+791 
-797 EYVKGGNSYSMNPYE
+797 
-812 DYTKLKNSIRE
+812 
-823 VDWTDGEDF
+823 
-832 MEWLKENHPEYDAL
+832 
-846 YMDEGGDGGYGEEHV
+846 
-861 DRGVSLAPFS
+861 
-871 SNQIKYTDNFNPT
+871 T
-884 DSPDIRYKNNETQ
+884 DSQDIRYKNNVTQ

-923 DTPRTAQGYA
+923 NTPRTAQGYA
-933 DLKNGIVSILDG
+933 DLKNGVVAILDG
-945 KMSTAN
+945 KMNTAN

-963 DTNPRLTNS
+963 DTNPRLANS

-981 GADTL
+981 GADSL

-997 ILGHKLDATNIDDV
+997 ILGHKLDAANIDDI

-1056 DHLKDMVSRLD
+1056 DHLKDMAARLD

-1078 GDFVNT
+1078 GDFANM
-1084 IDDHVGSM
+1084 IDNHVGSM

-1103 PQMAYKIG
+1103 PQMAYRIDP
-1111 SETNINTDRFGN
+1111 ETDINTDRFGN
-1123 QFSEQEIPVSQL
+1123 QFSEQEIPVSKL

-1190 GLERRAKA
+1190 GLERRARA
-1198 GLDNPETVKAR
+1198 GLENPETVKAR

-1242 SDARN
+1242 SDAHN

-1303 KLNFEPARTQN
+1303 KLNFEPERTQK

-1407 NNEKLNNN
+1407 NNEKLNNSSSIN
-1415 NSASHDAQNTT
+1415 HEAQNTT
-1426 IEPVMDNQKSDLQ
+1426 IEPIMDNQKSDLQ
-1439 TEVNRTD
+1439 TELNRTD
-1446 TEQEETPRQDATNNE
+1446 TEHEETPRQDATDNE

-1475 STSGGLMQKIKD
+1475 STSAGLMQKIKD
-1487 IKDQLRHHLVDDST
+1487 VKDFLRHHLSDDST
-1501 AYEQYLSKGHDKESK
+1501 AYEQYLAKGHDKESK

-1625 SKELHN
+1625 SKELHS

-1759 VEKVISALSMP
+1759 VEKVISVLSMP

-1780 LNPIF
+1780 LNPVF

-1887 TRAQQYFGTDGDITA
+1887 TRAQQYFGTDGDITT

-1915 RGGESIMVINKI
+1915 RGGEAIMVVNRV
-1927 VPFLNAGVQG
+1927 VPFLNAGMQG
-1937 GRQMTAQITKRPART
+1937 GRQMINQLVKRPART

-2089 NKLPQDKGAKYTTGV
+2089 NKLPQDKGAKYTTGA
-2104 ARSLS
+2104 ARFLS
-2109 GLTGVDAPIIDNF
+2109 SLTGVDAPIIDNF

-2192 KNLSKK
+2192 KNLSKE

-2226 VKNNLSDRQTGLLQG
+2226 VKNKLSDRQTGLLQG

-2254 TKQVNKDRLNSEND
+2254 ARQVNKDRLNSEND
-2268 YEYNEFKKEYEK
+2268 YEYNEFKKEYEE

-2308 SKETRDLYGLGKDDL
+2308 TKETRDLYGLGKDDL
-2323 RNLVESSED
+2323 RNLIESSED

-2344 DALVRAGIAS
+2344 DALVRAGITS
-2354 RNKFRDRYGNISLSG
+2354 RNKFRDRYGNVSLSV
-2369 TSRSGRSGGSRSRSG
+2369 TSRGGRNGGSRSG
-2384 TTSYKMD
+2384 GGKPSYKMD

-2403 RSKSSVSF
+2403 SRGKTSVSF
-2411 NRKTATR
+2411 NRRAATK

-2423 IKRLNSSKIKR
+2423 IKRLNSPKIKR

>member
-22 NEINNLQQSSQPNF
+22 NEINNPQQPSQPNF
-36 QPNTLSSQTDLG
+36 QPNTLSSQTDLN

-165 LTDEMKKITDGLG
+165 LADEMKKITDGLG

-202 AMRHGIDRQPLKAFI
+202 AMRHGIDRQPLKAFV
-217 PINSIDKKP
+217 PASSIDKKP

-248 GEDGLGGLV
+248 GEDGIGGLV

-271 NLGRFITDLPAGMIA
+271 NFGRFITDLPAGMIA

-304 VDDGTIKDLN
+304 VDDGSIKDLN

-363 AAKRITKELVKGAAS
+363 AAKRITKELAKGAAS

-420 ALGGGIMGGASLG
+420 ALGGGLMGGASLG
-433 INAGKS
+433 INAGRS

-448 RQNIDQKIDPQTN
+448 RQNIDQRINPQTN
-461 PVQNAVAKIEAN
+461 PVQNAVAKIEARSS
-473 KNITEKLRD
+473 ILRD
-482 AYVDGKLPIPQT
+482 EYGDYVKINREDPNQAQFNNLSRKELSNIATEILSNKKVDNPLSLSDNREVYLSNRGNKEYTKTGNPLSNGQFESKMR
-494 ALTPNAGRNARMLDA
+494 LTPEIENSLKIAQFSHPAEDTSNHGIAPDGFDYYTSKFMDGDNRYINEYA
-509 INNYP
+509 IAKNKAQ
-514 ITEPFNY
+514 
-521 GRVSRDT
+521 SRDT
-528 LARHNEIQAQT
+528 M
-539 GQDYVKNRDVT
+539 
-550 VYPNAH
+550 
-556 NTHVEKRIRQEGLS
+556 
-570 PEEYVKIA
+570 
-578 EKSIYGKDN
+578 YGAKMDPADEN
-587 ILTPSNSNPNNV
+587 WKV
-599 IYSELNNPSGR
+599 
-610 AVLGQFDD
+610 
-618 GLSLKSVQKINDKR
+618 
-632 LQSDIKKSQAKLGAP
+632 IKKSP
-647 LMDDGSQA
+647 
-655 VSRAV
+655 
-660 NGLDSVEGV
+660 
-669 SPIGNPSR
+669 
-677 TLADT
+677 
-682 IPQPFND
+682 
-689 VKNNIDEVKYK
+689 
-700 LTPEQEEFFK
+700 
-710 NSKIRDEDGNLKM
+710 
-723 MYHGSPTSLI
+723 
-733 TEFRPGSYFT
+733 
-743 DNKNYAE
+743 
-750 RYKSADAS
+750 DAS
-758 SLTPSIHKMVD
+758 S
-769 DPKLYEVYIDAK
+769 
-781 NPFTLKDKAA
+781 
-791 KKIYFD
+791 
-797 EYVKGGNSYSMNPYE
+797 
-812 DYTKLKNSIRE
+812 
-823 VDWTDGEDF
+823 F
-832 MEWLKENHPEYDAL
+832 MEDSNSLNPKPGDSIENLSQTPDN
-846 YMDEGGDGGYGEEHV
+846 V
-861 DRGVSLAPFS
+861 K
-871 SNQIKYTDNFNPT
+871 SNADDINIDNPAN
-884 DSPDIRYKNNETQ
+884 SPDIRYKNNETQ

-923 DTPRTAQGYA
+923 NTPRTAQGYA

-963 DTNPRLTNS
+963 DTNPKLANN
-972 AINSIINNY
+972 AINGIINSY

-986 ISEANKSGYGD
+986 IYEANKSGYGD
-997 ILGHKLDATNIDDV
+997 ILGHKLEVTNIDDV

-1078 GDFVNT
+1078 GDFANT
-1084 IDDHVGSM
+1084 IDNHIGSM
-1092 RGTDNNILTAK
+1092 HGTDNNALTAK
-1103 PQMAYKIG
+1103 PQMAYRIDP
-1111 SETNINTDRFGN
+1111 ETNINADRFGN

-1198 GLDNPETVKAR
+1198 GLENPETVKAR

-1282 GLVFEGAISQE
+1282 GLVFEGAIPQE

-1407 NNEKLNNN
+1407 NNEKLNN
-1415 NSASHDAQNTT
+1415 SDSVSHEDKNTT

-1446 TEQEETPRQDATNNE
+1446 TEQEETPRQDATDNE

-1475 STSGGLMQKIKD
+1475 TTNSGLMQKIKD
-1487 IKDQLRHHLVDDST
+1487 AKDFLRHHLNDDST
-1501 AYEQYLSKGHDKESK
+1501 AYEQYLAKGHDKESK

-1625 SKELHN
+1625 SKELHS

-1661 LNSEQ
+1661 LSSEQ

-1712 NRLKDGQKPRA
+1712 HRLRDGEKPRA

-1759 VEKVISALSMP
+1759 VEKVINVLSMP

-1915 RGGESIMVINKI
+1915 RGGEAIMVINRA

-1937 GRQMTAQITKRPART
+1937 GIQITRQLVKRPART

-2089 NKLPQDKGAKYTTGV
+2089 NKLPQDKGAKYTTGA
-2104 ARSLS
+2104 ARFLS
-2109 GLTGVDAPIIDNF
+2109 SLTGVDAPIIDNF

-2135 KTLTDNPDNQKDGGG
+2135 KTLTNNPDSQKDGGG

-2192 KNLSKK
+2192 KNLSKE

-2226 VKNNLSDRQTGLLQG
+2226 VKNKLSDRQTGLLQG
-2241 FNSSQYIEEALKG
+2241 FNSGKYIEEALKG
-2254 TKQVNKDRLNSEND
+2254 TKQVNKERLNNEND
-2268 YEYNEFKKEYEK
+2268 YEYNEFKKEYEE

-2308 SKETRDLYGLGKDDL
+2308 TKETRDLYGLGKDDL
-2323 RNLVESSED
+2323 RNLIESSED

-2369 TSRSGRSGGSRSRSG
+2369 TSRSGRSSGSRSRSG

-2411 NRKTATR
+2411 NRKTATK

>member
-22 NEINNLQQSSQPNF
+22 NEINNPQQPSQPNF
-36 QPNTLSSQTDLG
+36 QPNTLSSQTDLN

-202 AMRHGIDRQPLKAFI
+202 AMRHGIDRQPLKAFV

-292 SGISDALTGKRM
+292 SGISDALSGKRM
-304 VDDGTIKDLN
+304 QDDGTIKDLN

-363 AAKRITKELVKGAAS
+363 AAKRITKELAKGAAS

-390 NLSDTNNYDNN
+390 NLSDANNYDNN

-494 ALTPNAGRNARMLDA
+494 ALTPNAGIKNRLESSFENGLTGEFDNGSSWIGRLKTDDVATANNIQNTLGRKNISEDGNIYLDNYNAAEHAQKRFSENPELNTPKYLTDTA
-509 INNYP
+509 YNALFGDGREILPNNP
-514 ITEPFNY
+514 SNPNSVAFVNKNTPNGVVPVGARGGNNEIFSVIPSKREI
-521 GRVSRDT
+521 RT
-528 LARHNEIQAQT
+528 LERHNEAIKK
-539 GQDYVKNRDVT
+539 GM
-550 VYPNAH
+550 
-556 NTHVEKRIRQEGLS
+556 S
-570 PEEYVKIA
+570 PE
-578 EKSIYGKDN
+578 G
-587 ILTPSNSNPNNV
+587 
-599 IYSELNNPSGR
+599 
-610 AVLGQFDD
+610 
-618 GLSLKSVQKINDKR
+618 
-632 LQSDIKKSQAKLGAP
+632 
-647 LMDDGSQA
+647 
-655 VSRAV
+655 
-660 NGLDSVEGV
+660 DSVGIV
-669 SPIGNPSR
+669 SHNS
-677 TLADT
+677 
-682 IPQPFND
+682 ND
-689 VKNNIDEVKYK
+689 VKNDINNINV
-700 LTPEQEEFFK
+700 
-710 NSKIRDEDGNLKM
+710 
-723 MYHGSPTSLI
+723 
-733 TEFRPGSYFT
+733 
-743 DNKNYAE
+743 DN
-750 RYKSADAS
+750 
-758 SLTPSIHKMVD
+758 T
-769 DPKLYEVYIDAK
+769 
-781 NPFTLKDKAA
+781 
-791 KKIYFD
+791 
-797 EYVKGGNSYSMNPYE
+797 
-812 DYTKLKNSIRE
+812 
-823 VDWTDGEDF
+823 
-832 MEWLKENHPEYDAL
+832 
-846 YMDEGGDGGYGEEHV
+846 
-861 DRGVSLAPFS
+861 
-871 SNQIKYTDNFNPT
+871 T
-884 DSPDIRYKNNETQ
+884 DSPDIRYKNDTTQ
-897 DIQSFSEQNLRKIIG
+897 GAQSFSEQNLRKIIG

-923 DTPRTAQGYA
+923 NTPRTAQGYA

-963 DTNPRLTNS
+963 DANPRLANG

-997 ILGHKLDATNIDDV
+997 ILGHKLEVTNIDDV

-1078 GDFVNT
+1078 GDFANT
-1084 IDDHVGSM
+1084 IDNHVGSM

-1293 DMLSIARTSR
+1293 DMLSIARASR

-1407 NNEKLNNN
+1407 NNEKLNNSGTIN
-1415 NSASHDAQNTT
+1415 HEAQNVT
-1426 IEPVMDNQKSDLQ
+1426 IEPAMDNQKSDLQ

-1446 TEQEETPRQDATNNE
+1446 TEQTETSRQDITDND

-1466 KDQVENQKK
+1466 KNQVENQKK
-1475 STSGGLMQKIKD
+1475 STSAGLMQKIKD
-1487 IKDQLRHHLVDDST
+1487 VKDFLRHHLSDDST
-1501 AYEQYLSKGHDKESK
+1501 AYEQYLAKGHDKESK

-1559 LNQFQQYLIARRHAA
+1559 LNEFQQYLIARRHAA

-1693 NEGQRNIAARK
+1693 NEGQRNVAARK

-1712 NRLKDGQKPRA
+1712 HRLRDGEKPRA

-1759 VEKVISALSMP
+1759 VEKVINVLSMP

-1915 RGGESIMVINKI
+1915 RGGEAIMVINRA
-1927 VPFLNAGVQG
+1927 VPFLNAGIQG
-1937 GRQMTAQITKRPART
+1937 GIQITRQLVKRPART

-1992 ILFDK
+1992 VLFDK

-2089 NKLPQDKGAKYTTGV
+2089 NKLPQDKGAKYTTGA
-2104 ARSLS
+2104 ARFLS
-2109 GLTGVDAPIIDNF
+2109 SLTGVDAPVIDNF

-2181 LKKQLEGYSDF
+2181 LKKQLESYSDF
-2192 KNLSKK
+2192 KNLSKE

-2226 VKNNLSDRQTGLLQG
+2226 VKNKLSDRQTGLLQG
-2241 FNSSQYIEEALKG
+2241 FNSGKYIEEALKG
-2254 TKQVNKDRLNSEND
+2254 TRQVNKDRLNSEND
-2268 YEYNEFKKEYEK
+2268 YEYNEFKKEYEE

-2308 SKETRDLYGLGKDDL
+2308 TKETRDLYGLGKDDL
-2323 RNLVESSED
+2323 RNLIESSED

-2344 DALVRAGIAS
+2344 DALVRAGVTS
-2354 RNKFRDRYGNISLSG
+2354 RNKFRDRYGNVSLSG
-2369 TSRSGRSGGSRSRSG
+2369 TSRSGRSGGPRSRGG
-2384 TTSYKMD
+2384 TPSYKMD

-2403 RSKSSVSF
+2403 SRGKTSVSF
-2411 NRKTATR
+2411 NRKAATK

-2423 IKRLNSSKIKR
+2423 IKRLNFSKIKR

>member
-22 NEINNLQQSSQPNF
+22 NEINNPQQPSQPNF
-36 QPNTLSSQTDLG
+36 QPNTLSSQTDLN
-48 STKFNPSTNFQA
+48 STKFNPSTNFEA

-71 TPSTKPVNDATDFSK
+71 TPNTKPVSDATDFSK

-139 RDSLGRFWGSF
+139 RDSLGRFLGSF

-202 AMRHGIDRQPLKAFI
+202 AMRHGIDRQPLKAFV
-217 PINSIDKKP
+217 PVNSIDKKP

-248 GEDGLGGLV
+248 GEDGIGGLV

-352 AAETTKTGLKE
+352 VSETTKTGLKE
-363 AAKRITKELVKGAAS
+363 AAKRITKELAKGAAS

-390 NLSDTNNYDNN
+390 NLSDTDNYDKN
-401 GNFKIENLLNQ
+401 GNFKTEKLLNQ

-448 RQNIDQKIDPQTN
+448 RQDIDQKINPQTN
-461 PVQNAVAKIEAN
+461 PVQNAVAKVEA
-473 KNITEKLRD
+473 
-482 AYVDGKLPIPQT
+482 Q
-494 ALTPNAGRNARMLDA
+494 
-509 INNYP
+509 
-514 ITEPFNY
+514 
-521 GRVSRDT
+521 
-528 LARHNEIQAQT
+528 NEIK
-539 GQDYVKNRDVT
+539 Y
-550 VYPNAH
+550 
-556 NTHVEKRIRQEGLS
+556 
-570 PEEYVKIA
+570 KI
-578 EKSIYGKDN
+578 SKDN
-587 ILTPSNSNPNNV
+587 SGSNANN
-599 IYSELNNPSGR
+599 
-610 AVLGQFDD
+610 
-618 GLSLKSVQKINDKR
+618 
-632 LQSDIKKSQAKLGAP
+632 
-647 LMDDGSQA
+647 
-655 VSRAV
+655 
-660 NGLDSVEGV
+660 
-669 SPIGNPSR
+669 
-677 TLADT
+677 
-682 IPQPFND
+682 
-689 VKNNIDEVKYK
+689 
-700 LTPEQEEFFK
+700 
-710 NSKIRDEDGNLKM
+710 
-723 MYHGSPTSLI
+723 
-733 TEFRPGSYFT
+733 
-743 DNKNYAE
+743 
-750 RYKSADAS
+750 
-758 SLTPSIHKMVD
+758 
-769 DPKLYEVYIDAK
+769 LYE
-781 NPFTLKDKAA
+781 N
-791 KKIYFD
+791 
-797 EYVKGGNSYSMNPYE
+797 
-812 DYTKLKNSIRE
+812 YTKQK
-823 VDWTDGEDF
+823 T
-832 MEWLKENHPEYDAL
+832 
-846 YMDEGGDGGYGEEHV
+846 
-861 DRGVSLAPFS
+861 
-871 SNQIKYTDNFNPT
+871 PT
-884 DSPDIRYKNNETQ
+884 DSIPPVNFVEENGIPIYRGQQSEERGIYYNDTNFTKRADDPGYFFTPDKEIAKKYGNNILETKSNKTNTVSAKEANELVRWAGEKVNEDIKAQVETDELIEQIALGRSEAIAEYTGKPFVETGDGLGEKGELQYYKAVDDAAGKIRFKKNEETNITRNFQ
-897 DIQSFSEQNLRKIIG
+897 EQSLRKIIG

-923 DTPRTAQGYA
+923 NTPRTAQGYA

-957 AINALT
+957 AINTLT
-963 DTNPRLTNS
+963 DANPKLANS
-972 AINSIINNY
+972 ALNRIINSY

-1041 NSIPAQIKAWFDYVI
+1041 NSIPAQIKAWFDRVI
-1056 DHLKDMVSRLD
+1056 DHLKDMASRLD

-1078 GDFVNT
+1078 GDFANMIDNHVN
-1084 IDDHVGSM
+1084 SM
-1092 RGTDNNILTAK
+1092 RGTDNNILTTK
-1103 PQMAYKIG
+1103 PQMAYRIDP
-1111 SETNINTDRFGN
+1111 ETNIVHIENDILQGVSPKDRAKAISQYFKDNYQGNDYDLDYGKDGTARINAKSRNKFLDPNQSISELILKGKMTGELPDILKVSQKVGEAPDTKNHSFAKRGFEYRQSFVQIGNELYSVKLNVGLNDNGKLFYTINGIKKAPEFHDRNLSGGDTNTLSQSSKDVKMKLDNTNTDRFGN

-1303 KLNFEPARTQN
+1303 KLNFEPERTQN
-1314 LVREAYSRGDFNK
+1314 LVREAYSRGDFNR
-1327 KGIESVMKALSTKEH
+1327 KGVESVMKALSTKEH

-1501 AYEQYLSKGHDKESK
+1501 AYEQYLAKGHDKESK
-1516 LAREKL
+1516 LAREAL
-1522 KEDIRNDIDK
+1522 KENIRNDIDK

-1693 NEGQRNIAARK
+1693 NEGQRNVTARK

-1712 NRLKDGQKPRA
+1712 HRLRDGEKPRA

-1759 VEKVISALSMP
+1759 VEKVINVLSMP

-1887 TRAQQYFGTDGDITA
+1887 TRAQQYFGTDGDTTA

-1915 RGGESIMVINKI
+1915 RGGEAIMVINKI

-1952 ALALAAWAGIAMAAK
+1952 ALALAAWAGIAMTAK

-2089 NKLPQDKGAKYTTGV
+2089 NKLPQDKGAKYTTGA
-2104 ARSLS
+2104 ARFLS
-2109 GLTGVDAPIIDNF
+2109 SLTGVDAPIIDNF

-2192 KNLSKK
+2192 KNLSKE

-2226 VKNNLSDRQTGLLQG
+2226 VKNKLSDRQTGLLQG
-2241 FNSSQYIEEALKG
+2241 FNSGKYIEEALKG
-2254 TKQVNKDRLNSEND
+2254 TKQVNKERLNNEND
-2268 YEYNEFKKEYEK
+2268 YEYNEFRKEYEE

-2323 RNLVESSED
+2323 RNLIESSED

-2344 DALVRAGIAS
+2344 DALVRAGITN
-2354 RNKFRDRYGNISLSG
+2354 RNKFRDRYGNISLSS
-2369 TSRSGRSGGSRSRSG
+2369 TSSRGRSSGSKSGG
-2384 TTSYKMD
+2384 TPSYKMN

-2411 NRKTATR
+2411 NRKAATK

>member
-22 NEINNLQQSSQPNF
+22 NEVNNLQQPSQPRP

-48 STKFNPSTNFQA
+48 STKFNPSTNFET
-60 KPDYSFKTTAL
+60 KPDYTFKTTAL
-71 TPSTKPVNDATDFSK
+71 TPNTKPVSDATDFSK

-103 GNKFTLGGSS
+103 GNKFTLDGSS

-178 SNPDGSYKRDYT
+178 SNPDGSYKRDYN

-202 AMRHGIDRQPLKAFI
+202 AMRHGIDRQPLKAFV

-248 GEDGLGGLV
+248 GEDGIGGLV

-271 NLGRFITDLPAGMIA
+271 NLGRFMTDLPAGMIA

-352 AAETTKTGLKE
+352 ATETTKTGLKE

-433 INAGKS
+433 INAGRS

-448 RQNIDQKIDPQTN
+448 RQNIDQKINPQTN
-461 PVQNAVAKIEAN
+461 PVQNAVAKIEARSSILSDEYGDYVKINREDPNQAQFNNLSRKELSDIATKILSN
-473 KNITEKLRD
+473 KK
-482 AYVDGKLPIPQT
+482 VDNPLSLGDDREVYLSNRGNKEYTKTGNPLSNSQFESKMR
-494 ALTPNAGRNARMLDA
+494 LTPEIENSLKIAQFSHPAEDISNHGIAPDGFDYYTSKFMDGDNRFINEYA
-509 INNYP
+509 IAKNKAQ
-514 ITEPFNY
+514 
-521 GRVSRDT
+521 SRDT
-528 LARHNEIQAQT
+528 MYGAKMGPADENW
-539 GQDYVKNRDVT
+539 
-550 VYPNAH
+550 
-556 NTHVEKRIRQEGLS
+556 
-570 PEEYVKIA
+570 KI
-578 EKSIYGKDN
+578 
-587 ILTPSNSNPNNV
+587 
-599 IYSELNNPSGR
+599 
-610 AVLGQFDD
+610 
-618 GLSLKSVQKINDKR
+618 
-632 LQSDIKKSQAKLGAP
+632 IKKSPDASSFMEDSNSLNPMSG
-647 LMDDGSQA
+647 
-655 VSRAV
+655 
-660 NGLDSVEGV
+660 DSVENL
-669 SPIGNPSR
+669 PQNP
-677 TLADT
+677 D
-682 IPQPFND
+682 N
-689 VKNNIDEVKYK
+689 VKNSDDNINV
-700 LTPEQEEFFK
+700 
-710 NSKIRDEDGNLKM
+710 
-723 MYHGSPTSLI
+723 
-733 TEFRPGSYFT
+733 
-743 DNKNYAE
+743 
-750 RYKSADAS
+750 
-758 SLTPSIHKMVD
+758 
-769 DPKLYEVYIDAK
+769 
-781 NPFTLKDKAA
+781 
-791 KKIYFD
+791 
-797 EYVKGGNSYSMNPYE
+797 
-812 DYTKLKNSIRE
+812 
-823 VDWTDGEDF
+823 
-832 MEWLKENHPEYDAL
+832 ENAT
-846 YMDEGGDGGYGEEHV
+846 
-861 DRGVSLAPFS
+861 
-871 SNQIKYTDNFNPT
+871 N
-884 DSPDIRYKNNETQ
+884 SPDIRYKNNITQ
-897 DIQSFSEQNLRKIIG
+897 DIQYFSEQNLRKIIG

-918 SKASD
+918 SKTSD
-923 DTPRTAQGYA
+923 NTPRTAQGYA

-963 DTNPRLTNS
+963 DANPKLANS
-972 AINSIINNY
+972 ALNSIINNY
-981 GADTL
+981 GANTL

-997 ILGHKLDATNIDDV
+997 ILGHKLDATNIEDV

-1022 FAKYAEAKAKGR
+1022 FARYAEAKAKGR

-1041 NSIPAQIKAWFDYVI
+1041 NSIPAQIKAWFDHVI
-1056 DHLKDMVSRLD
+1056 DHLKDVASRLD

-1078 GDFVNT
+1078 GDFANIT
-1084 IDDHVGSM
+1084 DNHINSM
-1092 RGTDNNILTAK
+1092 RSSDIDALTTQ
-1103 PQMAYKIG
+1103 PQNVKMKLDD
-1111 SETNINTDRFGN
+1111 TNTDRFGN
-1123 QFSEQEIPVSQL
+1123 QFTEQEIPVSQL

-1198 GLDNPETVKAR
+1198 GLENPETVKAR

-1407 NNEKLNNN
+1407 NNEKLNNSSSIN
-1415 NSASHDAQNTT
+1415 HEDKNTT
-1426 IEPVMDNQKSDLQ
+1426 VEPVMDNQKSDLQ
-1439 TEVNRTD
+1439 TELNRTD
-1446 TEQEETPRQDATNNE
+1446 TEQTETSRQDITDND

-1466 KDQVENQKK
+1466 KNQVENQKK
-1475 STSGGLMQKIKD
+1475 STSAGLMQKIKD
-1487 IKDQLRHHLVDDST
+1487 VKDFLRHHLSDDST
-1501 AYEQYLSKGHDKESK
+1501 AYEQYLAKGHDKESK

-1559 LNQFQQYLIARRHAA
+1559 LNEFQQYLIARRHAA

-1625 SKELHN
+1625 SKELHS

-1759 VEKVISALSMP
+1759 VEKVISVLSMP

-1780 LNPIF
+1780 LNPVF

-1887 TRAQQYFGTDGDITA
+1887 TRAQQYFGTDGDTIA

-1915 RGGESIMVINKI
+1915 RGGEAIMVINRA
-1927 VPFLNAGVQG
+1927 VPFLNAGIQG
-1937 GRQMTAQITKRPART
+1937 GIQITRQLVKRPART

-2089 NKLPQDKGAKYTTGV
+2089 NKLPQDKGAKYTTGA
-2104 ARSLS
+2104 ARFLS

-2122 IANWSGGLGKDLA
+2122 ISNWSGGLGKDLA
-2135 KTLTDNPDNQKDGGG
+2135 KVLTDNPDNQKDGGG

-2170 QYKMAVDSGEK
+2170 QFKMAMDSGEK
-2181 LKKQLEGYSDF
+2181 LKKQLEGDSSF
-2192 KNLSKK
+2192 TNLSKE

-2226 VKNNLSDRQTGLLQG
+2226 VKNKLSDRQTGLLQG
-2241 FNSSQYIEEALKG
+2241 FNSGKYIEEALKG
-2254 TKQVNKDRLNSEND
+2254 TKQVNKERLNNEND
-2268 YEYNEFKKEYEK
+2268 YEYNEFRKEYEE

-2323 RNLVESSED
+2323 RNLIESSED

-2344 DALVRAGIAS
+2344 DALVRAGITS
-2354 RNKFRDRYGNISLSG
+2354 RNKFRDRYGNVSLSG
-2369 TSRSGRSGGSRSRSG
+2369 TSRGGRNGGSRSG
-2384 TTSYKMD
+2384 GGKPSYKMD

-2403 RSKSSVSF
+2403 SRGKTSVSF
-2411 NRKTATR
+2411 NRKAATK

-2423 IKRLNSSKIKR
+2423 IKRLNSPKIKR

>member
-22 NEINNLQQSSQPNF
+22 NEVNSLQQPSQPRP
-36 QPNTLSSQTDLG
+36 QPNTLSSQADLG
-48 STKFNPSTNFQA
+48 STKFNPSTNFES

-94 DLNNRFKPN
+94 DLNSRFKPN

-202 AMRHGIDRQPLKAFI
+202 AMRHGIDSRPLKAFV
-217 PINSIDKKP
+217 PAGSIDKKP
-226 INSNTMGE
+226 IDSNTMGE
-234 WGLATARTI
+234 WSLATARTI

-248 GEDGLGGLV
+248 GEDGIGGLV

-271 NLGRFITDLPAGMIA
+271 NLGRFIADLPAGMVA

-292 SGISDALTGKRM
+292 SGISDALSGKRM
-304 VDDGTIKDLN
+304 LDDGTIQDLN
-314 GLQRFGAGADAA
+314 GLQRFGSGLDAA

-363 AAKRITKELVKGAAS
+363 AAKRITKELAKGAAS

-439 KLGELSQNI
+439 KLNELSQNI
-448 RQNIDQKIDPQTN
+448 RQDIDQRINPQTN

-473 KNITEKLRD
+473 N
-482 AYVDGKLPIPQT
+482 
-494 ALTPNAGRNARMLDA
+494 
-509 INNYP
+509 
-514 ITEPFNY
+514 
-521 GRVSRDT
+521 
-528 LARHNEIQAQT
+528 
-539 GQDYVKNRDVT
+539 
-550 VYPNAH
+550 
-556 NTHVEKRIRQEGLS
+556 
-570 PEEYVKIA
+570 
-578 EKSIYGKDN
+578 
-587 ILTPSNSNPNNV
+587 
-599 IYSELNNPSGR
+599 
-610 AVLGQFDD
+610 
-618 GLSLKSVQKINDKR
+618 SLKYS
-632 LQSDIKKSQAKLGAP
+632 LSQ
-647 LMDDGSQA
+647 
-655 VSRAV
+655 
-660 NGLDSVEGV
+660 N
-669 SPIGNPSR
+669 
-677 TLADT
+677 
-682 IPQPFND
+682 
-689 VKNNIDEVKYK
+689 
-700 LTPEQEEFFK
+700 QENFFK
-710 NSKIRDEDGNLKM
+710 DSKIRDANGDLM
-723 MYHGSPTSLI
+723 PVYHGTNQDFNQFEDSKIQKADLGRG
-733 TEFRPGSYFT
+733 FYFT
-743 DNKNYAE
+743 DNKDIAKNYADIRANE
-750 RYKSADAS
+750 RGGKGKVMETF
-758 SLTPSIHKMVD
+758 LNV
-769 DPKLYEVYIDAK
+769 K
-781 NPFTLKDKAA
+781 NPFDLNYQPREAALDYLTYYFANNGQTNTQASNSAKTLLDMSIADGDIVDGDYSSVFNTKEPEFEKWA
-791 KKIYFD
+791 KS
-797 EYVKGGNSYSMNPYE
+797 KGY
-812 DYTKLKNSIRE
+812 
-823 VDWTDGEDF
+823 DGIVV
-832 MEWLKENHPEYDAL
+832 P
-846 YMDEGGDGGYGEEHV
+846 GGDQDSGLSGNAYVVFE
-861 DRGVSLAPFS
+861 P
-871 SNQIKYTDNFNPT
+871 NQIKSAENLNPT
-884 DSPDIRYKNNETQ
+884 DNPDIRYKNDTTQ

-912 NEYDII
+912 NEYDIV

-923 DTPRTAQGYA
+923 NTPRTAQGYA

-963 DTNPRLTNS
+963 DVNPKLANS
-972 AINSIINNY
+972 ALNSIINSY

-997 ILGHKLDATNIDDV
+997 ILGHKLDVANIDDV

-1041 NSIPAQIKAWFDYVI
+1041 NSIPAQIKAWFDRVI
-1056 DHLKDMVSRLD
+1056 DHLKDMASRLD

-1078 GDFVNT
+1078 GDFANMIDNHVN
-1084 IDDHVGSM
+1084 SM
-1092 RGTDNNILTAK
+1092 RGQEIYGLDTKSQMAYRIDPETNIVHIDNNIIEGVPKSQILNTIKKYIQKNLQGQSYSLNYGNDGEAK
-1103 PQMAYKIG
+1103 INARTTRKMVQPDNNLPNRGELIGDLPDILKVSQKINEAADTKNHSFARDG
-1111 SETNINTDRFGN
+1111 FEYRKATVEVNGKLYDVKINIGLDNDNKLLYTINGIKESSLVKPNSLSRWELYGDNVSQSSPDVKMKLENTNTDHFGN
-1123 QFSEQEIPVSQL
+1123 RFSEQEIPVSQL

-1149 KGTSDSVFKYG
+1149 KGTSDSVFKHG

-1190 GLERRAKA
+1190 GLERRARA
-1198 GLDNPETVKAR
+1198 GLENPETVKAR

-1314 LVREAYSRGDFNK
+1314 LVREAYSRGDFNR
-1327 KGIESVMKALSTKEH
+1327 KGVESVMKALSTKEH

-1407 NNEKLNNN
+1407 NNEKLNN
-1415 NSASHDAQNTT
+1415 SDSVSHEDKNTT

-1446 TEQEETPRQDATNNE
+1446 TEQEETPRQDATDNE

-1487 IKDQLRHHLVDDST
+1487 VKDFLRHHLNDDST
-1501 AYEQYLSKGHDKESK
+1501 AYEQYLAKGHDKESK

-1693 NEGQRNIAARK
+1693 NEGQRNVAARK

-1723 GYDTLN
+1723 GFDTLN

-1915 RGGESIMVINKI
+1915 RGGEAIMVINRA
-1927 VPFLNAGVQG
+1927 VPFLNAGIQG
-1937 GRQMTAQITKRPART
+1937 GIQITRQLVKRPART

-1992 ILFDK
+1992 VLFDK

-2089 NKLPQDKGAKYTTGV
+2089 NKLPQDKGAKYTTGA
-2104 ARSLS
+2104 ARFLS
-2109 GLTGVDAPIIDNF
+2109 SLTGVDAPVIDNF

-2181 LKKQLEGYSDF
+2181 LKKQLESYSDF
-2192 KNLSKK
+2192 KNLSKE

-2226 VKNNLSDRQTGLLQG
+2226 VKNKLSDRQTGLLQG
-2241 FNSSQYIEEALKG
+2241 FNSGKYIEEALKG
-2254 TKQVNKDRLNSEND
+2254 TRQVNKDRLNSEND
-2268 YEYNEFKKEYEK
+2268 YEYNEFKKEYEE

-2308 SKETRDLYGLGKDDL
+2308 TKETRDLYGLGKDDL
-2323 RNLVESSED
+2323 RNLIESSED

-2344 DALVRAGIAS
+2344 DALVRAGVTS
-2354 RNKFRDRYGNISLSG
+2354 RNKFRDRYGNVSLSG
-2369 TSRSGRSGGSRSRSG
+2369 TSRSGRSGGPRSRGG
-2384 TTSYKMD
+2384 TPSYKMD

-2403 RSKSSVSF
+2403 SRGKTSVSF
-2411 NRKTATR
+2411 NRKAATK

>member
-22 NEINNLQQSSQPNF
+22 NETNNLQQPSQPNF

-48 STKFNPSTNFQA
+48 STKFNPSTNFET

-71 TPSTKPVNDATDFSK
+71 TPNTKPVSDATDFSK
-86 DNTSGLKL
+86 DNTSGLNL
-94 DLNNRFKPN
+94 SLNGKNKTDGNR
-103 GNKFTLGGSS
+103 FTLGGRSKV
-113 RIENTAVHEDDIN
+113 ENVAVHEDDLN
-126 NTIKQINDRYHNE
+126 NTIKQLNDRYHNE
-139 RDSLGRFWGSF
+139 HDSIGRFWGSF
-150 TGDTDRR
+150 AGDTDRR

-178 SNPDGSYKRDYT
+178 SNPDSTYKRDYN

-202 AMRHGIDRQPLKAFI
+202 AMRHGIDRQPLKAFV
-217 PINSIDKKP
+217 PAGSIDKKP
-226 INSNTMGE
+226 INPNTMGE

-248 GEDGLGGLV
+248 GEDGMGGLV

-271 NLGRFITDLPAGMIA
+271 NLGRFVADLPAGMIA

-292 SGISDALTGKRM
+292 SGISDALSGKRM
-304 VDDGTIKDLN
+304 QDDGTIQDLN
-314 GLQRFGAGADAA
+314 GLQRFGSGADAA

-339 LLSSIFKRGAKQA
+339 LLNSLFKRGAKQA
-352 AAETTKTGLKE
+352 VSEAGRAGFKE
-363 AAKRITKELVKGAAS
+363 AAKRIAKDLAKGAAS

-390 NLSDTNNYDNN
+390 NLSDTDNYDKY
-401 GNFKIENLLNQ
+401 GNFKTEKLLNQ

-420 ALGGGIMGGASLG
+420 TLGGGIMGGASLG
-433 INAGKS
+433 IDVGKT
-439 KLGELSQNI
+439 KLGELNSNI
-448 RQNIDQKIDPQTN
+448 RQSIDQRINPQTN
-461 PVQNAVAKIEAN
+461 PVQNAVAKVEA
-473 KNITEKLRD
+473 
-482 AYVDGKLPIPQT
+482 Q
-494 ALTPNAGRNARMLDA
+494 
-509 INNYP
+509 
-514 ITEPFNY
+514 
-521 GRVSRDT
+521 
-528 LARHNEIQAQT
+528 NEIK
-539 GQDYVKNRDVT
+539 Y
-550 VYPNAH
+550 
-556 NTHVEKRIRQEGLS
+556 
-570 PEEYVKIA
+570 KI
-578 EKSIYGKDN
+578 SKDN
-587 ILTPSNSNPNNV
+587 SGSNANN
-599 IYSELNNPSGR
+599 
-610 AVLGQFDD
+610 
-618 GLSLKSVQKINDKR
+618 
-632 LQSDIKKSQAKLGAP
+632 
-647 LMDDGSQA
+647 
-655 VSRAV
+655 
-660 NGLDSVEGV
+660 
-669 SPIGNPSR
+669 
-677 TLADT
+677 
-682 IPQPFND
+682 
-689 VKNNIDEVKYK
+689 
-700 LTPEQEEFFK
+700 
-710 NSKIRDEDGNLKM
+710 
-723 MYHGSPTSLI
+723 
-733 TEFRPGSYFT
+733 
-743 DNKNYAE
+743 
-750 RYKSADAS
+750 
-758 SLTPSIHKMVD
+758 
-769 DPKLYEVYIDAK
+769 LYE
-781 NPFTLKDKAA
+781 T
-791 KKIYFD
+791 
-797 EYVKGGNSYSMNPYE
+797 
-812 DYTKLKNSIRE
+812 YTKQK
-823 VDWTDGEDF
+823 T
-832 MEWLKENHPEYDAL
+832 
-846 YMDEGGDGGYGEEHV
+846 
-861 DRGVSLAPFS
+861 
-871 SNQIKYTDNFNPT
+871 PT
-884 DSPDIRYKNNETQ
+884 DSIPPVNFVEENGMPIYRGQQSEERGIYYNDTNFTKRADDPGYFFTPDKEIAKKYGNNILETKSNKANTVSAKEANELVRWAGEKVNEDIKAQVETDELIEQIALGRSEAIAEYTGKPFVETGDGFGEKGELQYYKAVDDAAGKIRFKKNEETNITRNFQ
-897 DIQSFSEQNLRKIIG
+897 EQSLRKIIG

-918 SKASD
+918 SKTSD

-963 DTNPRLTNS
+963 DVNPKLANN
-972 AINSIINNY
+972 AINGIINSY

-986 ISEANKSGYGD
+986 ISEANISGYGD
-997 ILGHKLDATNIDDV
+997 ILGHKLDINNINDV

-1041 NSIPAQIKAWFDYVI
+1041 NNIPAQVKAWFDYVV
-1056 DHLKDMVSRLD
+1056 DHLKDMVARLD

-1078 GDFVNT
+1078 GDFANT
-1084 IDDHVGSM
+1084 IDNHVGSM
-1092 RGTDNNILTAK
+1092 RGTDNNVLTVK
-1103 PQMAYKIG
+1103 PQMAYRIDP
-1111 SETNINTDRFGN
+1111 ETNIVHIDNDILQGVSPKNRAKIISQYFKDNYQGN
-1123 QFSEQEIPVSQL
+1123 DYDLDYGKDGTAHISAKSRKKYLDPNQSISELILKGKMTGELPDILRVSQKIGEAPDTKNHSFANRGFEYRQSFVQIGNEL
-1135 RRSQEFQPRTTASG
+1135 Y
-1149 KGTSDSVFKYG
+1149 SV
-1160 YNEGMVD
+1160 
-1167 QPMLVRKNSD
+1167 
-1177 GTYEVLGGHSRTE
+1177 
-1190 GLERRAKA
+1190 
-1198 GLDNPETVKAR
+1198 
-1209 VYDNLT
+1209 
-1215 DKQALQVSQAANQGG
+1215 
-1230 QYESILDMAKSI
+1230 
-1242 SDARN
+1242 
-1247 AGIEPSVQR
+1247 
-1256 QNMVKGYSMDDYDA
+1256 
-1270 LYKILSNDRNLQ
+1270 
-1282 GLVFEGAISQE
+1282 
-1293 DMLSIARTSR
+1293 
-1303 KLNFEPARTQN
+1303 KLNVGLNDNGKLFYTINGIKKAPESHNRDLSGGDTDTLSQSSSDVKMRLDENSTKNGNTQN
-1314 LVREAYSRGDFNK
+1314 
-1327 KGIESVMKALSTKEH
+1327 
-1342 NKEYNESLNG
+1342 
-1352 FSFMDDMEAL
+1352 
-1362 DSQQEILDAQKAI
+1362 
-1375 KKQALLD
+1375 
-1382 NSLDRVINN
+1382 
-1391 FDSFSSD
+1391 
-1398 QQAKILEMI
+1398 
-1407 NNEKLNNN
+1407 
-1415 NSASHDAQNTT
+1415 
-1426 IEPVMDNQKSDLQ
+1426 
-1439 TEVNRTD
+1439 VNRTD
-1446 TEQEETPRQDATNNE
+1446 TEQTETPRHEDN
-1461 VENYV
+1461 VENYIEN
-1466 KDQVENQKK
+1466 QVENQRK
-1475 STSGGLMQKIKD
+1475 STSGGFMQKIRD

-1501 AYEQYLSKGHDKESK
+1501 AYEQYLPKGNDKESK
-1516 LAREKL
+1516 LAKEAL

-1661 LNSEQ
+1661 LSSEQ

-1704 IAENAFSE
+1704 IAESAFSE
-1712 NRLKDGQKPRA
+1712 HRLRDGEKPLA

-1759 VEKVISALSMP
+1759 VEKVISILSMP

-1780 LNPIF
+1780 LNPVF

-1800 GNIGANIKGTPKALL
+1800 GNIGANIKGTPKAFL

-1857 KEHHLSK
+1857 KEHKLSK
-1864 KAADRLKHPIDA
+1864 KATDRLKHPIDA

-1887 TRAQQYFGTDGDITA
+1887 TRAQQYFGTDGDTTT

-1937 GRQMTAQITKRPART
+1937 GRQMTRQLVKRPART
-1952 ALALAAWAGIAMAAK
+1952 ALALAAWAGVAMAAK

-1981 RVSDYEKKTNL
+1981 RVSDYEKRTNL
-1992 ILFDK
+1992 VLFDK

-2009 GLVKIPIP
+2009 GLIKIPIP
-2017 QFLYPITDSMNNIK
+2017 QFLYPITDLMNNLK
-2031 DSPDALLKTASNI
+2031 DSPDALLKTAGNI

-2104 ARSLS
+2104 ARFLS
-2109 GLTGVDAPIIDNF
+2109 SLTGVDAPIIDNF

-2150 IGRIFTEGAYRRFGS
+2150 IGRIFAEGAYRRFGS

-2170 QYKMAVDSGEK
+2170 QYKMAMDSGEK
-2181 LKKQLEGYSDF
+2181 LKKQFESYSDF
-2192 KNLSKK
+2192 KNLSKE

-2226 VKNNLSDRQTGLLQG
+2226 VKKNLSDRQAGLLQG
-2241 FNSSQYIEEALKG
+2241 FNSGKYIEEVLKG
-2254 TKQVNKDRLNSEND
+2254 TKQVNKDRLYNEND
-2268 YEYNEFKKEYEK
+2268 YEYNEFKKEYEDK
-2280 KSAKGEYSRKSRID
+2280 LAKGEYSRKSKIE
-2294 AQNKLKRLEVGKDF
+2294 AQNKLRKLEVGKDF
-2308 SKETRDLYGLGKDDL
+2308 TKETRDLYGLGKNDL
-2323 RNLVESSED
+2323 RNLIESSDD
-2332 GNKVLDNVIAYG
+2332 GDKVLNDVLAYG
-2344 DALVRAGIAS
+2344 DALVNTGIIS
-2354 RNKFRDRYGNISLSG
+2354 RNKFRDRYGNISLSST
-2369 TSRSGRSGGSRSRSG
+2369 TSNRSRSSSSKSGG
-2384 TTSYKMD
+2384 TPSYKMD

-2397 GALKSS
+2397 GALQSS
-2403 RSKSSVSF
+2403 SGNKTSVSF
-2411 NRKTATR
+2411 NRKAAAK
-2418 ANTRA
+2418 ANIRA
-2423 IKRLNSSKIKR
+2423 IKRLSGKVKSIKSK

>member
-22 NEINNLQQSSQPNF
+22 NEINNLQQPSQPNF
-36 QPNTLSSQTDLG
+36 QPNTLSSQTDLN

-60 KPDYSFKTTAL
+60 KPDYSFKSTAL
-71 TPSTKPVNDATDFSK
+71 TPSTKPISDATDFSK

-202 AMRHGIDRQPLKAFI
+202 AMRHGIDRQPLKAFV

-292 SGISDALTGKRM
+292 SGISDALSGKRM

-352 AAETTKTGLKE
+352 AAETAKTGLKE
-363 AAKRITKELVKGAAS
+363 AAKRITKELAKGAAS

-420 ALGGGIMGGASLG
+420 ALGGGLMGGASLG
-433 INAGKS
+433 INAGRS

-448 RQNIDQKIDPQTN
+448 RQNIDQRINPQTN
-461 PVQNAVAKIEAN
+461 PVQNAVAKIEARSS
-473 KNITEKLRD
+473 ILRD
-482 AYVDGKLPIPQT
+482 EYGDYVKINREDPNQAQFNNLSRKELSNIATEILSNKKVDNPLSLSDNREVYLSNRGNKEYTKTGNPLSNGQFESKMR
-494 ALTPNAGRNARMLDA
+494 LTPEIENSLKIAQFSHPAEDTSNHGIAPDGFDYYTSKFMDGDNRYINEYA
-509 INNYP
+509 IAKNKAQ
-514 ITEPFNY
+514 
-521 GRVSRDT
+521 SRDT
-528 LARHNEIQAQT
+528 M
-539 GQDYVKNRDVT
+539 
-550 VYPNAH
+550 
-556 NTHVEKRIRQEGLS
+556 
-570 PEEYVKIA
+570 
-578 EKSIYGKDN
+578 YGAKMDPADEN
-587 ILTPSNSNPNNV
+587 WKV
-599 IYSELNNPSGR
+599 
-610 AVLGQFDD
+610 
-618 GLSLKSVQKINDKR
+618 
-632 LQSDIKKSQAKLGAP
+632 IKKSP
-647 LMDDGSQA
+647 
-655 VSRAV
+655 
-660 NGLDSVEGV
+660 
-669 SPIGNPSR
+669 
-677 TLADT
+677 
-682 IPQPFND
+682 
-689 VKNNIDEVKYK
+689 
-700 LTPEQEEFFK
+700 
-710 NSKIRDEDGNLKM
+710 
-723 MYHGSPTSLI
+723 
-733 TEFRPGSYFT
+733 
-743 DNKNYAE
+743 
-750 RYKSADAS
+750 DAS
-758 SLTPSIHKMVD
+758 S
-769 DPKLYEVYIDAK
+769 
-781 NPFTLKDKAA
+781 
-791 KKIYFD
+791 
-797 EYVKGGNSYSMNPYE
+797 
-812 DYTKLKNSIRE
+812 
-823 VDWTDGEDF
+823 F
-832 MEWLKENHPEYDAL
+832 MEDSNSLNPKPGDSIENLSQTPDN
-846 YMDEGGDGGYGEEHV
+846 V
-861 DRGVSLAPFS
+861 K
-871 SNQIKYTDNFNPT
+871 SNADDINIDNPAN
-884 DSPDIRYKNNETQ
+884 SPDIRYKNNETQ

-923 DTPRTAQGYA
+923 NTPRTAQGYA

-963 DTNPRLTNS
+963 DTNPKLANN
-972 AINSIINNY
+972 AINGIINSY

-997 ILGHKLDATNIDDV
+997 ILGHKLEVTNIDDV

-1041 NSIPAQIKAWFDYVI
+1041 NSIPAQIKTWFDYVI

-1078 GDFVNT
+1078 GDFANM
-1084 IDDHVGSM
+1084 IDNHVGSM
-1092 RGTDNNILTAK
+1092 HGTDNNVLTAK
-1103 PQMAYKIG
+1103 PQMAYRIDP
-1111 SETNINTDRFGN
+1111 ETNINTDRFGN

-1198 GLDNPETVKAR
+1198 GLENPETVKAR

-1256 QNMVKGYSMDDYDA
+1256 QNMVKGYSMDDYEA

-1282 GLVFEGAISQE
+1282 GLVFEGAIPQE

-1487 IKDQLRHHLVDDST
+1487 IKDQLRHHLSDDST
-1501 AYEQYLSKGHDKESK
+1501 AYEQYLAKGNDKESK
-1516 LAREKL
+1516 LAREAL

-1625 SKELHN
+1625 SKELHS

-1646 DDVSSFTGHSQQLGN
+1646 DDVSSFTGHSQRLGN
-1661 LNSEQ
+1661 LSSEQ

-1759 VEKVISALSMP
+1759 VEKVISVLSMP
-1770 AKTLRGGATS
+1770 TKTLRGGATS

-1800 GNIGANIKGTPKALL
+1800 GNIGVNIKGTPKALL

-1887 TRAQQYFGTDGDITA
+1887 TRAQQYFGTDGDTTA

-1915 RGGESIMVINKI
+1915 RGGEAIMVINKI
-1927 VPFLNAGVQG
+1927 IPFLNAGVQG
-1937 GRQMTAQITKRPART
+1937 VRQMVAQITKRPART

-1997 DAKYNPETGRID
+1997 DAKYNPETSRID

-2070 AATNTNTFTKQD
+2070 AATNTNTFTKQP

-2089 NKLPQDKGAKYTTGV
+2089 NKLPQDKGAKYTTGA
-2104 ARSLS
+2104 ARFLS
-2109 GLTGVDAPIIDNF
+2109 SLTGVDAPIIDNF

-2192 KNLSKK
+2192 KNLSKE

-2226 VKNNLSDRQTGLLQG
+2226 VKNKLSDRHTGLLQG
-2241 FNSSQYIEEALKG
+2241 FNSGKYIEEALKG

-2268 YEYNEFKKEYEK
+2268 YEYNEFKKEYEE

-2308 SKETRDLYGLGKDDL
+2308 TKETRDLYGLGKDDL
-2323 RNLVESSED
+2323 RNLIESSED

-2411 NRKTATR
+2411 NRKTATK

>member
-1 MDFFKGIGD
+1 
-10 FFGGLFGKKKKQ
+10 
-22 NEINNLQQSSQPNF
+22 
-36 QPNTLSSQTDLG
+36 
-48 STKFNPSTNFQA
+48 
-60 KPDYSFKTTAL
+60 
-71 TPSTKPVNDATDFSK
+71 
-86 DNTSGLKL
+86 
-94 DLNNRFKPN
+94 
-103 GNKFTLGGSS
+103 
-113 RIENTAVHEDDIN
+113 
-126 NTIKQINDRYHNE
+126 
-139 RDSLGRFWGSF
+139 
-150 TGDTDRR
+150 
-157 DKELRRKI
+157 
-165 LTDEMKKITDGLG
+165 MKKITDGLG
-178 SNPDGSYKRDYT
+178 SNPDGSYKRDYN
-190 DDEAYKMATLQL
+190 DDEAYKMATIQL
-202 AMRHGIDRQPLKAFI
+202 AMRHGIDRQPLKAFV
-217 PINSIDKKP
+217 PAGSIDKKP

-234 WGLATARTI
+234 WGLAAARTI

-248 GEDGLGGLV
+248 GEDGIGGLV

-286 GGAGIG
+286 GGVGIG
-292 SGISDALTGKRM
+292 SGISDALSGKRM
-304 VDDGTIKDLN
+304 QDDGAIQDLN
-314 GLQRFGAGADAA
+314 GLQRLGSGADAA

-339 LLSSIFKRGAKQA
+339 LLNSLFKRGAKQA

-363 AAKRITKELVKGAAS
+363 AAKKITKELAKGAAS
-378 EGLEEGVQQIAQ
+378 EGLEEGMQQIAQ
-390 NLSDTNNYDNN
+390 NFSDTNNYDNN

-448 RQNIDQKIDPQTN
+448 RQDIDQKINPQTN

-473 KNITEKLRD
+473 N
-482 AYVDGKLPIPQT
+482 
-494 ALTPNAGRNARMLDA
+494 
-509 INNYP
+509 
-514 ITEPFNY
+514 
-521 GRVSRDT
+521 
-528 LARHNEIQAQT
+528 
-539 GQDYVKNRDVT
+539 
-550 VYPNAH
+550 
-556 NTHVEKRIRQEGLS
+556 
-570 PEEYVKIA
+570 
-578 EKSIYGKDN
+578 
-587 ILTPSNSNPNNV
+587 
-599 IYSELNNPSGR
+599 
-610 AVLGQFDD
+610 
-618 GLSLKSVQKINDKR
+618 SLKYS
-632 LQSDIKKSQAKLGAP
+632 LSQ
-647 LMDDGSQA
+647 
-655 VSRAV
+655 
-660 NGLDSVEGV
+660 N
-669 SPIGNPSR
+669 
-677 TLADT
+677 
-682 IPQPFND
+682 
-689 VKNNIDEVKYK
+689 
-700 LTPEQEEFFK
+700 QENFFK
-710 NSKIRDEDGNLKM
+710 DSKIRDANGDLM
-723 MYHGSPTSLI
+723 PAYHGTNQDFNQFEDSKIQKADLGRG
-733 TEFRPGSYFT
+733 FYFT
-743 DNKNYAE
+743 DNKDIANNYAE
-750 RYKSADAS
+750 IRANERGGKGKVMETF
-758 SLTPSIHKMVD
+758 LNV
-769 DPKLYEVYIDAK
+769 K
-781 NPFTLKDKAA
+781 NPFNLNYQPREAALDYLTYYFANNGQTNAQASNSAKTLLDMSIADGDIVDGDYSSVFNTKEPEFEKWA
-791 KKIYFD
+791 KS
-797 EYVKGGNSYSMNPYE
+797 KGY
-812 DYTKLKNSIRE
+812 
-823 VDWTDGEDF
+823 DGIVV
-832 MEWLKENHPEYDAL
+832 P
-846 YMDEGGDGGYGEEHV
+846 GGDQDSGLSGNAYVVFE
-861 DRGVSLAPFS
+861 P
-871 SNQIKYTDNFNPT
+871 NQIKSTKNLNPT
-884 DSPDIRYKNNETQ
+884 DSPDIRYKNDTTQ

-923 DTPRTAQGYA
+923 NTPRTAQGYA

-963 DTNPRLTNS
+963 DANPKLANS
-972 AINSIINNY
+972 ALNSIINSY

-1041 NSIPAQIKAWFDYVI
+1041 NSIPAQIKAWFDRVI
-1056 DHLKDMVSRLD
+1056 DHLKDMASRLD
-1067 SAHNFMYKLER
+1067 SAHNFMHKLER
-1078 GDFVNT
+1078 GDFANMIDNHVN
-1084 IDDHVGSM
+1084 SM
-1092 RGTDNNILTAK
+1092 RGTDNNVLTTN
-1103 PQMAYKIG
+1103 PQMAYRIDP
-1111 SETNINTDRFGN
+1111 ETNIVHIDNDILQGVSPKNRTKVISQYFKDNYQGN
-1123 QFSEQEIPVSQL
+1123 DYDLDYGKDGTARISAKSRKKYLDPNQSISELILKGKMTGELPDILRVSQKIGEAPDTKNHSFANRGFEYRQSFVQIGNEL
-1135 RRSQEFQPRTTASG
+1135 Y
-1149 KGTSDSVFKYG
+1149 SV
-1160 YNEGMVD
+1160 
-1167 QPMLVRKNSD
+1167 
-1177 GTYEVLGGHSRTE
+1177 
-1190 GLERRAKA
+1190 
-1198 GLDNPETVKAR
+1198 
-1209 VYDNLT
+1209 
-1215 DKQALQVSQAANQGG
+1215 
-1230 QYESILDMAKSI
+1230 
-1242 SDARN
+1242 
-1247 AGIEPSVQR
+1247 
-1256 QNMVKGYSMDDYDA
+1256 
-1270 LYKILSNDRNLQ
+1270 
-1282 GLVFEGAISQE
+1282 
-1293 DMLSIARTSR
+1293 
-1303 KLNFEPARTQN
+1303 KLNVGLNDNGKLFYTINGIKKAPESHNRDLSGGDINTLSQDPSDVKMRLDENSTKNGTTQN
-1314 LVREAYSRGDFNK
+1314 
-1327 KGIESVMKALSTKEH
+1327 
-1342 NKEYNESLNG
+1342 
-1352 FSFMDDMEAL
+1352 
-1362 DSQQEILDAQKAI
+1362 
-1375 KKQALLD
+1375 
-1382 NSLDRVINN
+1382 
-1391 FDSFSSD
+1391 
-1398 QQAKILEMI
+1398 
-1407 NNEKLNNN
+1407 
-1415 NSASHDAQNTT
+1415 
-1426 IEPVMDNQKSDLQ
+1426 
-1439 TEVNRTD
+1439 VNRTD
-1446 TEQEETPRQDATNNE
+1446 TEQTETPRHEDN
-1461 VENYV
+1461 VENYIEN
-1466 KDQVENQKK
+1466 QVENQKK
-1475 STSGGLMQKIKD
+1475 STSGGFMQKIRD
-1487 IKDQLRHHLVDDST
+1487 VKDQLRHHLVDDST
-1501 AYEQYLSKGHDKESK
+1501 AYEQYLPKGNDKESK
-1516 LAREKL
+1516 LAKEAL

-1661 LNSEQ
+1661 LSREQ

-1712 NRLKDGQKPRA
+1712 HRLRNGEKPRA

-1759 VEKVISALSMP
+1759 VEKVISVLSMP

-1780 LNPIF
+1780 LNPVF
-1785 AASNLIRDQLQTTIT
+1785 AASNLVRDQLQTTIT
-1800 GNIGANIKGTPKALL
+1800 GNIGANIKGTPKAFL

-1824 DNLRAEL
+1824 DSLRAEL

-1864 KAADRLKHPIDA
+1864 KATDRLKHPIDA

-1887 TRAQQYFGTDGDITA
+1887 TRAQQYFGTDGDTTT

-1937 GRQMTAQITKRPART
+1937 GRQMTAQLVKRPART

-2031 DSPDALLKTASNI
+2031 DSPDALLKTAGNI

-2089 NKLPQDKGAKYTTGV
+2089 NKLPQDKGAKYTTGA
-2104 ARSLS
+2104 ARFLS
-2109 GLTGVDAPIIDNF
+2109 SLTGVDAPIIDNF

-2135 KTLTDNPDNQKDGGG
+2135 KVLTDNPDNQKDGGG

-2170 QYKMAVDSGEK
+2170 QYKMAMDSGEK
-2181 LKKQLEGYSDF
+2181 LKKQFESYSDF
-2192 KNLSKK
+2192 KNLSKE

-2226 VKNNLSDRQTGLLQG
+2226 VKKNLSDRQAGLLQG
-2241 FNSSQYIEEALKG
+2241 FNSGKYIEEVLKG
-2254 TKQVNKDRLNSEND
+2254 TKQVNKGRLYNEND
-2268 YEYNEFKKEYEK
+2268 YEYNEFKKEYEDK
-2280 KSAKGEYSRKSRID
+2280 LTKGEYSRKSKIE
-2294 AQNKLKRLEVGKDF
+2294 AQNKLKKLEVGKDF
-2308 SKETRDLYGLGKDDL
+2308 SKETRDLYGLGKNDL
-2323 RNLVESSED
+2323 RNLIESSDD
-2332 GNKVLDNVIAYG
+2332 GDKVLNDVLAYG
-2344 DALVRAGIAS
+2344 DALVNAGIINK
-2354 RNKFRDRYGNISLSG
+2354 NKFRDRYKNISLSST
-2369 TSRSGRSGGSRSRSG
+2369 TSNRSRSRNSKSG
-2384 TTSYKMD
+2384 GTPSYKMD

-2397 GALKSS
+2397 GALQSS
-2403 RSKSSVSF
+2403 SGNKASISF
-2411 NRKTATR
+2411 NRKATTK
-2418 ANTRA
+2418 ANIRA
-2423 IKRLNSSKIKR
+2423 IKRLSGKTKSTKSK

>member
-22 NEINNLQQSSQPNF
+22 NEVNNLQQPSQPRA

-48 STKFNPSTNFQA
+48 STKFNPSTNFET
-60 KPDYSFKTTAL
+60 KPDYTFKTTAL
-71 TPSTKPVNDATDFSK
+71 TPNTKPVSDATDFSK

-202 AMRHGIDRQPLKAFI
+202 AMRHGIDRQPLKAFV

-248 GEDGLGGLV
+248 GEDGIGGLV
-257 GNALLGKRKTDEGF
+257 GNTLLGKREADEGF

-292 SGISDALTGKRM
+292 SGISDALSGKRM

-352 AAETTKTGLKE
+352 VSETTKTGLKE
-363 AAKRITKELVKGAAS
+363 AAKRITKELAKGAAS

-448 RQNIDQKIDPQTN
+448 RQNIDQKINPQTN

-473 KNITEKLRD
+473 KNIAEKLRN
-482 AYVDGKLPIPQT
+482 AYVDGRLPIPQT
-494 ALTPNAGRNARMLDA
+494 ALTPNAGIKNRLESSFENGLTGEFDNGSSWIGRLKTDDVATANNIQNTLGRKNISEDGNIYLDNYNAAEHAQKRFSENPELNTPKYLTDTA
-509 INNYP
+509 YNALFGDGREILPNNP
-514 ITEPFNY
+514 SNPNSVAFVNKNTPNGVVPVGARGGNNEIFSVIPSKREI
-521 GRVSRDT
+521 RT
-528 LARHNEIQAQT
+528 LERHNEAIKK
-539 GQDYVKNRDVT
+539 GM
-550 VYPNAH
+550 
-556 NTHVEKRIRQEGLS
+556 S
-570 PEEYVKIA
+570 PE
-578 EKSIYGKDN
+578 GD
-587 ILTPSNSNPNNV
+587 
-599 IYSELNNPSGR
+599 
-610 AVLGQFDD
+610 
-618 GLSLKSVQKINDKR
+618 SVGI
-632 LQSDIKKSQAKLGAP
+632 
-647 LMDDGSQA
+647 
-655 VSRAV
+655 VSR
-660 NGLDSVEGV
+660 NS
-669 SPIGNPSR
+669 
-677 TLADT
+677 
-682 IPQPFND
+682 ND
-689 VKNNIDEVKYK
+689 VKNDINNINV
-700 LTPEQEEFFK
+700 
-710 NSKIRDEDGNLKM
+710 
-723 MYHGSPTSLI
+723 
-733 TEFRPGSYFT
+733 
-743 DNKNYAE
+743 DNTTN
-750 RYKSADAS
+750 
-758 SLTPSIHKMVD
+758 
-769 DPKLYEVYIDAK
+769 
-781 NPFTLKDKAA
+781 
-791 KKIYFD
+791 
-797 EYVKGGNSYSMNPYE
+797 
-812 DYTKLKNSIRE
+812 
-823 VDWTDGEDF
+823 
-832 MEWLKENHPEYDAL
+832 
-846 YMDEGGDGGYGEEHV
+846 
-861 DRGVSLAPFS
+861 
-871 SNQIKYTDNFNPT
+871 
-884 DSPDIRYKNNETQ
+884 SPDIRYKNDTTQ
-897 DIQSFSEQNLRKIIG
+897 GAQSFSEQNLRKIIG

-923 DTPRTAQGYA
+923 NTPRTAQGYA

-963 DTNPRLTNS
+963 DANPRLANG

-997 ILGHKLDATNIDDV
+997 ILGHKLDAANIDDV

-1041 NSIPAQIKAWFDYVI
+1041 NSIPAQIKAWFDYVV
-1056 DHLKDMVSRLD
+1056 DHLKDIVGRLD

-1078 GDFVNT
+1078 GDFANM
-1084 IDDHVGSM
+1084 IDNHMNAM
-1092 RGTDNNILTAK
+1092 RGQDIYALNTK
-1103 PQMAYKIG
+1103 PQMAYQIDPKTNIVHIDNDILQGVSPKNRTKVISQYFKDNYQGNDYDLDYGKDGTAHISAKSRKKYLDPNQSISELILKGKMTGELPDILRVSQKIG
-1111 SETNINTDRFGN
+1111 EAPDTKNHSFANRGFEYRQSFVQIGN
-1123 QFSEQEIPVSQL
+1123 EL
-1135 RRSQEFQPRTTASG
+1135 Y
-1149 KGTSDSVFKYG
+1149 SV
-1160 YNEGMVD
+1160 
-1167 QPMLVRKNSD
+1167 
-1177 GTYEVLGGHSRTE
+1177 
-1190 GLERRAKA
+1190 
-1198 GLDNPETVKAR
+1198 
-1209 VYDNLT
+1209 
-1215 DKQALQVSQAANQGG
+1215 
-1230 QYESILDMAKSI
+1230 
-1242 SDARN
+1242 
-1247 AGIEPSVQR
+1247 
-1256 QNMVKGYSMDDYDA
+1256 
-1270 LYKILSNDRNLQ
+1270 
-1282 GLVFEGAISQE
+1282 
-1293 DMLSIARTSR
+1293 
-1303 KLNFEPARTQN
+1303 KLNVGLNDNGKLFYTINGIKKAPESHNRDLSGGDVNTLSQTSSDVKMRLDENSTKNGTTQN
-1314 LVREAYSRGDFNK
+1314 
-1327 KGIESVMKALSTKEH
+1327 
-1342 NKEYNESLNG
+1342 
-1352 FSFMDDMEAL
+1352 
-1362 DSQQEILDAQKAI
+1362 
-1375 KKQALLD
+1375 
-1382 NSLDRVINN
+1382 
-1391 FDSFSSD
+1391 
-1398 QQAKILEMI
+1398 
-1407 NNEKLNNN
+1407 
-1415 NSASHDAQNTT
+1415 
-1426 IEPVMDNQKSDLQ
+1426 
-1439 TEVNRTD
+1439 VNRTD
-1446 TEQEETPRQDATNNE
+1446 TEQTETPRHEDN
-1461 VENYV
+1461 VENYIEN
-1466 KDQVENQKK
+1466 QVENQKK
-1475 STSGGLMQKIKD
+1475 STSGGFMQKIRNV
-1487 IKDQLRHHLVDDST
+1487 KDQLRHHLVDDST
-1501 AYEQYLSKGHDKESK
+1501 AYEQYLPKGNDKESK
-1516 LAREKL
+1516 LAKEAL

-1559 LNQFQQYLIARRHAA
+1559 LNHFQQYLIARRHAA

-1666 VIKKMK
+1666 VIKRMK

-1712 NRLKDGQKPRA
+1712 HRLRDGEKPRA

-1759 VEKVISALSMP
+1759 VEKVISVLSMP
-1770 AKTLRGGATS
+1770 TKTLRGGATS
-1780 LNPIF
+1780 VNPIF

-1864 KAADRLKHPIDA
+1864 KAVDRLKHPIDA

-1887 TRAQQYFGTDGDITA
+1887 TRAQQYFGTDGDTTT

-1915 RGGESIMVINKI
+1915 RGGEAIMVINRA
-1927 VPFLNAGVQG
+1927 VPFLNAGIQG
-1937 GRQMTAQITKRPART
+1937 GRQMTAQLVKRPART

-2017 QFLYPITDSMNNIK
+2017 QFTYPITDQVNNIK
-2031 DSPDALLKTASNI
+2031 DSPDALLKTAGNI
-2044 FEVFTGL
+2044 FEVFTGI
-2051 DTENPVN
+2051 DVENPVN
-2058 QLTPTAIKPFIE
+2058 QLTATIAKPFIE

-2089 NKLPQDKGAKYTTGV
+2089 NKLPQDKGAKYTTGA
-2104 ARSLS
+2104 ARFLS
-2109 GLTGVDAPIIDNF
+2109 SLTGVDAPIIDNF

-2170 QYKMAVDSGEK
+2170 QYKMAMDSGEK

-2192 KNLSKK
+2192 KNLSKE

-2211 KQIGSTFGKL
+2211 KQIGSTFGKI

-2226 VKNNLSDRQTGLLQG
+2226 VKKNLSDRQAGLLQG
-2241 FNSSQYIEEALKG
+2241 FNSGKYIEEVLKG
-2254 TKQVNKDRLNSEND
+2254 TKQVNREQLYNEND
-2268 YEYNEFKKEYEK
+2268 YEYNEFKKEYEDK
-2280 KSAKGEYSRKSRID
+2280 LTKGEYSRKSKIE
-2294 AQNKLKRLEVGKDF
+2294 AQNKLRKLEVGKDF
-2308 SKETRDLYGLGKDDL
+2308 TKETRDLYGLGKNDL
-2323 RNLVESSED
+2323 RNLIESSED

-2344 DALVRAGIAS
+2344 DALVKAGVIN
-2354 RNKFRDRYGNISLSG
+2354 RNKFRDRYGNVNLSG
-2369 TSRSGRSGGSRSRSG
+2369 TSRSGRSSRSRSRSG
-2384 TTSYKMD
+2384 KPSYKMD

-2403 RSKSSVSF
+2403 SRGKTSVSF
-2411 NRKTATR
+2411 NRRAATK

-2423 IKRLNSSKIKR
+2423 IKRLNSPKIKR

>member
-22 NEINNLQQSSQPNF
+22 NEINNLQQPSQPNF
-36 QPNTLSSQTDLG
+36 QPNTLSSQTDLN

-126 NTIKQINDRYHNE
+126 NTIKQINDHYHNE

-202 AMRHGIDRQPLKAFI
+202 AMRHGIDRQPLKAFV

-248 GEDGLGGLV
+248 GEDGIGGLV
-257 GNALLGKRKTDEGF
+257 GNTLLGKRKADEGF

-292 SGISDALTGKRM
+292 SGISDALSGKRM

-352 AAETTKTGLKE
+352 VSETTKTGLKE
-363 AAKRITKELVKGAAS
+363 AAKRITKELAKGAAS

-448 RQNIDQKIDPQTN
+448 RQNIDQKINPQTN

-473 KNITEKLRD
+473 KNIAEKLRN
-482 AYVDGKLPIPQT
+482 AYVDGRLPIPQT
-494 ALTPNAGRNARMLDA
+494 ALTPNAGIKNRLESSFENGLTGEFDNGSSWIGRLKTDDVATANNIQNTLGRKNISEDGNIYLDNYNAAEHAQKRFSENPELNTPKYLTDTA
-509 INNYP
+509 YNALFGDGREILPNNP
-514 ITEPFNY
+514 SNPNSVAFVNKNTPNGVVPVGARGGNNEIFSVIPSKREI
-521 GRVSRDT
+521 RT
-528 LARHNEIQAQT
+528 LERHNEAIKK
-539 GQDYVKNRDVT
+539 GM
-550 VYPNAH
+550 
-556 NTHVEKRIRQEGLS
+556 S
-570 PEEYVKIA
+570 PE
-578 EKSIYGKDN
+578 G
-587 ILTPSNSNPNNV
+587 
-599 IYSELNNPSGR
+599 
-610 AVLGQFDD
+610 
-618 GLSLKSVQKINDKR
+618 
-632 LQSDIKKSQAKLGAP
+632 
-647 LMDDGSQA
+647 
-655 VSRAV
+655 
-660 NGLDSVEGV
+660 DSVGIV
-669 SPIGNPSR
+669 SHNS
-677 TLADT
+677 
-682 IPQPFND
+682 ND
-689 VKNNIDEVKYK
+689 VKNDINNINV
-700 LTPEQEEFFK
+700 
-710 NSKIRDEDGNLKM
+710 
-723 MYHGSPTSLI
+723 
-733 TEFRPGSYFT
+733 
-743 DNKNYAE
+743 DNTTN
-750 RYKSADAS
+750 
-758 SLTPSIHKMVD
+758 
-769 DPKLYEVYIDAK
+769 
-781 NPFTLKDKAA
+781 
-791 KKIYFD
+791 
-797 EYVKGGNSYSMNPYE
+797 
-812 DYTKLKNSIRE
+812 
-823 VDWTDGEDF
+823 
-832 MEWLKENHPEYDAL
+832 
-846 YMDEGGDGGYGEEHV
+846 
-861 DRGVSLAPFS
+861 
-871 SNQIKYTDNFNPT
+871 
-884 DSPDIRYKNNETQ
+884 SPDIRYKNDTTQ
-897 DIQSFSEQNLRKIIG
+897 GAQSFSEQNLRKIIG

-923 DTPRTAQGYA
+923 NTPRTAQGYA

-963 DTNPRLTNS
+963 DANPRLANG

-997 ILGHKLDATNIDDV
+997 ILGHKLDAANIDDV

-1041 NSIPAQIKAWFDYVI
+1041 NSIPAQIKAWFDYVV
-1056 DHLKDMVSRLD
+1056 DHLKDIVGRLD

-1078 GDFVNT
+1078 GDFANMIDNHVN
-1084 IDDHVGSM
+1084 SM
-1092 RGTDNNILTAK
+1092 RGTDIDVLTTQ
-1103 PQMAYKIG
+1103 PQMAYRIDP
-1111 SETNINTDRFGN
+1111 ETNINTDRFGN

-1215 DKQALQVSQAANQGG
+1215 DKQAPQVSQAANQGG

-1303 KLNFEPARTQN
+1303 KLNFEPERTQN

-1342 NKEYNESLNG
+1342 NKEYSESLNG

-1407 NNEKLNNN
+1407 NNEKLNN
-1415 NSASHDAQNTT
+1415 SDSVSHEDKNTT
-1426 IEPVMDNQKSDLQ
+1426 VEPVMDNQKSDLQ
-1439 TEVNRTD
+1439 TELNRTD
-1446 TEQEETPRQDATNNE
+1446 TEQEETPRQDATDNE

-1487 IKDQLRHHLVDDST
+1487 VKDFLRHHLNDDST
-1501 AYEQYLSKGHDKESK
+1501 AYEQYLAKGHDKESK

-1646 DDVSSFTGHSQQLGN
+1646 DNVSSFTGHSQQLGN

-1693 NEGQRNIAARK
+1693 NEGQRNVAARK

-1712 NRLKDGQKPRA
+1712 HRLRDGEKPRA

-1759 VEKVISALSMP
+1759 VEKVINVLSMP

-1780 LNPIF
+1780 LNPVF

-1887 TRAQQYFGTDGDITA
+1887 TRAQQYFGTDGDTTA

-1915 RGGESIMVINKI
+1915 RGGEAIMVINRA
-1927 VPFLNAGVQG
+1927 VPFLNAGIQG
-1937 GRQMTAQITKRPART
+1937 GIQITRQLVKRPART

-2089 NKLPQDKGAKYTTGV
+2089 NKLPQDKGAKYTTGA
-2104 ARSLS
+2104 ARFLS

-2122 IANWSGGLGKDLA
+2122 ISNWSGGLGKDLA
-2135 KTLTDNPDNQKDGGG
+2135 KTLTNNPDNQKDGGG

-2192 KNLSKK
+2192 KNLSKE

-2226 VKNNLSDRQTGLLQG
+2226 VKNKLSDRQTGLLQG
-2241 FNSSQYIEEALKG
+2241 FNSGKYIEEALKG
-2254 TKQVNKDRLNSEND
+2254 TKQVNKERLNNEND
-2268 YEYNEFKKEYEK
+2268 YEYNEFRKEYEE

-2308 SKETRDLYGLGKDDL
+2308 TKETRDLYGLGKDDL
-2323 RNLVESSED
+2323 RNLIESSED

-2384 TTSYKMD
+2384 TISYKMD

-2411 NRKTATR
+2411 NRKTATK